1 MKKVRRAFAL
11 LLSAALLLGILEP
24 AAIAAGPVTGA
35 NLQTTIQTPRSIEP
49 QSGTCGDNT
58 TWSISAEGVLTISGT
73 GAIGDYTENDAPW
86 QSLRADI
93 TAIVIE
99 KGITRIGNYAFH
111 DCWVATSA
119 VLPEGLVEI
128 GENAFRSCGAL
139 EEIDLPP
146 ELTTIGIGAFYY
158 TSALTSITI
167 PGSVETFLDAFND
180 SGLETVTI
188 ENGVDE
194 VDSYAFCNCYH
205 LKSVTLPDSI
215 QSIGN
220 YAFSGCQQLEEL
232 DLPDGI
238 TSFGEY
244 AFANTAISEFEFP
257 EGASINAGVLQ
268 NTSITSIV
276 IPQGVTTIGQ
286 NAFYG
291 CENLATVT
299 FPSTLTRIEGGA
311 FSYTALTSLHLPDG
325 VEFIGHSAF
334 RECNV
339 LETVTMT
346 DSVTTMDDN
355 AFDHCDILR
364 SVTLSDQIETI
375 GLQTFSQCK
384 KLETIHLPA
393 SLKTIGNDAFQYCE
407 SLRSL
412 TLPDGTESIGS
423 LAFRGCSVLEA
434 VVIPASVTSIDS
446 GWNNNSVFAY
456 CGVLTLYVTPDSHA
470 EKYAKERGITYEYLA
485 EGKTVW
491 LDVVGEDGNPLDE
504 EDYSIRWYEN
514 GERLSASGGSI
525 GVDGD
530 TQALTYEVALGEE
543 LAFQYQTPG
552 VQTVELTDTVTTLE
566 CQLQPLPQVTLTGA
580 VTDAEGEPLKQAS
593 VTISQ
598 SAGIYEKTQRE
609 NLPVDSDGSFSIQLP
624 VLETTVTAEMDGYY
638 TRSRTVPLLDG
649 EGTSNNVGDI
659 ALPAIPEA
667 RVELSF
673 TVESAVAADEASVTT
688 KLQTGNG
695 ITVSAYNVT
704 TGKELTNAVFQYPYL
719 VLGDNNA
726 KSGDE
731 VRITATDTWGKMT
744 AKPVTVKLT
753 DDPWTAAITFTEN
766 GAVSALL
773 SGDFPKRAA
782 VFDAGGNLVQTATV
796 DGQLF
801 TSQPLPAGNYQ
812 VAFLEKTS
820 QISAIPTLG
829 YLTTLGLVQGEN
841 YVLRSFSVENGKI
854 TTLGTVTV
862 PELEMSYLAAESTSV
877 SVNKAKA
884 PAGQYVT
891 VRAAYELDEKVSST
905 GQTLVVDLPED
916 CSLVSGSVTVDG
928 VSANYS
934 SPDDGR
940 TVRIPTSKEKATVLF
955 YVTPTSSGEFSVT
968 CSLEF
973 TPAGTDEKVTQ
984 PLGSGF
990 FSATA
995 MQLCVLGKTSKK
1007 TVLVSGKA
1015 APNGTVEIY
1024 DGSRL
1029 AAETTANAAGTW
1041 FAEVDLQPRYQFEV
1055 HDLQAKVT
1063 AGGTETLSDVARVTY
1078 DANYIDLAS
1087 ITMINTAHPPTNLNP
1102 MEYVTEMVAA
1112 KYQGKSFYYRWDPNH
1127 PVFTF
1132 TVEFDENDTERL
1144 SGVTVV
1150 ATNAQGEETLLSCQY
1165 QESAGAWTTSGTFDT
1180 VESLPVSLSVR
1191 YSCDGVPS
1199 VFGGGEEAVDAMMTA
1214 IVEDTQ
1220 EYQEAVEQV
1229 MEQESAKLSLGT
1241 VTAREG
1247 GAFSM
1252 PLLYDEE
1259 QIGTYAAEEVNYTQF
1274 DLNAWREQSTVIEYT
1289 LEDGSCYYTRREL
1302 SGGEGT
1308 VTITQWTAY
1317 PADKVLTKE
1326 TITLR
1331 GTVSPVLRLS
1341 QGERL
1346 AASRSAQTLS
1356 SPRLAADWSDLFEI
1370 TNTIAQLLPSWAGSL
1385 ASGINTISDLNIIRM
1400 GVDSNMSIFELDY
1413 NNVLELLDEKCDDGT
1428 PRVPSEQRASFLKQ
1442 LDELNHMVLDY
1453 PSLVFMAFAM
1463 SYFADYMVG
1472 KAIGDLVPE
1481 EISDLADS
1489 ENINTIYSSL
1499 EGFQRLMMKLGKKDS
1514 VKLSGRGVDMVVGV
1528 TTGLVEFDTNFV
1540 TSMVSDATKN
1550 VLQLNLD
1557 AHEYMDRRFQEI
1569 HGDFQDLMKEIQMSY
1584 RQCKDDEEDD
1594 GKEDGGNGDGGDGRN
1609 GANSLAFDMTAGLDP
1624 SGYVCEAVPSNVLEG
1639 VTVTLYKMGDGG
1651 TEEEWDA
1658 ANYDQT
1664 NPVTTNADGV
1674 YAWDVPEG
1682 KWKVKFEKEGYET
1695 DCSDWLAVPPPQTNV
1710 NVSLVSEASPEI
1722 ASVSAY
1728 PEGVRVEFSQYMDI
1742 ESVKE
1747 KLSVTTNGNKITGS
1761 VEAEN
1766 AEGSLNNPEIEY
1778 ASVFF
1783 FTFTN
1788 GPESG
1793 EVTVSAAGAK
1803 NYAENIVQE
1812 TAGSKTATIEV
1823 EPTGIA
1829 VCETASVGCDGT
1841 VTLELR
1847 VEPPA
1852 AGANKTIQVASST
1865 SYLFEVKQN
1874 NATVTQVT
1882 TDEEGKA
1889 TLTLS
1894 GKLPGVGQ
1902 LTFSLD
1908 GTSLTAATQVA
1919 VGDTTEVLSACAEVT
1934 ANPVPGSVAP
1944 GKEVTL
1950 QTETAGAVI
1959 YYTLNKTCP
1968 CDLDNEAR
1976 KEYTGPIEITE
1987 DTYIIAYAV
1996 KEGYED
2002 SKTSHFSYTV
2012 KEENP
2017 PVVEPGPGGST
2028 PSRKPTVTV
2037 SGTGGTAVAQS
2048 SGVVVITPATGYKIA
2063 KVLVNGQEVAIPADG
2078 KLTGLQPSD
2087 KVTVTFEKISE
2098 SIDLPFT
2105 DLAEETWYSGAVEYV
2120 YAHGLMRGMSETV
2133 FSPNT
2138 SLTRAQAVQILYNLE
2153 DQPVVS
2159 GAATFT
2165 DAEHWAK
2172 TPIAW
2177 AQQTGV
2183 VDGYEDNSFRP
2194 ENPISRQEFAQMMY
2208 NYAKYKGYD
2217 LAAKGNLDAFPDADK
2232 MGAWAEPALAWAN
2245 GNNLINGHDDGTL
2258 DPGGTTIRAQ
2268 AASILMRF
2276 DLNIVK

>member
-1 MKKVRRAFAL
+1 M
-11 LLSAALLLGILEP
+11 
-24 AAIAAGPVTGA
+24 
-35 NLQTTIQTPRSIEP
+35 
-49 QSGTCGDNT
+49 
-58 TWSISAEGVLTISGT
+58 
-73 GAIGDYTENDAPW
+73 
-86 QSLRADI
+86 
-93 TAIVIE
+93 
-99 KGITRIGNYAFH
+99 
-111 DCWVATSA
+111 
-119 VLPEGLVEI
+119 
-128 GENAFRSCGAL
+128 
-139 EEIDLPP
+139 
-146 ELTTIGIGAFYY
+146 
-158 TSALTSITI
+158 
-167 PGSVETFLDAFND
+167 
-180 SGLETVTI
+180 
-188 ENGVDE
+188 
-194 VDSYAFCNCYH
+194 
-205 LKSVTLPDSI
+205 
-215 QSIGN
+215 
-220 YAFSGCQQLEEL
+220 
-232 DLPDGI
+232 
-238 TSFGEY
+238 
-244 AFANTAISEFEFP
+244 
-257 EGASINAGVLQ
+257 
-268 NTSITSIV
+268 
-276 IPQGVTTIGQ
+276 
-286 NAFYG
+286 
-291 CENLATVT
+291 
-299 FPSTLTRIEGGA
+299 
-311 FSYTALTSLHLPDG
+311 
-325 VEFIGHSAF
+325 
-334 RECNV
+334 
-339 LETVTMT
+339 
-346 DSVTTMDDN
+346 
-355 AFDHCDILR
+355 
-364 SVTLSDQIETI
+364 
-375 GLQTFSQCK
+375 
-384 KLETIHLPA
+384 
-393 SLKTIGNDAFQYCE
+393 
-407 SLRSL
+407 
-412 TLPDGTESIGS
+412 
-423 LAFRGCSVLEA
+423 
-434 VVIPASVTSIDS
+434 
-446 GWNNNSVFAY
+446 
-456 CGVLTLYVTPDSHA
+456 
-470 EKYAKERGITYEYLA
+470 
-485 EGKTVW
+485 
-491 LDVVGEDGNPLDE
+491 
-504 EDYSIRWYEN
+504 
-514 GERLSASGGSI
+514 
-525 GVDGD
+525 
-530 TQALTYEVALGEE
+530 
-543 LAFQYQTPG
+543 
-552 VQTVELTDTVTTLE
+552 
-566 CQLQPLPQVTLTGA
+566 
-580 VTDAEGEPLKQAS
+580 
-593 VTISQ
+593 
-598 SAGIYEKTQRE
+598 
-609 NLPVDSDGSFSIQLP
+609 
-624 VLETTVTAEMDGYY
+624 
-638 TRSRTVPLLDG
+638 
-649 EGTSNNVGDI
+649 
-659 ALPAIPEA
+659 
-667 RVELSF
+667 
-673 TVESAVAADEASVTT
+673 
-688 KLQTGNG
+688 
-695 ITVSAYNVT
+695 
-704 TGKELTNAVFQYPYL
+704 
-719 VLGDNNA
+719 
-726 KSGDE
+726 
-731 VRITATDTWGKMT
+731 
-744 AKPVTVKLT
+744 
-753 DDPWTAAITFTEN
+753 
-766 GAVSALL
+766 
-773 SGDFPKRAA
+773 
-782 VFDAGGNLVQTATV
+782 
-796 DGQLF
+796 
-801 TSQPLPAGNYQ
+801 
-812 VAFLEKTS
+812 
-820 QISAIPTLG
+820 
-829 YLTTLGLVQGEN
+829 
-841 YVLRSFSVENGKI
+841 
-854 TTLGTVTV
+854 
-862 PELEMSYLAAESTSV
+862 
-877 SVNKAKA
+877 
-884 PAGQYVT
+884 
-891 VRAAYELDEKVSST
+891 
-905 GQTLVVDLPED
+905 
-916 CSLVSGSVTVDG
+916 
-928 VSANYS
+928 
-934 SPDDGR
+934 
-940 TVRIPTSKEKATVLF
+940 
-955 YVTPTSSGEFSVT
+955 
-968 CSLEF
+968 
-973 TPAGTDEKVTQ
+973 TQ

-995 MQLCVLGKTSKK
+995 MELRVLDKTSKK
-1007 TVLVSGKA
+1007 TVRVSGKA

-1029 AAETTANAAGTW
+1029 AETATANAAGTW
-1041 FAEVDLQPRYQFEV
+1041 FAIVDLQPRYQFEV

-1063 AGGTETLSDVARVTY
+1063 TEGTETLSDVVRVTY

-1112 KYQGKSFYYRWDPNH
+1112 KYQGKSFYYRWDPNN

-1132 TVEFDENDTERL
+1132 TVKFDENDTERL

-1150 ATNAQGEETLLSCQY
+1150 AANAQGEETLLPCQY
-1165 QESAGAWTTSGTFDT
+1165 QASAGAWTTSGTFDT

-1229 MEQESAKLSLGT
+1229 MEQESAKLSLGN
-1241 VTAREG
+1241 VTAGGG

-1259 QIGTYAAEEVNYTQF
+1259 QIGTYAAEEVDYTQF
-1274 DLNAWREQSTVIEYT
+1274 DLDAWREQGTVIEYT

-1326 TITLR
+1326 TITLS

-1557 AHEYMDRRFQEI
+1557 AQEYMDRRFQEI

-1639 VTVTLYKMGDGG
+1639 VTVTLYKKDDDKEVQWIA
-1651 TEEEWDA
+1651 TD
-1658 ANYDQT
+1658 YDQT

-1674 YAWDVPEG
+1674 YAWDVPAG
-1682 KWKVKFEKEGYET
+1682 QWKVKFEKEDYKPAET
-1695 DCSDWLAVPPPQTNV
+1695 GWLTVPPPQTDV
-1710 NVSLVSEASPEI
+1710 NVSLVSQESPEI

-1747 KLSVTTNGNKITGS
+1747 KLSVTTNENLITGS

-1766 AEGSLNNPEIEY
+1766 AEGSLDNPEIKY

-1783 FTFTN
+1783 FTF
-1788 GPESG
+1788 GESVESG
-1793 EVTVSAAGAK
+1793 TVTVSAAGAE
-1803 NYAENIVQE
+1803 NYAENTVQE
-1812 TAGSKTATIEV
+1812 TAESKTATIEV
-1823 EPTGIA
+1823 KPTGIA
-1829 VCETASVGCDGT
+1829 VQETASVGCDGT
-1841 VTLELR
+1841 VTLQLQVQPSE
-1847 VEPPA
+1847 
-1852 AGANKTIQVASST
+1852 AGAHKTIQVASST
-1865 SYLFEVKQN
+1865 SHLFNVPTSVE
-1874 NATVTQVT
+1874 
-1882 TDEEGKA
+1882 TDENGKA

-1894 GKLPGVGQ
+1894 GKLPGAGQ

-2078 KLTGLQPSD
+2078 NLTGLQPSD

-2098 SIDLPFT
+2098 SVDLPFT
-2105 DLAEETWYSGAVEYV
+2105 DLAEDAWYSGAVEYV
-2120 YAHGLMRGMSETV
+2120 YAHGLMRGMSEIV

-2153 DQPVVS
+2153 GQPVVS

-2194 ENPISRQEFAQMMY
+2194 ENPISRQEFAQIMY

-2217 LAAKGNLDAFPDADK
+2217 LTAKGNLDAFPDADK

-2245 GNNLINGHDDGTL
+2245 GNKLINGHDDGTL
-2258 DPGGTTIRAQ
+2258 DPGGITIRAQ

>member
-11 LLSAALLLGILEP
+11 LLSATLLLGVLEP
-24 AAIAAGPVTGA
+24 AAIAASPVTGA
-35 NLQTTIQTPRSIEP
+35 NQQTTIQTPRSVEP
-49 QSGTCGDNT
+49 KSGTCGESA

-566 CQLQPLPQVTLTGA
+566 CQLQPLPQVTVTGA
-580 VTDAEGEPLKQAS
+580 VTDAEGKPLPGAS

-649 EGTSNNVGDI
+649 EGTSNNVGNI
-659 ALPAIPEA
+659 ALPTIPEA

-673 TVESAVAADEASVTT
+673 TVESAVAADETPVTT

-704 TGKELTNAVFQYPYL
+704 TEKELTNAVFQYPYL

-744 AKPVTVKLT
+744 AEPVTVKLT
-753 DDPWTAAITFTEN
+753 DDPSTAAITFTEN

-782 VFDAGGNLVQTATV
+782 VFDGDGNLVQTATV

-801 TSQPLPAGNYQ
+801 TSQPLPAGSYQ

-829 YLTTLGLVQGEN
+829 YLTTLGLIQGED
-841 YVLRSFSVENGKI
+841 YVLRSITVENGKI
-854 TTLGTVTV
+854 ATLGTVTV
-862 PELEMSYLAAESTSV
+862 PQLEMSYLVVENTSV
-877 SVNKAKA
+877 SVNKAA
-884 PAGQYVT
+884 VPAGQYVT

-905 GQTLVVDLPED
+905 GQTLVVDLPEG
-916 CSLVSGSVTVDG
+916 CELVDGSVTVDG
-928 VSANYS
+928 GRANYS
-934 SPDDGR
+934 SSDDG
-940 TVRIPTSKEKATVLF
+940 TVSIPTNKEKATVLF
-955 YVTPTSSGEFSVT
+955 YVTAQGSGEFSVT

-995 MQLCVLGKTSKK
+995 MQLHVLDKTSKE
-1007 TVLVSGKA
+1007 TVRVSGKA

-1041 FAEVDLQPRYQFEV
+1041 FAEVGLQPRYQFEV

-1112 KYQGKSFYYRWDPNH
+1112 DYQGKSFYYRWDPNH

-1132 TVEFDENDTERL
+1132 TVEFDENDPERL

-1150 ATNAQGEETLLSCQY
+1150 AANAQGEETLLSCQY
-1165 QESAGAWTTSGTFDT
+1165 QESAGAWTTSGIFDT

-1199 VFGGGEEAVDAMMTA
+1199 VFGGGEQAVNAMMTA

-1229 MEQESAKLSLGT
+1229 MEQESAKLSLGN
-1241 VTAREG
+1241 VTAGGG

-1252 PLLYDEE
+1252 SLLYDEE
-1259 QIGTYAAEEVNYTQF
+1259 QIGTYAAEEVDYTQF
-1274 DLNAWREQSTVIEYT
+1274 DLDAWREQGTVIEYT
-1289 LEDGSCYYTRREL
+1289 LEDGSCYFTRREL

-1308 VTITQWTAY
+1308 VTISQWTAY
-1317 PADKVLTKE
+1317 PADTVLTKE
-1326 TITLR
+1326 TITLSEP
-1331 GTVSPVLRLS
+1331 TSPVLRLS

-1370 TNTIAQLLPSWAGSL
+1370 TNTIAQCLPGWAGSL
-1385 ASGINTISDLNIIRM
+1385 ASGINTISDVNILRM

-1428 PRVPSEQRASFLKQ
+1428 PRVSSKQRTIFLEQ
-1442 LDELNHMVLDY
+1442 LDELNDTVLEYPGMVFTAY
-1453 PSLVFMAFAM
+1453 AM
-1463 SYFADYMVG
+1463 SYFADYVVG
-1472 KAIGDLVPE
+1472 KTIGDLVPE

-1499 EGFQRLMMKLGKKDS
+1499 EGFQRLMMKLGKKDG

-1528 TTGLVEFDTNFV
+1528 TTGLVEFDTNVV

-1557 AHEYMDRRFQEI
+1557 AQEYMDRRFQEI
-1569 HGDFQDLMKEIQMSY
+1569 HGDFQDLMKQIQLSY
-1584 RQCKDDEEDD
+1584 GECKDDEEED

-1609 GANSLAFDMTAGLDP
+1609 GANSLSFDMTAGLDP

-1747 KLSVTTNGNKITGS
+1747 ELSVTTNGNAITGS

-1766 AEGSLNNPEIEY
+1766 AEGSLDNPEIKY

-1783 FTFTN
+1783 FTF
-1788 GPESG
+1788 GESVESG
-1793 EVTVSAAGAK
+1793 TVTVSAAGAE
-1803 NYAENIVQE
+1803 NYAENTVQE
-1812 TAGSKTATIEV
+1812 TAESKTATIEV
-1823 EPTGIA
+1823 KPTGIA
-1829 VCETASVGCDGT
+1829 VQETASVGCDGT
-1841 VTLELR
+1841 VTLQLQVQPSE
-1847 VEPPA
+1847 
-1852 AGANKTIQVASST
+1852 AGAHKTIQVASST
-1865 SYLFEVKQN
+1865 SHLFNVPTSVE
-1874 NATVTQVT
+1874 
-1882 TDEEGKA
+1882 TDENGKA
-1889 TLTLS
+1889 ALTLS
-1894 GKLPGVGQ
+1894 GKLPGAGQ

-1919 VGDTTEVLSACAEVT
+1919 VGDTTKDLPVCEAVT

-1987 DTYIIAYAV
+1987 DTYIIAYTV

-2017 PVVEPGPGGST
+2017 PVVEPDPGGST

-2078 KLTGLQPSD
+2078 NLTGLQPSD

-2098 SIDLPFT
+2098 SVDLPFT
-2105 DLAEETWYSGAVEYV
+2105 DLAEDAWYSGAVEYV
-2120 YAHGLMRGMSETV
+2120 YAHGLMRGMSETA
-2133 FSPNT
+2133 FAPNT

-2153 DQPVVS
+2153 GQPVVS
-2159 GAATFT
+2159 GTATFT

-2172 TPIAW
+2172 SPIVW

-2194 ENPISRQEFAQMMY
+2194 ENPISRQEFAQIMY

-2217 LAAKGNLDAFPDADK
+2217 LTAKGNLDAFPDTDK

-2245 GNNLINGHDDGTL
+2245 GNKLINGHDDGTL

>member
-1 MKKVRRAFAL
+1 MKKAKRGFAFILSIFL
-11 LLSAALLLGILEP
+11 LVGCVEP
-24 AAIAAGPVTGA
+24 AASAAAFSQLKSSGEPVVYGIA
-35 NLQTTIQTPRSIEP
+35 
-49 QSGTCGDNT
+49 QSGTCGET
-58 TWSISAEGVLTISGT
+58 ATWELSDEGVLTISGS
-73 GAIGDYTENDAPW
+73 GAISDTGEHDMPW
-86 QSLRADI
+86 KDLRNDI
-93 TAIVIE
+93 TSIVIDE
-99 KGITRIGNYAFH
+99 GITRIGNWVFH
-111 DCWVATSA
+111 SCTEAISVS
-119 VLPEGLVEI
+119 LPSTLKEI
-128 GENAFRSCGAL
+128 GEQSFRSCSEITQVMLPSGL
-139 EEIDLPP
+139 ES
-146 ELTTIGIGAFYY
+146 IGGGAFYY
-158 TSALTSITI
+158 CDSLTSLTI
-167 PGSVETFLDAFND
+167 PSGVENFTDAFGS
-180 SGLETVTI
+180 SGLRTLVLEEGI
-188 ENGVDE
+188 DSVD
-194 VDSYAFCNCYH
+194 DYAFNGCRY
-205 LKSVTLPDSI
+205 LKNVTLPSTVKR
-215 QSIGN
+215 IGK
-220 YAFSGCQQLEEL
+220 YAFSNCFSLANLDIPADVTEL
-232 DLPDGI
+232 
-238 TSFGEY
+238 GEGALSY
-244 AFANTAISEFEFP
+244 TALSEFEFP
-257 EGASINAGVLQ
+257 EGVNSVEPYVLSG
-268 NTSITSIV
+268 TDITSIV
-276 IPQGVTTIGQ
+276 IPDRFTEIGDY
-286 NAFYG
+286 AFLN
-291 CENLATVT
+291 CTQLKNITLSKNLTDIG
-299 FPSTLTRIEGGA
+299 TRA
-311 FSYTALTSLHLPDG
+311 FAYTALTQVDLPDG
-325 VEFIGHSAF
+325 LETLGDSAF
-334 RECNV
+334 YDCNE
-339 LETVTMT
+339 LTSVTMT
-346 DSVTTMDDN
+346 DSVQVMEKGVFSDCDN
-355 AFDHCDILR
+355 LR
-364 SVTLSDQIETI
+364 SVVLSDYITEI
-375 GLQTFSQCK
+375 GHQTFSLCK
-384 KLETIHLPA
+384 KLESVNIPA

-407 SLRSL
+407 SLRSV
-412 TLPDGTESIGS
+412 TLPEGVERIGS
-423 LAFRGCSVLEA
+423 LAFRGCGALEA
-434 VVIPASVTSIDS
+434 VVLPASVKEIS
-446 GWNNNSVFAY
+446 GGYGNDAAFNS
-456 CGVLTLYVTPDSHA
+456 CGNVTLYVKAGS
-470 EKYAKERGITYEYLA
+470 YAQQYAINGNLRYELLA
-485 EGKTVW
+485 EGKRVT
-491 LDVVGEDGNPLDE
+491 LDVLDSSGTLLE
-504 EDYSIRWYEN
+504 KGYSVRWYQEN
-514 GERLSASGGSI
+514 RLIATGNSVV
-525 GVDGD
+525 VDLD
-530 TQALTYEVALGEE
+530 TQVLTYEVVLDEHM
-543 LAFQYQTPG
+543 LFQYQVPAM
-552 VQTVELTDTVTTLE
+552 QQVELVENITQAD
-566 CQLQPLPQVTLTGA
+566 CQLQALPVVTLTGA
-580 VTDAEGEPLKQAS
+580 VTDAEGEPLPQAS

-673 TVESAVAADEASVTT
+673 AVKSAVAADEASVTT

-854 TTLGTVTV
+854 TTLDNVTV
-862 PELEMSYLAAESTSV
+862 PPLEMSYLVAENTSV

-905 GQTLVVDLPED
+905 GQTLVVDLPEG
-916 CSLVSGSVTVDG
+916 CELVEGSVTVDR
-928 VSANYS
+928 VSATYS
-934 SPDDGR
+934 SSDDG
-940 TVRIPTSKEKATVLF
+940 TVNIPTNKEKATVLF

-968 CSLEF
+968 CSLAF
-973 TPAGTDEKVTQ
+973 TPEGTEQAVTQ

-995 MQLCVLGKTSKK
+995 MELRVLDKTSKK
-1007 TVLVSGKA
+1007 TVRVSGKA

-1063 AGGTETLSDVARVTY
+1063 TGVTETLSDVARVTY

-1132 TVEFDENDTERL
+1132 TVKFDENDTERL

-1165 QESAGAWTTSGTFDT
+1165 QESAGAWATSGTFDT

-1229 MEQESAKLSLGT
+1229 MEQESAKLSLGD
-1241 VTAREG
+1241 VTAGEG

-1252 PLLYDEE
+1252 PLLYDEK

-1326 TITLR
+1326 TITLS

-1499 EGFQRLMMKLGKKDS
+1499 EGFQRLMMKLGKKDG

-1557 AHEYMDRRFQEI
+1557 AQEYMDRRFQEI

-1624 SGYVCEAVPSNVLEG
+1624 SGYVCEAVPSNVLES

-1651 TEEEWDA
+1651 KEEEWDA
-1658 ANYDQT
+1658 ADYDQT

-1674 YAWDVPEG
+1674 YAWDVPKG
-1682 KWKVKFEKEGYET
+1682 KWKVKFEKKGYQTAET
-1695 DCSDWLAVPPPQTNV
+1695 DWLTVPPPQTDV

-1742 ESVKE
+1742 GSVME
-1747 KLSVTTNGNKITGS
+1747 KLSVSSAGQSIAGTVK
-1761 VEAEN
+1761 AEN
-1766 AEGSLNNPEIEY
+1766 AEASLEDPDVQY

-1793 EVTVSAAGAK
+1793 EVTVSATDAK
-1803 NYAENIVQE
+1803 NYAENTVQE
-1812 TAGSKTATIEV
+1812 TVESKTATIEA

-1829 VCETASVGCDGT
+1829 VRETASVGCDGI
-1841 VTLELR
+1841 VTLELQ

-1852 AGANKTIQVASST
+1852 AGANKTIRVASST
-1865 SYLFEVKQN
+1865 SRLFEVKQN

-1894 GKLPGVGQ
+1894 GKLPGAGQ

-1919 VGDTTEVLSACAEVT
+1919 VGDTTEDPPVCEAVT
-1934 ANPVPGSVAP
+1934 ASPG
-1944 GKEVTL
+1944 
-1950 QTETAGAVI
+1950 AGAVPSGTKVVLSTETEGASI
-1959 YYTLNKTCP
+1959 YYTLDKTCP
-1968 CDLDNEAR
+1968 CDESNGAR
-1976 KEYTGPIEITE
+1976 TRYTEPIEITE
-1987 DTYIIAYAV
+1987 DTYIIAYAIRD
-1996 KEGYED
+1996 GYED
-2002 SKTSHFSYTV
+2002 SATSHFSYTV

-2078 KLTGLQPSD
+2078 NLTGLQPSD

-2098 SIDLPFT
+2098 SVDLPFT
-2105 DLAEETWYSGAVEYV
+2105 DLAENAWYSGAVEYV
-2120 YAHGLMRGMSETV
+2120 YAHGLMRGMSEIV

-2153 DQPVVS
+2153 GQPVVS

-2217 LAAKGNLDAFPDADK
+2217 LTAKGNLDAFPDADK
-2232 MGAWAEPALAWAN
+2232 MGAWAEPSLAWAN
-2245 GNNLINGHDDGTL
+2245 GNKLINGHDDGTL
-2258 DPGGTTIRAQ
+2258 DPGGITIRAQ

>member
-1 MKKVRRAFAL
+1 MKKVIRAFAL
-11 LLSAALLLGILEP
+11 LLSATLLLGVLEP
-24 AAIAAGPVTGA
+24 AAIAASPVTGA
-35 NLQTTIQTPRSIEP
+35 NQQTTIQTPRSVEP
-49 QSGTCGDNT
+49 KSGTCGESA

-119 VLPEGLVEI
+119 ALPEGLVEI

-434 VVIPASVTSIDS
+434 VVIPASVTSIDG

-485 EGKTVW
+485 EGKTVR

-504 EDYSIRWYEN
+504 KDYSIRWYEN

-525 GVDGD
+525 GVDAD
-530 TQALTYEVALGEE
+530 TQALTYEIALGEE

-566 CQLQPLPQVTLTGA
+566 CQLQPLPQVTVTGA
-580 VTDAEGEPLKQAS
+580 VTDAEGKPLPGAS

-638 TRSRTVPLLDG
+638 TRSRTITPSAAVADLG
-649 EGTSNNVGDI
+649 NI
-659 ALPAIPEA
+659 ALPTIPEA

-673 TVESAVAADEASVTT
+673 TVESAVAADETPVTT

-801 TSQPLPAGNYQ
+801 TSQPLPAGSYQ

-829 YLTTLGLVQGEN
+829 YLTTLGLIQGED
-841 YVLRSFSVENGKI
+841 YVLRSITVENGKI
-854 TTLGTVTV
+854 ATLGTVTV
-862 PELEMSYLAAESTSV
+862 PQLEMSYLVVENTSV
-877 SVNKAKA
+877 SVNKAA
-884 PAGQYVT
+884 VPAGQYVT

-905 GQTLVVDLPED
+905 GQTLVVDLPEG
-916 CSLVSGSVTVDG
+916 CELVDGSVTVDG
-928 VSANYS
+928 GRANYS
-934 SPDDGR
+934 SSDDG
-940 TVRIPTSKEKATVLF
+940 TVSIPTNKEKATVLF
-955 YVTPTSSGEFSVT
+955 YVTAQGSGEFSVT

-995 MQLCVLGKTSKK
+995 MQLHVLDKTSKE
-1007 TVLVSGKA
+1007 TVRVSGKA

-1029 AAETTANAAGTW
+1029 AETTANAAGTW
-1041 FAEVDLQPRYQFEV
+1041 FAEVGLQPRYQFEV

-1112 KYQGKSFYYRWDPNH
+1112 DYQGKSFYYRWDPNH

-1132 TVEFDENDTERL
+1132 TVKFDENDTERL

-1165 QESAGAWTTSGTFDT
+1165 QESAGAWTTSGIFDT

-1199 VFGGGEEAVDAMMTA
+1199 VFGG
-1214 IVEDTQ
+1214 
-1220 EYQEAVEQV
+1220 
-1229 MEQESAKLSLGT
+1229 
-1241 VTAREG
+1241 
-1247 GAFSM
+1247 
-1252 PLLYDEE
+1252 
-1259 QIGTYAAEEVNYTQF
+1259 
-1274 DLNAWREQSTVIEYT
+1274 
-1289 LEDGSCYYTRREL
+1289 
-1302 SGGEGT
+1302 
-1308 VTITQWTAY
+1308 
-1317 PADKVLTKE
+1317 
-1326 TITLR
+1326 
-1331 GTVSPVLRLS
+1331 VSRL
-1341 QGERL
+1341 
-1346 AASRSAQTLS
+1346 
-1356 SPRLAADWSDLFEI
+1356 
-1370 TNTIAQLLPSWAGSL
+1370 
-1385 ASGINTISDLNIIRM
+1385 
-1400 GVDSNMSIFELDY
+1400 
-1413 NNVLELLDEKCDDGT
+1413 
-1428 PRVPSEQRASFLKQ
+1428 
-1442 LDELNHMVLDY
+1442 
-1453 PSLVFMAFAM
+1453 
-1463 SYFADYMVG
+1463 
-1472 KAIGDLVPE
+1472 
-1481 EISDLADS
+1481 
-1489 ENINTIYSSL
+1489 
-1499 EGFQRLMMKLGKKDS
+1499 
-1514 VKLSGRGVDMVVGV
+1514 
-1528 TTGLVEFDTNFV
+1528 
-1540 TSMVSDATKN
+1540 
-1550 VLQLNLD
+1550 
-1557 AHEYMDRRFQEI
+1557 
-1569 HGDFQDLMKEIQMSY
+1569 
-1584 RQCKDDEEDD
+1584 
-1594 GKEDGGNGDGGDGRN
+1594 
-1609 GANSLAFDMTAGLDP
+1609 
-1624 SGYVCEAVPSNVLEG
+1624 
-1639 VTVTLYKMGDGG
+1639 
-1651 TEEEWDA
+1651 
-1658 ANYDQT
+1658 
-1664 NPVTTNADGV
+1664 
-1674 YAWDVPEG
+1674 
-1682 KWKVKFEKEGYET
+1682 
-1695 DCSDWLAVPPPQTNV
+1695 
-1710 NVSLVSEASPEI
+1710 
-1722 ASVSAY
+1722 
-1728 PEGVRVEFSQYMDI
+1728 
-1742 ESVKE
+1742 
-1747 KLSVTTNGNKITGS
+1747 
-1761 VEAEN
+1761 
-1766 AEGSLNNPEIEY
+1766 
-1778 ASVFF
+1778 
-1783 FTFTN
+1783 
-1788 GPESG
+1788 
-1793 EVTVSAAGAK
+1793 
-1803 NYAENIVQE
+1803 
-1812 TAGSKTATIEV
+1812 
-1823 EPTGIA
+1823 
-1829 VCETASVGCDGT
+1829 
-1841 VTLELR
+1841 
-1847 VEPPA
+1847 
-1852 AGANKTIQVASST
+1852 
-1865 SYLFEVKQN
+1865 
-1874 NATVTQVT
+1874 
-1882 TDEEGKA
+1882 
-1889 TLTLS
+1889 
-1894 GKLPGVGQ
+1894 
-1902 LTFSLD
+1902 
-1908 GTSLTAATQVA
+1908 
-1919 VGDTTEVLSACAEVT
+1919 
-1934 ANPVPGSVAP
+1934 
-1944 GKEVTL
+1944 
-1950 QTETAGAVI
+1950 
-1959 YYTLNKTCP
+1959 
-1968 CDLDNEAR
+1968 
-1976 KEYTGPIEITE
+1976 
-1987 DTYIIAYAV
+1987 
-1996 KEGYED
+1996 
-2002 SKTSHFSYTV
+2002 
-2012 KEENP
+2012 
-2017 PVVEPGPGGST
+2017 
-2028 PSRKPTVTV
+2028 
-2037 SGTGGTAVAQS
+2037 
-2048 SGVVVITPATGYKIA
+2048 
-2063 KVLVNGQEVAIPADG
+2063 
-2078 KLTGLQPSD
+2078 
-2087 KVTVTFEKISE
+2087 
-2098 SIDLPFT
+2098 
-2105 DLAEETWYSGAVEYV
+2105 
-2120 YAHGLMRGMSETV
+2120 
-2133 FSPNT
+2133 
-2138 SLTRAQAVQILYNLE
+2138 
-2153 DQPVVS
+2153 
-2159 GAATFT
+2159 
-2165 DAEHWAK
+2165 
-2172 TPIAW
+2172 
-2177 AQQTGV
+2177 
-2183 VDGYEDNSFRP
+2183 
-2194 ENPISRQEFAQMMY
+2194 
-2208 NYAKYKGYD
+2208 
-2217 LAAKGNLDAFPDADK
+2217 
-2232 MGAWAEPALAWAN
+2232 
-2245 GNNLINGHDDGTL
+2245 
-2258 DPGGTTIRAQ
+2258 
-2268 AASILMRF
+2268 
-2276 DLNIVK
+2276 

>member
-11 LLSAALLLGILEP
+11 LLSATLLLGVLEP
-24 AAIAAGPVTGA
+24 AAIAASPVTGA
-35 NLQTTIQTPRSIEP
+35 NQQTTIQTPRSVEP
-49 QSGTCGDNT
+49 KSGTCGESA

-167 PGSVETFLDAFND
+167 PGSVETFSDAFND

-188 ENGVDE
+188 EHGVDE

-205 LKSVTLPDSI
+205 LKSVNLPDSI

-220 YAFSGCQQLEEL
+220 YAFNGCQQLEEL
-232 DLPDGI
+232 DLPEGI

-276 IPQGVTTIGQ
+276 IPQGVATIGQ

-311 FSYTALTSLHLPDG
+311 FSYTALTSLNLPDG
-325 VEFIGHSAF
+325 VTHIGHSAF
-334 RECNV
+334 RECNA

-355 AFDHCDILR
+355 AFDDCDILR

-456 CGVLTLYVTPDSHA
+456 CGVLTLYVTPGSHA
-470 EKYAKERGITYEYLA
+470 ETYAKERGITYEYLA
-485 EGKTVW
+485 EGKTVR
-491 LDVVGEDGNPLDE
+491 LDVVDEDGKPLDE
-504 EDYSIRWYEN
+504 VDYSIRWYEN
-514 GERLSASGGSI
+514 GERLNASGGSI
-525 GVDGD
+525 GVDAE

-552 VQTVELTDTVTTLE
+552 AQTVELTDTVTTLE
-566 CQLQPLPQVTLTGA
+566 CQLQPLPQVTVIGA
-580 VTDAEGEPLKQAS
+580 VTDAEGKLLPGAS

-598 SAGIYEKTQRE
+598 SAGIYEKTQQE
-609 NLPVDSDGSFSIQLP
+609 NLPVESDGSFSIQLP

-638 TRSRTVPLLDG
+638 TRSRTITPSAAVADLG
-649 EGTSNNVGDI
+649 NI
-659 ALPAIPEA
+659 ALPTIPEA

-673 TVESAVAADEASVTT
+673 TVESAVAADETPVTT

-704 TGKELTNAVFQYPYL
+704 TEKELTNAVFQYPYL

-744 AKPVTVKLT
+744 AEPVTVKLT
-753 DDPWTAAITFTEN
+753 DDPSTAAITFTEN

-782 VFDAGGNLVQTATV
+782 VFDGDGNLVQTATV
-796 DGQLF
+796 EGQLF
-801 TSQPLPAGNYQ
+801 TSQPLPAGSYQ

-820 QISAIPTLG
+820 QISAIPALG
-829 YLTTLGLVQGEN
+829 YLTTLGLIQGED
-841 YVLRSFSVENGKI
+841 YVLRSITVENGKI
-854 TTLGTVTV
+854 ATLGTVTV
-862 PELEMSYLAAESTSV
+862 PQLEMSYLVVENTSV
-877 SVNKAKA
+877 SVNKAA
-884 PAGQYVT
+884 VPAGQYVT

-905 GQTLVVDLPED
+905 GQTLVVDLPEG
-916 CSLVSGSVTVDG
+916 CELVDGSVTVDG
-928 VSANYS
+928 GRANYS
-934 SPDDGR
+934 SSDDG
-940 TVRIPTSKEKATVLF
+940 TVSIPTNKEKATVLF
-955 YVTPTSSGEFSVT
+955 YVTAQGSGEFSVT

-995 MQLCVLGKTSKK
+995 MQLHVLDKTSKE
-1007 TVLVSGKA
+1007 TVRVSGKA

-1041 FAEVDLQPRYQFEV
+1041 FAEVGLQPRYQFEV

-1112 KYQGKSFYYRWDPNH
+1112 DYQGKSFYYRWDPNH

-1132 TVEFDENDTERL
+1132 TVKFDENDTERL

-1165 QESAGAWTTSGTFDT
+1165 QESAGAWTTSGIFDT

-1199 VFGGGEEAVDAMMTA
+1199 VFGGGEQAVNAMMTA

-1229 MEQESAKLSLGT
+1229 MEQESAKLSLGN
-1241 VTAREG
+1241 VTAGGG

-1252 PLLYDEE
+1252 SLLYDEE
-1259 QIGTYAAEEVNYTQF
+1259 QIGTYAAEEVDYTQF
-1274 DLNAWREQSTVIEYT
+1274 DLDAWREQGTVIEYT
-1289 LEDGSCYYTRREL
+1289 LEDGSCYFTRREL

-1308 VTITQWTAY
+1308 VTISQWTAY
-1317 PADKVLTKE
+1317 PADTVLTKE
-1326 TITLR
+1326 TITLSEP
-1331 GTVSPVLRLS
+1331 TSPVLRLS

-1370 TNTIAQLLPSWAGSL
+1370 TNTIAQCLPGWAGSL
-1385 ASGINTISDLNIIRM
+1385 ASGINTISDVNILRM

-1557 AHEYMDRRFQEI
+1557 AQEYMDRRFQEI

-1609 GANSLAFDMTAGLDP
+1609 GANSLSFDMTAGLDP

-1639 VTVTLYKMGDGG
+1639 VTVTLYKMDDDKEVQWIA
-1651 TEEEWDA
+1651 TD
-1658 ANYDQT
+1658 YDQT

-1674 YAWDVPEG
+1674 YAWDVPAG
-1682 KWKVKFEKEGYET
+1682 QWKVKFEKEGYET

-1747 KLSVTTNGNKITGS
+1747 ELSVTTNGNAITGS

-1766 AEGSLNNPEIEY
+1766 AEGSLDNPEIKY

-1783 FTFTN
+1783 FTF
-1788 GPESG
+1788 GESVESG
-1793 EVTVSAAGAK
+1793 TVTVSAAGAE
-1803 NYAENIVQE
+1803 NYAENTVQE
-1812 TAGSKTATIEV
+1812 TAESKTATIEV
-1823 EPTGIA
+1823 KPTGIA
-1829 VCETASVGCDGT
+1829 VQETASVGCDGT
-1841 VTLELR
+1841 VTLQLQVQPSE
-1847 VEPPA
+1847 
-1852 AGANKTIQVASST
+1852 AGTHKTIQVASST
-1865 SYLFEVKQN
+1865 SHLFNVPTSVE
-1874 NATVTQVT
+1874 
-1882 TDEEGKA
+1882 TDENGKA

-1894 GKLPGVGQ
+1894 GKLPGAGQ

-2078 KLTGLQPSD
+2078 NLTGLQPSD

-2098 SIDLPFT
+2098 SVDLPFT
-2105 DLAEETWYSGAVEYV
+2105 DLAEDAWYSGAVEYV

-2194 ENPISRQEFAQMMY
+2194 ENPISRQEFAQIMY

-2217 LAAKGNLDAFPDADK
+2217 LTAKGNLDAFPDADK

-2245 GNNLINGHDDGTL
+2245 GNKLINGHDDGTL
-2258 DPGGTTIRAQ
+2258 DPGGITIRAQ

>member
-1 MKKVRRAFAL
+1 M
-11 LLSAALLLGILEP
+11 
-24 AAIAAGPVTGA
+24 
-35 NLQTTIQTPRSIEP
+35 TTR
-49 QSGTCGDNT
+49 
-58 TWSISAEGVLTISGT
+58 
-73 GAIGDYTENDAPW
+73 
-86 QSLRADI
+86 
-93 TAIVIE
+93 
-99 KGITRIGNYAFH
+99 
-111 DCWVATSA
+111 
-119 VLPEGLVEI
+119 
-128 GENAFRSCGAL
+128 
-139 EEIDLPP
+139 
-146 ELTTIGIGAFYY
+146 
-158 TSALTSITI
+158 
-167 PGSVETFLDAFND
+167 
-180 SGLETVTI
+180 
-188 ENGVDE
+188 
-194 VDSYAFCNCYH
+194 
-205 LKSVTLPDSI
+205 
-215 QSIGN
+215 
-220 YAFSGCQQLEEL
+220 
-232 DLPDGI
+232 
-238 TSFGEY
+238 
-244 AFANTAISEFEFP
+244 
-257 EGASINAGVLQ
+257 Q
-268 NTSITSIV
+268 N
-276 IPQGVTTIGQ
+276 
-286 NAFYG
+286 
-291 CENLATVT
+291 
-299 FPSTLTRIEGGA
+299 
-311 FSYTALTSLHLPDG
+311 
-325 VEFIGHSAF
+325 
-334 RECNV
+334 
-339 LETVTMT
+339 
-346 DSVTTMDDN
+346 
-355 AFDHCDILR
+355 
-364 SVTLSDQIETI
+364 
-375 GLQTFSQCK
+375 
-384 KLETIHLPA
+384 
-393 SLKTIGNDAFQYCE
+393 
-407 SLRSL
+407 
-412 TLPDGTESIGS
+412 
-423 LAFRGCSVLEA
+423 
-434 VVIPASVTSIDS
+434 
-446 GWNNNSVFAY
+446 
-456 CGVLTLYVTPDSHA
+456 
-470 EKYAKERGITYEYLA
+470 
-485 EGKTVW
+485 
-491 LDVVGEDGNPLDE
+491 
-504 EDYSIRWYEN
+504 
-514 GERLSASGGSI
+514 
-525 GVDGD
+525 
-530 TQALTYEVALGEE
+530 
-543 LAFQYQTPG
+543 
-552 VQTVELTDTVTTLE
+552 
-566 CQLQPLPQVTLTGA
+566 LTG
-580 VTDAEGEPLKQAS
+580 T
-593 VTISQ
+593 
-598 SAGIYEKTQRE
+598 
-609 NLPVDSDGSFSIQLP
+609 
-624 VLETTVTAEMDGYY
+624 
-638 TRSRTVPLLDG
+638 
-649 EGTSNNVGDI
+649 
-659 ALPAIPEA
+659 
-667 RVELSF
+667 
-673 TVESAVAADEASVTT
+673 
-688 KLQTGNG
+688 
-695 ITVSAYNVT
+695 
-704 TGKELTNAVFQYPYL
+704 VFQYPYL
-719 VLGDNNA
+719 MLGDNNA

-731 VRITATDTWGKMT
+731 VRITATDTRGKMT

-829 YLTTLGLVQGEN
+829 YLDTLGLTKGKD
-841 YVLRSFSVENGKI
+841 YVLWSFTVENGEI
-854 TTLGTVTV
+854 TTLDNVTV
-862 PELEMSYLAAESTSV
+862 PPLEMSYLVAENTSV
-877 SVNKAKA
+877 SVNKATV

-905 GQTLVVDLPED
+905 GQTLVVDLPEG
-916 CSLVSGSVTVDG
+916 CELVEGSVTVDR
-928 VSANYS
+928 VSATYS
-934 SPDDGR
+934 SSDDG
-940 TVRIPTSKEKATVLF
+940 TVNIPTNKEKATVLF

-968 CSLEF
+968 CSLAF
-973 TPAGTDEKVTQ
+973 TPEGTEQAVTQ

-995 MQLCVLGKTSKK
+995 MELRVLDKTSKK
-1007 TVLVSGKA
+1007 TVRVSGKA

-1029 AAETTANAAGTW
+1029 AAVTTANAAGTW
-1041 FAEVDLQPRYQFEV
+1041 FAIVDLQPRYQFEV

-1063 AGGTETLSDVARVTY
+1063 TEGTETLSDVARVTY

-1112 KYQGKSFYYRWDPNH
+1112 DYQGKSFYYRWDPNH

-1165 QESAGAWTTSGTFDT
+1165 QESAGAWTTSGIFDT

-1229 MEQESAKLSLGT
+1229 MEQESAKLSLGN
-1241 VTAREG
+1241 VTAGGG

-1259 QIGTYAAEEVNYTQF
+1259 QIGTYAAEEVDYTQF
-1274 DLNAWREQSTVIEYT
+1274 DLDAWREQGTVIEYT

-1326 TITLR
+1326 TITLS

-1557 AHEYMDRRFQEI
+1557 AQEYMDRRFQEI

-1639 VTVTLYKMGDGG
+1639 VTVTLYKKDDDKEVQWIA
-1651 TEEEWDA
+1651 TD
-1658 ANYDQT
+1658 YDQT

-1674 YAWDVPEG
+1674 YAWDVPAG
-1682 KWKVKFEKEGYET
+1682 QWKVKFEKEDYKPAET
-1695 DCSDWLAVPPPQTNV
+1695 GWLTVPPPQTDV
-1710 NVSLVSEASPEI
+1710 NVSLVSQESPEI

-1747 KLSVTTNGNKITGS
+1747 KLSVTTNENLITGS

-1766 AEGSLNNPEIEY
+1766 AEGSLDNPEIKY

-1783 FTFTN
+1783 FTF
-1788 GPESG
+1788 GESVESG
-1793 EVTVSAAGAK
+1793 TVTVSAAGAE
-1803 NYAENIVQE
+1803 NYAENTVQE
-1812 TAGSKTATIEV
+1812 TAESKTATIEV
-1823 EPTGIA
+1823 KPTGIA
-1829 VCETASVGCDGT
+1829 VQETASVGCDGT
-1841 VTLELR
+1841 VTLQLQVQPSE
-1847 VEPPA
+1847 
-1852 AGANKTIQVASST
+1852 AGAHKTIQVASST
-1865 SYLFEVKQN
+1865 SHLFNVPTSVE
-1874 NATVTQVT
+1874 
-1882 TDEEGKA
+1882 TDENGKA

-1894 GKLPGVGQ
+1894 GKLPGAGQ

-2078 KLTGLQPSD
+2078 NLTGLQPSD

-2098 SIDLPFT
+2098 SVDLPFT
-2105 DLAEETWYSGAVEYV
+2105 DLAEDAWYSGAVEYV
-2120 YAHGLMRGMSETV
+2120 YAHGLMRGMSEIV

-2153 DQPVVS
+2153 GQPVVS

-2194 ENPISRQEFAQMMY
+2194 ENPISRQEFAQIMY

-2217 LAAKGNLDAFPDADK
+2217 LTAKGNLDAFPDADK

-2245 GNNLINGHDDGTL
+2245 GNKLINGHDDGTL
-2258 DPGGTTIRAQ
+2258 DPGGITIRAQ

>member
-11 LLSAALLLGILEP
+11 LLSATLLLGVLEP
-24 AAIAAGPVTGA
+24 AAIAASPVTGA
-35 NLQTTIQTPRSIEP
+35 NQQTTIQTPRSVEP
-49 QSGTCGDNT
+49 KSGTCGESA

-73 GAIGDYTENDAPW
+73 GAIGDYSENDAPW

-111 DCWVATSA
+111 DCRVATSA
-119 VLPEGLVEI
+119 ALPEGLVEI

-139 EEIDLPP
+139 EGINLPP

-167 PGSVETFLDAFND
+167 PGSVETFSDAFND

-188 ENGVDE
+188 EHGVDE

-205 LKSVTLPDSI
+205 LKSVNLPDSI

-220 YAFSGCQQLEEL
+220 YAFNGCQQLEEL
-232 DLPDGI
+232 DLPEGI

-276 IPQGVTTIGQ
+276 IPQGVATIGQ

-311 FSYTALTSLHLPDG
+311 FSYTALTSLNLPDG
-325 VEFIGHSAF
+325 VTHIGHSAF
-334 RECNV
+334 RECNA

-355 AFDHCDILR
+355 AFDDCDILR

-375 GLQTFSQCK
+375 GHQTFSLCK
-384 KLETIHLPA
+384 KLESVNIPA

-407 SLRSL
+407 SLRSV
-412 TLPDGTESIGS
+412 TLPEGVERIGS
-423 LAFRGCSVLEA
+423 LAFRGCGALEA
-434 VVIPASVTSIDS
+434 VVLPASVKEIS
-446 GWNNNSVFAY
+446 GGYGNDAAFNS
-456 CGVLTLYVTPDSHA
+456 CGNVTLYVKAGS
-470 EKYAKERGITYEYLA
+470 YAQQYAIDGNLRYELLA
-485 EGKTVW
+485 EGKRVT
-491 LDVVGEDGNPLDE
+491 LDVLDSSGTPLE
-504 EDYSIRWYEN
+504 KGYSVRWYEN

-525 GVDGD
+525 GVDAE

-552 VQTVELTDTVTTLE
+552 AQTVELTDTVTTLE
-566 CQLQPLPQVTLTGA
+566 CQLQPLPQVTVTGA
-580 VTDAEGEPLKQAS
+580 VTDAEGKLLPGAS

-598 SAGIYEKTQRE
+598 SAGIYEKTQQE
-609 NLPVDSDGSFSIQLP
+609 NLPVESDGSFSIQLP

-638 TRSRTVPLLDG
+638 TRSRTITPSAAVADLG
-649 EGTSNNVGDI
+649 NI
-659 ALPAIPEA
+659 ALPTIPEA

-673 TVESAVAADEASVTT
+673 TVESAVAADETPVTT

-704 TGKELTNAVFQYPYL
+704 TEKELTNAVFQYPYL

-744 AKPVTVKLT
+744 AEPVTVKLT
-753 DDPWTAAITFTEN
+753 DDPSTAAITFTEN

-782 VFDAGGNLVQTATV
+782 VFDGDGNLVQTATV
-796 DGQLF
+796 EGQLF
-801 TSQPLPAGNYQ
+801 TSQPLPAGSYQ

-820 QISAIPTLG
+820 QISAIPALG
-829 YLTTLGLVQGEN
+829 YLTTLGLIQGED
-841 YVLRSFSVENGKI
+841 YVLRSITVENGKI
-854 TTLGTVTV
+854 ATLGTVTV
-862 PELEMSYLAAESTSV
+862 PQLEMSYLVVENTSV
-877 SVNKAKA
+877 SVNKAA
-884 PAGQYVT
+884 VPAGQYVT

-905 GQTLVVDLPED
+905 GQTLVVDLPEG
-916 CSLVSGSVTVDG
+916 CELVDGSVTVDG
-928 VSANYS
+928 GRANYS
-934 SPDDGR
+934 SSDDG
-940 TVRIPTSKEKATVLF
+940 TVSIPTNKEKATVLF
-955 YVTPTSSGEFSVT
+955 YVTAQGSGEFSVT

-995 MQLCVLGKTSKK
+995 MQLRVLDKTSKDE
-1007 TVLVSGKA
+1007 VRVSGKA

-1029 AAETTANAAGTW
+1029 AGTATANAAGTW

-1063 AGGTETLSDVARVTY
+1063 SGGTETLSDVARVTY

-1112 KYQGKSFYYRWDPNH
+1112 KYQGKSFYYRWDPNN

-1132 TVEFDENDTERL
+1132 TVKFDENDTERL

-1150 ATNAQGEETLLSCQY
+1150 AANAQGEETLLPCQY
-1165 QESAGAWTTSGTFDT
+1165 QASAGAWTTSGTFDT

-1241 VTAREG
+1241 VTAEEG

-1252 PLLYDEE
+1252 PLLYDEK
-1259 QIGTYAAEEVNYTQF
+1259 QIGTYAAEEVDYTQF
-1274 DLNAWREQSTVIEYT
+1274 DLNEWREQGTVIEYT
-1289 LEDGSCYYTRREL
+1289 LEDDSCYYTRREL

-1308 VTITQWTAY
+1308 VTISQWTAY
-1317 PADKVLTKE
+1317 PADTVLTKE
-1326 TITLR
+1326 TITLSEP
-1331 GTVSPVLRLS
+1331 TSPVLRLS

-1370 TNTIAQLLPSWAGSL
+1370 TNTIAQCLPGWAGSL
-1385 ASGINTISDLNIIRM
+1385 ASGINTISDVNILRM

-1428 PRVPSEQRASFLKQ
+1428 PRVSSKQRTIFLEQ
-1442 LDELNHMVLDY
+1442 LDELNDTVLDY
-1453 PSLVFMAFAM
+1453 PGMVFTAYAM
-1463 SYFADYMVG
+1463 SYFADYVVG
-1472 KAIGDLVPE
+1472 KTIGDLVPE

-1499 EGFQRLMMKLGKKDS
+1499 EGFQRLMMKLGKKDG

-1528 TTGLVEFDTNFV
+1528 TTGLVEFDTNVV

-1557 AHEYMDRRFQEI
+1557 AQEYMDRRFQEI
-1569 HGDFQDLMKEIQMSY
+1569 HGDFQDLMKQIQLSY
-1584 RQCKDDEEDD
+1584 GECKDDEEED

-1609 GANSLAFDMTAGLDP
+1609 GANSLSFDMTAGLDP

-1742 ESVKE
+1742 GSVME
-1747 KLSVTTNGNKITGS
+1747 KLSVSSAGQSIAGTVK
-1761 VEAEN
+1761 AEN
-1766 AEGSLNNPEIEY
+1766 AEASLEDPDVQY

-1793 EVTVSAAGAK
+1793 EVTVSATDAK
-1803 NYAENIVQE
+1803 NYAENTVQE
-1812 TAGSKTATIEV
+1812 TVESKTATIEA

-1829 VCETASVGCDGT
+1829 VRETASVGCDGI
-1841 VTLELR
+1841 VTLELQ

-1852 AGANKTIQVASST
+1852 AGANKTIRVASST
-1865 SYLFEVKQN
+1865 SRLFEVKQN

-1894 GKLPGVGQ
+1894 GKLPGAGQ

-1919 VGDTTEVLSACAEVT
+1919 VGDTTEALSVCADVEADYPTNSVLDVGTKIVLST
-1934 ANPVPGSVAP
+1934 D
-1944 GKEVTL
+1944 
-1950 QTETAGAVI
+1950 TEGAKI
-1959 YYTLNKTCP
+1959 FYTLDRTCP
-1968 CDLDNEAR
+1968 CDPNNETR

-2037 SGTGGTAVAQS
+2037 SGTGGTAIAQS

-2063 KVLVNGQEVAIPADG
+2063 KVLVNGQEVTIPADG
-2078 KLTGLQPSD
+2078 NLTGLQPSD

-2098 SIDLPFT
+2098 SVDLPFT
-2105 DLAEETWYSGAVEYV
+2105 DLAEDAWYSGAVEYV
-2120 YAHGLMRGMSETV
+2120 YAHGLMRGMSETA
-2133 FSPNT
+2133 FAPNT

-2153 DQPVVS
+2153 GQPVVS

>member
-11 LLSAALLLGILEP
+11 LLSATLLLGVLEP
-24 AAIAAGPVTGA
+24 AAIAASPVTGA
-35 NLQTTIQTPRSIEP
+35 NQQTTIQTPRSVEP
-49 QSGTCGDNT
+49 KSGTCGESA

-566 CQLQPLPQVTLTGA
+566 CQLQPLPQVTVTGA
-580 VTDAEGEPLKQAS
+580 VTDAEGKPLPGAS

-649 EGTSNNVGDI
+649 EGTSNNVGNI
-659 ALPAIPEA
+659 ALPTIPEA

-673 TVESAVAADEASVTT
+673 TVESAVAADETPVTT

-704 TGKELTNAVFQYPYL
+704 TEKELTNAVFQYPYL

-744 AKPVTVKLT
+744 AEPVTVKLT

-854 TTLGTVTV
+854 ATLGTVTV

-916 CSLVSGSVTVDG
+916 CSLVSGSVTADG

-934 SPDDGR
+934 SSDDG
-940 TVRIPTSKEKATVLF
+940 TVSIPTNKEKATVLF
-955 YVTPTSSGEFSVT
+955 YVTAQGSGEFSVT

-995 MQLCVLGKTSKK
+995 MQLHVLDKTSKE
-1007 TVLVSGKA
+1007 TVRVSGKA

-1041 FAEVDLQPRYQFEV
+1041 FAIVDLQPRYQFEV

-1112 KYQGKSFYYRWDPNH
+1112 DYQGKSFYYRWDPNH

-1132 TVEFDENDTERL
+1132 TVKFDENDTERL

-1199 VFGGGEEAVDAMMTA
+1199 VFGGGEQAVNAMMTA

-1229 MEQESAKLSLGT
+1229 MEQESAKLSLGN
-1241 VTAREG
+1241 VTAGGG

-1252 PLLYDEE
+1252 SLLYDEE
-1259 QIGTYAAEEVNYTQF
+1259 QIGTYAAEEVDYTQF
-1274 DLNAWREQSTVIEYT
+1274 DLNEWREQGTVIEYT
-1289 LEDGSCYYTRREL
+1289 LEDDSCYYTRREL

-1326 TITLR
+1326 TITLS

-1557 AHEYMDRRFQEI
+1557 AQEYMDRRFQEI

-1609 GANSLAFDMTAGLDP
+1609 GANSLSFDMTAGLDP

-1639 VTVTLYKMGDGG
+1639 VTVTLYKMDDDKEVQWIA
-1651 TEEEWDA
+1651 TD
-1658 ANYDQT
+1658 YDQT

-1674 YAWDVPEG
+1674 YAWDVPAG
-1682 KWKVKFEKEGYET
+1682 QWKVKFEKEDYKPAET
-1695 DCSDWLAVPPPQTNV
+1695 DWLTVPPPRTDV
-1710 NVSLVSEASPEI
+1710 NVSLVSQESPEI

-1742 ESVKE
+1742 ESVKGE
-1747 KLSVTTNGNKITGS
+1747 LSVTTNGNAITGS

-1766 AEGSLNNPEIEY
+1766 AEGSLDNPEIKY

-1783 FTFTN
+1783 FTF
-1788 GPESG
+1788 GESVESG
-1793 EVTVSAAGAK
+1793 TVTVSAAGAE
-1803 NYAENIVQE
+1803 NYAENTVQE
-1812 TAGSKTATIEV
+1812 TAESKTATIEV
-1823 EPTGIA
+1823 KPTGIA

-1894 GKLPGVGQ
+1894 GKLPGAGQ

-1919 VGDTTEVLSACAEVT
+1919 VGDTTEDPPVCEAVT
-1934 ANPVPGSVAP
+1934 ASPG
-1944 GKEVTL
+1944 
-1950 QTETAGAVI
+1950 AGAVPSGTKIVLSTETEGASI
-1959 YYTLNKTCP
+1959 YYTLDKTCP
-1968 CDLDNEAR
+1968 CDESNGAR
-1976 KEYTGPIEITE
+1976 TRYTEPIEITE
-1987 DTYIIAYAV
+1987 DTYIIAYAIRD
-1996 KEGYED
+1996 GNED
-2002 SKTSHFSYTV
+2002 SATSHFSYTV

-2048 SGVVVITPATGYKIA
+2048 NGVVVITPATGYKIA

-2078 KLTGLQPSD
+2078 NLTGLQPSD

-2098 SIDLPFT
+2098 SVDLPFT
-2105 DLAEETWYSGAVEYV
+2105 DLAEEAWYSGAVEYV

-2153 DQPVVS
+2153 GQPVVS

-2217 LAAKGNLDAFPDADK
+2217 LTAKGNLDAFPDADK
-2232 MGAWAEPALAWAN
+2232 MGAWAEPSLAWAN
-2245 GNNLINGHDDGTL
+2245 GNKLINGHDDGTL
-2258 DPGGTTIRAQ
+2258 DPGGITIRAQ

>member
-11 LLSAALLLGILEP
+11 LLSATLLLGVLEP

-49 QSGTCGDNT
+49 QSGTCGDNA

-220 YAFSGCQQLEEL
+220 YAFNGCQQLEEL
-232 DLPDGI
+232 DLPEGI

-456 CGVLTLYVTPDSHA
+456 CGVLTLYVTPGSHA
-470 EKYAKERGITYEYLA
+470 ETYAKERGITYEYLA
-485 EGKTVW
+485 EGKTVR
-491 LDVVGEDGNPLDE
+491 LDVVDEDGKPLDE
-504 EDYSIRWYEN
+504 VDYSIRWYEN
-514 GERLSASGGSI
+514 GERLNASGGSI
-525 GVDGD
+525 GVDAE

-552 VQTVELTDTVTTLE
+552 AQTVELTDTVTTLE
-566 CQLQPLPQVTLTGA
+566 CQLQPLPQVTVTGA
-580 VTDAEGEPLKQAS
+580 VTDAEGKPLPGAS

-649 EGTSNNVGDI
+649 EGTSNNVGNI
-659 ALPAIPEA
+659 ALPTIPEA

-673 TVESAVAADEASVTT
+673 TVESAVAADETPVTT

-704 TGKELTNAVFQYPYL
+704 TEKELTNAVFQYPYL

-744 AKPVTVKLT
+744 AEPVTVKLT

-854 TTLGTVTV
+854 ATLGTVTV

-934 SPDDGR
+934 SSDDG
-940 TVRIPTSKEKATVLF
+940 TVSIPTNKEKATVLF
-955 YVTPTSSGEFSVT
+955 YVTAQGSGEFSVT

-995 MQLCVLGKTSKK
+995 MQLHVLDKTSKE
-1007 TVLVSGKA
+1007 TVRVSGKA

-1041 FAEVDLQPRYQFEV
+1041 FAIVDLQPRYQFEV

-1112 KYQGKSFYYRWDPNH
+1112 DYQGKSFYYRWDPNH

-1132 TVEFDENDTERL
+1132 TVKFDENDTERL

-1199 VFGGGEEAVDAMMTA
+1199 VFGGGEQAVNAMMTA

-1229 MEQESAKLSLGT
+1229 MEQESAKLSLGN
-1241 VTAREG
+1241 VTAGGG

-1252 PLLYDEE
+1252 SLLYDEE
-1259 QIGTYAAEEVNYTQF
+1259 QIGTYAAEEVDYTQF
-1274 DLNAWREQSTVIEYT
+1274 DLNEWREQGTVIEYT
-1289 LEDGSCYYTRREL
+1289 LEDDSCYYTRREL

-1326 TITLR
+1326 TITLS

-1557 AHEYMDRRFQEI
+1557 AQEYMDRRFQEI

-1609 GANSLAFDMTAGLDP
+1609 GANSLSFDMTAGLDP

-1639 VTVTLYKMGDGG
+1639 VTVTLYKMDDDKEVQWIA
-1651 TEEEWDA
+1651 TD
-1658 ANYDQT
+1658 YDQT

-1674 YAWDVPEG
+1674 YAWDVPAG
-1682 KWKVKFEKEGYET
+1682 QWKVKFEKEDYKPAET
-1695 DCSDWLAVPPPQTNV
+1695 DWLTVPPPRTDV
-1710 NVSLVSEASPEI
+1710 NVSLVSQESPEI

-1742 ESVKE
+1742 ESVKGE
-1747 KLSVTTNGNKITGS
+1747 LSVTTNGNAITGS

-1766 AEGSLNNPEIEY
+1766 AEGSLDNPEIKY

-1783 FTFTN
+1783 FTF
-1788 GPESG
+1788 GESVESG
-1793 EVTVSAAGAK
+1793 TVTVSAAGAE
-1803 NYAENIVQE
+1803 NYAENTVQE
-1812 TAGSKTATIEV
+1812 TAESKTATIEV
-1823 EPTGIA
+1823 KPTGIA

-1894 GKLPGVGQ
+1894 GKLPGAGQ

-1919 VGDTTEVLSACAEVT
+1919 VGDTTEDPPVCEAVT
-1934 ANPVPGSVAP
+1934 ASPG
-1944 GKEVTL
+1944 
-1950 QTETAGAVI
+1950 AGAVPSGTKIVLSTETEGASI
-1959 YYTLNKTCP
+1959 YYTLDKTCP
-1968 CDLDNEAR
+1968 CDESNGAR
-1976 KEYTGPIEITE
+1976 TRYTEPIEITE
-1987 DTYIIAYAV
+1987 DTYIIAYAIRD
-1996 KEGYED
+1996 GNED
-2002 SKTSHFSYTV
+2002 SATSHFSYTV

-2048 SGVVVITPATGYKIA
+2048 NGVVVITPATGYKIA

-2078 KLTGLQPSD
+2078 NLTGLQPSD

-2098 SIDLPFT
+2098 SVDLPFT
-2105 DLAEETWYSGAVEYV
+2105 DLAEEAWYSGAVEYV

-2153 DQPVVS
+2153 GQPVVS

-2217 LAAKGNLDAFPDADK
+2217 LTAKGNLDAFPDADK
-2232 MGAWAEPALAWAN
+2232 MGAWAEPSLAWAN
-2245 GNNLINGHDDGTL
+2245 GNKLINGHDDGTL
-2258 DPGGTTIRAQ
+2258 DPGGITIRAQ

>member
-11 LLSAALLLGILEP
+11 LLSATLLLGVLEP
-24 AAIAAGPVTGA
+24 AAIAASPVTGA
-35 NLQTTIQTPRSIEP
+35 NQQTTIQTPRSVEP
-49 QSGTCGDNT
+49 KSGTCGESA

-139 EEIDLPP
+139 EEINLPP

-514 GERLSASGGSI
+514 GERLNASGGSI
-525 GVDGD
+525 GVDAE

-552 VQTVELTDTVTTLE
+552 AQTVELTDTVTTLE
-566 CQLQPLPQVTLTGA
+566 CQLQPLPQVTVIGA
-580 VTDAEGEPLKQAS
+580 VTDAEGKLLPGAS

-598 SAGIYEKTQRE
+598 SAGIYEKTQQE
-609 NLPVDSDGSFSIQLP
+609 NLPVESDGSFSIQLP

-638 TRSRTVPLLDG
+638 TRSRTITPSAAVADLG
-649 EGTSNNVGDI
+649 NI
-659 ALPAIPEA
+659 ALPTIPEA

-673 TVESAVAADEASVTT
+673 TVESAVAADETPVTT

-704 TGKELTNAVFQYPYL
+704 TEKELTNAVFQYPYL

-744 AKPVTVKLT
+744 AEPVTVKLT
-753 DDPWTAAITFTEN
+753 DDPSTAAITFTEN

-782 VFDAGGNLVQTATV
+782 VFDGDGNLVQTATV

-801 TSQPLPAGNYQ
+801 TSQPLPAGSYQ

-829 YLTTLGLVQGEN
+829 YLTTLGLIQGED
-841 YVLRSFSVENGKI
+841 YVLRSITVENGKI
-854 TTLGTVTV
+854 TTLDTVTV
-862 PELEMSYLAAESTSV
+862 PPLEMSYLVAENTSV
-877 SVNKAKA
+877 SVNKATV

-891 VRAAYELDEKVSST
+891 VRAAYELEEKVSST
-905 GQTLVVDLPED
+905 GQTLVVDLPEG
-916 CSLVSGSVTVDG
+916 CSLVKNSVTVDG

-934 SPDDGR
+934 SSDDG
-940 TVRIPTSKEKATVLF
+940 TVNIPTNKEKATVLF
-955 YVTPTSSGEFSVT
+955 YVTAQGSGEFSVT
-968 CSLEF
+968 CSLAV
-973 TPAGTDEKVTQ
+973 TPKGTGQAVTQ

-995 MQLCVLGKTSKK
+995 MQLRVLDKTSKDE
-1007 TVLVSGKA
+1007 VRVSGKA

-1029 AAETTANAAGTW
+1029 AGTATANAAGTW

-1063 AGGTETLSDVARVTY
+1063 SGGTETLSDVARVTY
-1078 DANYIDLAS
+1078 DANYIDFKS
-1087 ITMINTAHPPTNLNP
+1087 VTMINTAHPPTNLNP

-1112 KYQGKSFYYRWDPNH
+1112 EYQGKSFYYRWDPNH

-1132 TVEFDENDTERL
+1132 TVEFDENDPERL

-1150 ATNAQGEETLLSCQY
+1150 AANAQGEETLLPCQY
-1165 QESAGAWTTSGTFDT
+1165 QASAGAWTTSGTFDT

-1199 VFGGGEEAVDAMMTA
+1199 VFGWDEAGLEAL
-1214 IVEDTQ
+1214 IEDTQ
-1220 EYQEAVEQV
+1220 EYVELV
-1229 MEQESAKLSLGT
+1229 DESLEQNLENLSLGE
-1241 VTAREG
+1241 VTLDGEML
-1247 GAFSM
+1247 SM
-1252 PLLYDEE
+1252 PLLYTEGETEE
-1259 QIGTYAAEEVNYTQF
+1259 GNVIGTFTAGQVAYDQFNKEEWEELDCLHVTM
-1274 DLNAWREQSTVIEYT
+1274 
-1289 LEDGSCYYTRREL
+1289 EDGTEYYTRSIMEL
-1302 SGGEGT
+1302 VGT
-1308 VTITQWTAY
+1308 DVVITRWTAF
-1317 PADKVLTKE
+1317 PNDQILTKDVIILQRKSNE
-1326 TITLR
+1326 
-1331 GTVSPVLRLS
+1331 SSQAS
-1341 QGERL
+1341 QGMRL
-1346 AASRSAQTLS
+1346 TANQSFQSSNSRGISVDYSDFLEINNTLAQC
-1356 SPRLAADWSDLFEI
+1356 
-1370 TNTIAQLLPSWAGSL
+1370 LPGWAGTL
-1385 ASGINTISDLNIIRM
+1385 ASGINTLGEWNILRSGIA
-1400 GVDSNMSIFELDY
+1400 SYMSVFEIDH
-1413 NNVLELLDEKCDDGT
+1413 NTTEKLLDAKCDDGT
-1428 PRVPSEQRASFLKQ
+1428 PRLSSAQRSQFA
-1442 LDELNHMVLDY
+1442 ELLAVLDGMVEDY
-1453 PSLVFMAFAM
+1453 PRTVYMMFAG
-1463 SYFADYMVG
+1463 SFFADYLMG
-1472 KAIGDLVPE
+1472 KVTDK
-1481 EISDLADS
+1481 
-1489 ENINTIYSSL
+1489 
-1499 EGFQRLMMKLGKKDS
+1499 M
-1514 VKLSGRGVDMVVGV
+1514 V
-1528 TTGLVEFDTNFV
+1528 TTKGPQSPNPSGDSDMMEAYKQYLKQQGNKQTVTLTGKDKFALGLLEFDVNALK
-1540 TSMVSDATKN
+1540 SAASDTIMNA
-1550 VLQLNLD
+1550 LSLNLD
-1557 AHEYMDRRFQEI
+1557 AQEYMHSQFEQI
-1569 HGDFQDLMKEIQMSY
+1569 HQNFEELQKQIQMSY

-1639 VTVTLYKMGDGG
+1639 VTVTLYKQDDEKGVQWNATD
-1651 TEEEWDA
+1651 
-1658 ANYDQT
+1658 YDQT

-1674 YAWDVPEG
+1674 YAWDVPAG
-1682 KWKVKFEKEGYET
+1682 QWKVKFEKESYKT
-1695 DCSDWLAVPPPQTNV
+1695 ACSEWLVVPPPRTDV
-1710 NVSLVSEASPEI
+1710 NVSLVSEELPEI
-1722 ASVSAY
+1722 ASISAY
-1728 PEGVRVEFSQYMDI
+1728 QKGVRVEFSQYMDI

-1747 KLSVTTNGNKITGS
+1747 KLSVTTNGNTITGS

-1766 AEGSLNNPEIEY
+1766 AEGSLDNPEIKY

-1783 FTFTN
+1783 FTF
-1788 GPESG
+1788 GESVESG
-1793 EVTVSAAGAK
+1793 TVTVSAAGAE
-1803 NYAENIVQE
+1803 NYAENTVQE
-1812 TAGSKTATIEV
+1812 TAESKTATIEV
-1823 EPTGIA
+1823 KPTGIA
-1829 VCETASVGCDGT
+1829 VQETASVGCDGT

-1852 AGANKTIQVASST
+1852 AGANKTIRVASST
-1865 SYLFEVKQN
+1865 SRLFEVKQS

-1882 TDEEGKA
+1882 TDEKGKA
-1889 TLTLS
+1889 TITLS

-1919 VGDTTEVLSACAEVT
+1919 VGDTTEDPPVCEAVT
-1934 ANPVPGSVAP
+1934 ASPG
-1944 GKEVTL
+1944 
-1950 QTETAGAVI
+1950 AGAVPSGTKVVLSTETEGASI
-1959 YYTLNKTCP
+1959 YYTLDKTCP
-1968 CDLDNEAR
+1968 CDESNGAR
-1976 KEYTGPIEITE
+1976 TRYTEPIEITE
-1987 DTYIIAYAV
+1987 DTYIIAYAIRD
-1996 KEGYED
+1996 GYED
-2002 SKTSHFSYTV
+2002 SATSHFSYTV

-2078 KLTGLQPSD
+2078 NLTGLQPSD

-2098 SIDLPFT
+2098 SVDLPFT
-2105 DLAEETWYSGAVEYV
+2105 DLAEDAWYSGAVEYV
-2120 YAHGLMRGMSETV
+2120 YAHGLMRGMSETA
-2133 FSPNT
+2133 FAPNT

-2153 DQPVVS
+2153 GQPVVS

-2217 LAAKGNLDAFPDADK
+2217 LTAKGNLDAFPDADK

-2245 GNNLINGHDDGTL
+2245 GNKLINGHDDGTL
-2258 DPGGTTIRAQ
+2258 DPRGITIRAQ

>member
-1 MKKVRRAFAL
+1 M
-11 LLSAALLLGILEP
+11 
-24 AAIAAGPVTGA
+24 
-35 NLQTTIQTPRSIEP
+35 
-49 QSGTCGDNT
+49 
-58 TWSISAEGVLTISGT
+58 
-73 GAIGDYTENDAPW
+73 
-86 QSLRADI
+86 
-93 TAIVIE
+93 
-99 KGITRIGNYAFH
+99 
-111 DCWVATSA
+111 
-119 VLPEGLVEI
+119 
-128 GENAFRSCGAL
+128 
-139 EEIDLPP
+139 
-146 ELTTIGIGAFYY
+146 
-158 TSALTSITI
+158 
-167 PGSVETFLDAFND
+167 
-180 SGLETVTI
+180 
-188 ENGVDE
+188 
-194 VDSYAFCNCYH
+194 
-205 LKSVTLPDSI
+205 
-215 QSIGN
+215 
-220 YAFSGCQQLEEL
+220 
-232 DLPDGI
+232 
-238 TSFGEY
+238 
-244 AFANTAISEFEFP
+244 
-257 EGASINAGVLQ
+257 
-268 NTSITSIV
+268 
-276 IPQGVTTIGQ
+276 
-286 NAFYG
+286 
-291 CENLATVT
+291 
-299 FPSTLTRIEGGA
+299 
-311 FSYTALTSLHLPDG
+311 
-325 VEFIGHSAF
+325 
-334 RECNV
+334 
-339 LETVTMT
+339 
-346 DSVTTMDDN
+346 
-355 AFDHCDILR
+355 
-364 SVTLSDQIETI
+364 
-375 GLQTFSQCK
+375 
-384 KLETIHLPA
+384 
-393 SLKTIGNDAFQYCE
+393 
-407 SLRSL
+407 
-412 TLPDGTESIGS
+412 
-423 LAFRGCSVLEA
+423 
-434 VVIPASVTSIDS
+434 
-446 GWNNNSVFAY
+446 
-456 CGVLTLYVTPDSHA
+456 
-470 EKYAKERGITYEYLA
+470 
-485 EGKTVW
+485 
-491 LDVVGEDGNPLDE
+491 
-504 EDYSIRWYEN
+504 
-514 GERLSASGGSI
+514 
-525 GVDGD
+525 
-530 TQALTYEVALGEE
+530 
-543 LAFQYQTPG
+543 
-552 VQTVELTDTVTTLE
+552 
-566 CQLQPLPQVTLTGA
+566 
-580 VTDAEGEPLKQAS
+580 
-593 VTISQ
+593 
-598 SAGIYEKTQRE
+598 
-609 NLPVDSDGSFSIQLP
+609 
-624 VLETTVTAEMDGYY
+624 
-638 TRSRTVPLLDG
+638 
-649 EGTSNNVGDI
+649 
-659 ALPAIPEA
+659 
-667 RVELSF
+667 
-673 TVESAVAADEASVTT
+673 
-688 KLQTGNG
+688 
-695 ITVSAYNVT
+695 
-704 TGKELTNAVFQYPYL
+704 
-719 VLGDNNA
+719 
-726 KSGDE
+726 
-731 VRITATDTWGKMT
+731 
-744 AKPVTVKLT
+744 
-753 DDPWTAAITFTEN
+753 
-766 GAVSALL
+766 
-773 SGDFPKRAA
+773 
-782 VFDAGGNLVQTATV
+782 
-796 DGQLF
+796 
-801 TSQPLPAGNYQ
+801 
-812 VAFLEKTS
+812 
-820 QISAIPTLG
+820 
-829 YLTTLGLVQGEN
+829 
-841 YVLRSFSVENGKI
+841 
-854 TTLGTVTV
+854 
-862 PELEMSYLAAESTSV
+862 
-877 SVNKAKA
+877 
-884 PAGQYVT
+884 
-891 VRAAYELDEKVSST
+891 
-905 GQTLVVDLPED
+905 
-916 CSLVSGSVTVDG
+916 
-928 VSANYS
+928 
-934 SPDDGR
+934 
-940 TVRIPTSKEKATVLF
+940 
-955 YVTPTSSGEFSVT
+955 
-968 CSLEF
+968 
-973 TPAGTDEKVTQ
+973 TQ

-1063 AGGTETLSDVARVTY
+1063 TGVTETLSDVARVTY

-1132 TVEFDENDTERL
+1132 TVKFDENDTERL

-1165 QESAGAWTTSGTFDT
+1165 QESAGAWATSGTFDT

-1229 MEQESAKLSLGT
+1229 MEQESAKLSLGD
-1241 VTAREG
+1241 VTAGEG

-1252 PLLYDEE
+1252 PLLYDEK

-1317 PADKVLTKE
+1317 PADTVLTKE
-1326 TITLR
+1326 TITLSEP
-1331 GTVSPVLRLS
+1331 TSPVLRLS

-1370 TNTIAQLLPSWAGSL
+1370 TNTIAQCLPGWAGSL
-1385 ASGINTISDLNIIRM
+1385 ASGINTISDVNILRM

-1428 PRVPSEQRASFLKQ
+1428 PRVSSKQRTIFLEQ
-1442 LDELNHMVLDY
+1442 LDELNDTVLEYPGMVFTAY
-1453 PSLVFMAFAM
+1453 AM
-1463 SYFADYMVG
+1463 SYFADYVVG
-1472 KAIGDLVPE
+1472 KTIGDLVPE

-1499 EGFQRLMMKLGKKDS
+1499 EGFQRLMMKLGKKDG

-1528 TTGLVEFDTNFV
+1528 TTGLVEFDTNVV

-1557 AHEYMDRRFQEI
+1557 AQEYMDRRFQEI
-1569 HGDFQDLMKEIQMSY
+1569 HGDFQDLMKQIQLSY
-1584 RQCKDDEEDD
+1584 GECKDDEEED

-1609 GANSLAFDMTAGLDP
+1609 GANSLSFDMTAGLDP

-1639 VTVTLYKMGDGG
+1639 VTVTLYKQDDDKEVQWNA
-1651 TEEEWDA
+1651 TY
-1658 ANYDQT
+1658 YDQT

-1682 KWKVKFEKEGYET
+1682 QWKVKFEKESYKT
-1695 DCSDWLAVPPPQTNV
+1695 ACSDLLAVPPPQTNV

-1747 KLSVTTNGNKITGS
+1747 ELSVTTNGNAITGS

-1766 AEGSLNNPEIEY
+1766 AEGSLDNPEIKY

-1783 FTFTN
+1783 FTF
-1788 GPESG
+1788 GESVESG
-1793 EVTVSAAGAK
+1793 TVTVSAAGAE
-1803 NYAENIVQE
+1803 NYAENTVQE
-1812 TAGSKTATIEV
+1812 TAESKTATIEV
-1823 EPTGIA
+1823 KPTGIA
-1829 VCETASVGCDGT
+1829 VQETASVGCDGT
-1841 VTLELR
+1841 VTLQLQVQPSE
-1847 VEPPA
+1847 
-1852 AGANKTIQVASST
+1852 AGAHKTIQVASST
-1865 SYLFEVKQN
+1865 SHLFNVPTSVE
-1874 NATVTQVT
+1874 
-1882 TDEEGKA
+1882 TDENGKA

-1894 GKLPGVGQ
+1894 GKLPGAGQ

-1919 VGDTTEVLSACAEVT
+1919 VGDTTKDLPVCEAVTASPGAGVVPSGTKVVLS
-1934 ANPVPGSVAP
+1934 
-1944 GKEVTL
+1944 
-1950 QTETAGAVI
+1950 TETEGASI

-1968 CDLDNEAR
+1968 CDESNVAR

-1987 DTYIIAYAV
+1987 DTYIIAYTV

-2002 SKTSHFSYTV
+2002 SKTSHFPYTV

-2017 PVVEPGPGGST
+2017 PVVEPDPGGST

-2098 SIDLPFT
+2098 SVDLPFT
-2105 DLAEETWYSGAVEYV
+2105 DLAEEAWYSGAVEYV

-2153 DQPVVS
+2153 GQPVVS

-2217 LAAKGNLDAFPDADK
+2217 LTAKGNLDAFPDADK

-2245 GNNLINGHDDGTL
+2245 GNKLINGHDDGTL
-2258 DPGGTTIRAQ
+2258 DPGGITIRAQ

>member
-11 LLSAALLLGILEP
+11 LLSATLLLGVLEP
-24 AAIAAGPVTGA
+24 AAIAASPVTGA
-35 NLQTTIQTPRSIEP
+35 NHQTTIQTPRSVEP
-49 QSGTCGDNT
+49 KSGTCGESA

-543 LAFQYQTPG
+543 LAFQYQTPAA
-552 VQTVELTDTVTTLE
+552 QTVELTGTVTTLE
-566 CQLQPLPQVTLTGA
+566 CQLQPLPQVTVTGA
-580 VTDAEGEPLKQAS
+580 VTDAEGKPLPGAS

-649 EGTSNNVGDI
+649 EGTSNNVGNI
-659 ALPAIPEA
+659 ALPTIPEA

-704 TGKELTNAVFQYPYL
+704 TRQNLTGTVFQYPYL

-829 YLTTLGLVQGEN
+829 YLTTLGLIQGED
-841 YVLRSFSVENGKI
+841 YVLRSITVENGKI
-854 TTLGTVTV
+854 ATLGTVTV
-862 PELEMSYLAAESTSV
+862 PQLEMSYLVVENTSV
-877 SVNKAKA
+877 SVNKAA
-884 PAGQYVT
+884 VPAGQYVT

-905 GQTLVVDLPED
+905 GQTLVVDLPEG
-916 CSLVSGSVTVDG
+916 CELVDGSVTVDG
-928 VSANYS
+928 GRANYS
-934 SPDDGR
+934 SSDDG
-940 TVRIPTSKEKATVLF
+940 TVSIPTNKEKATVLF
-955 YVTPTSSGEFSVT
+955 YVTAQGSGEFSVT

-995 MQLCVLGKTSKK
+995 MQLHVLDKTSKE
-1007 TVLVSGKA
+1007 TVRVSGKA
-1015 APNGTVEIY
+1015 APNGRVEIY

-1041 FAEVDLQPRYQFEV
+1041 FAEVGLQPRYQFEV

-1112 KYQGKSFYYRWDPNH
+1112 DYQGKSFYYRWDPNH

-1132 TVEFDENDTERL
+1132 TVKFDENDTERL

-1165 QESAGAWTTSGTFDT
+1165 QESAGAWTTSGIFDT

-1199 VFGGGEEAVDAMMTA
+1199 VFGGGEQAVNAMMTA

-1229 MEQESAKLSLGT
+1229 MEQESAKLSLGN
-1241 VTAREG
+1241 VTAGGG

-1252 PLLYDEE
+1252 SLLYDEE
-1259 QIGTYAAEEVNYTQF
+1259 QIGTYAAEEVDYTQF
-1274 DLNAWREQSTVIEYT
+1274 DLDAWREQGTVIEYT
-1289 LEDGSCYYTRREL
+1289 LEDGSCYFTRREL

-1308 VTITQWTAY
+1308 VTISQWTAY
-1317 PADKVLTKE
+1317 PADTVLTKE
-1326 TITLR
+1326 TITLSEP
-1331 GTVSPVLRLS
+1331 TSPVLRLS

-1370 TNTIAQLLPSWAGSL
+1370 TNTIAQCLPGWAGSL
-1385 ASGINTISDLNIIRM
+1385 ASGINTISDVNILRM

-1428 PRVPSEQRASFLKQ
+1428 PRVSSKQRTIFLEQ
-1442 LDELNHMVLDY
+1442 LDELNDTVLEYPGMVFTAY
-1453 PSLVFMAFAM
+1453 AM
-1463 SYFADYMVG
+1463 SYFADYVVG
-1472 KAIGDLVPE
+1472 KTIGDLVPE

-1499 EGFQRLMMKLGKKDS
+1499 EGFQRLMMKLGKKDG

-1528 TTGLVEFDTNFV
+1528 TTGLVEFDTNVV

-1557 AHEYMDRRFQEI
+1557 AQEYMDRRFQEI
-1569 HGDFQDLMKEIQMSY
+1569 HGDFQDLMKQIQLSY
-1584 RQCKDDEEDD
+1584 GECKDDEEED

-1609 GANSLAFDMTAGLDP
+1609 GANSLSFDMTAGLDP

-1674 YAWDVPEG
+1674 YAWDVPAG
-1682 KWKVKFEKEGYET
+1682 QWKVKFEKEDYKPAET
-1695 DCSDWLAVPPPQTNV
+1695 GWLTVPPPQTDV
-1710 NVSLVSEASPEI
+1710 NVSLVSQESPEI

-2078 KLTGLQPSD
+2078 NLTGLQPSD

-2098 SIDLPFT
+2098 SVDLPFT
-2105 DLAEETWYSGAVEYV
+2105 DLAEDAWYSGAVEYV
-2120 YAHGLMRGMSETV
+2120 YAHGLMRGMSETA
-2133 FSPNT
+2133 FAPNT

-2153 DQPVVS
+2153 GQPVVS
-2159 GAATFT
+2159 GTATFT

-2172 TPIAW
+2172 SPIVW

-2194 ENPISRQEFAQMMY
+2194 ENPISRQEFAQIMY

-2217 LAAKGNLDAFPDADK
+2217 LTAKGNLDAFPDADK

-2245 GNNLINGHDDGTL
+2245 GNKLINGHDDGTL
-2258 DPGGTTIRAQ
+2258 DPGGITIRAQ

>member
-11 LLSAALLLGILEP
+11 LLSAALLLGVLEP

-49 QSGTCGDNT
+49 QSGTCGDNA

-485 EGKTVW
+485 EGKTVR

-504 EDYSIRWYEN
+504 KDYSIRWYEN

-673 TVESAVAADEASVTT
+673 AVKSAVAAGETPVTT

-704 TGKELTNAVFQYPYL
+704 TEKELTNAVFQYPYL

-744 AKPVTVKLT
+744 AEPVTVKLT

-854 TTLGTVTV
+854 ATLGTVTV
-862 PELEMSYLAAESTSV
+862 PQLEMSYLVVENTSV
-877 SVNKAKA
+877 SVNKAA
-884 PAGQYVT
+884 VPAGQYVT

-905 GQTLVVDLPED
+905 GQTLVVDLPEG
-916 CSLVSGSVTVDG
+916 CELVDGSVTVDG
-928 VSANYS
+928 GRANYS
-934 SPDDGR
+934 SSDDG
-940 TVRIPTSKEKATVLF
+940 TVSIPTNKEKATVLF
-955 YVTPTSSGEFSVT
+955 YVTAQGSGEFSVT

-995 MQLCVLGKTSKK
+995 MQLHVLDKTSKE
-1007 TVLVSGKA
+1007 TVRVSGKA

-1041 FAEVDLQPRYQFEV
+1041 FAEVGLQPRYQFEV

-1112 KYQGKSFYYRWDPNH
+1112 DYQGKSFYYRWDPNH

-1132 TVEFDENDTERL
+1132 TVKFDENDTERL

-1165 QESAGAWTTSGTFDT
+1165 QESAGAWTTSGIFDT

-1199 VFGGGEEAVDAMMTA
+1199 VFGGGEQAVNAMMTA

-1229 MEQESAKLSLGT
+1229 MEQESAKLSLGN
-1241 VTAREG
+1241 VTAGGG

-1252 PLLYDEE
+1252 PLLYDEKR
-1259 QIGTYAAEEVNYTQF
+1259 IGTYAAEEVNYTQF

-1289 LEDGSCYYTRREL
+1289 LEDGSCYFTRREL

-1308 VTITQWTAY
+1308 VTISQWTAY
-1317 PADKVLTKE
+1317 PADTVLTKE
-1326 TITLR
+1326 TITLSEP
-1331 GTVSPVLRLS
+1331 TSPVLRLS

-1370 TNTIAQLLPSWAGSL
+1370 TNTIAQCLPGWAGSL
-1385 ASGINTISDLNIIRM
+1385 ASGINTISDVNILRM

-1428 PRVPSEQRASFLKQ
+1428 PRVSSKQRTIFLEQ
-1442 LDELNHMVLDY
+1442 LDELNDTVLEYPGMVFTAY
-1453 PSLVFMAFAM
+1453 AM
-1463 SYFADYMVG
+1463 SYFADYVVG
-1472 KAIGDLVPE
+1472 KTIGDLVPE

-1499 EGFQRLMMKLGKKDS
+1499 EGFQRLMMKLGKKDG

-1528 TTGLVEFDTNFV
+1528 TTGLVEFDTNVV

-1557 AHEYMDRRFQEI
+1557 AQEYMDRRFQEI
-1569 HGDFQDLMKEIQMSY
+1569 HGDFQDLMKQIQLSY
-1584 RQCKDDEEDD
+1584 GECKDDEEED

-1609 GANSLAFDMTAGLDP
+1609 GANSLSFDMTAGLDP

-1674 YAWDVPEG
+1674 YAWDVPAG
-1682 KWKVKFEKEGYET
+1682 QWKVKFEKEDYKPAET
-1695 DCSDWLAVPPPQTNV
+1695 DWLTVPPPRTDV
-1710 NVSLVSEASPEI
+1710 NVSLVSQESPEI

-1742 ESVKE
+1742 KSVKE

-1783 FTFTN
+1783 FTF
-1788 GPESG
+1788 GESVESG
-1793 EVTVSAAGAK
+1793 TVTVSAAGAE
-1803 NYAENIVQE
+1803 NYAENTVQE
-1812 TAGSKTATIEV
+1812 TAESKTATIEV
-1823 EPTGIA
+1823 KPTGIA
-1829 VCETASVGCDGT
+1829 VQETASVGCDGT
-1841 VTLELR
+1841 VTLQLQVQPSE
-1847 VEPPA
+1847 
-1852 AGANKTIQVASST
+1852 AGAHKTIQVASST
-1865 SYLFEVKQN
+1865 SHLFNVPTSVE
-1874 NATVTQVT
+1874 
-1882 TDEEGKA
+1882 TDENGKA

-1894 GKLPGVGQ
+1894 GKLPGAGQ

-1919 VGDTTEVLSACAEVT
+1919 VGDTTKDLPVCEAVT

-2078 KLTGLQPSD
+2078 NLTGLQPSD

-2098 SIDLPFT
+2098 SVDLPFT
-2105 DLAEETWYSGAVEYV
+2105 DLAEDAWYSGAVEYV
-2120 YAHGLMRGMSETV
+2120 YAHGLMRGMSETA
-2133 FSPNT
+2133 FAPNT

-2153 DQPVVS
+2153 GQPVVS
-2159 GAATFT
+2159 GTATFT

-2172 TPIAW
+2172 SPIVW

-2194 ENPISRQEFAQMMY
+2194 ENPISRQEFAQIMY

-2217 LAAKGNLDAFPDADK
+2217 LTAKGNLDAFPDADK

-2245 GNNLINGHDDGTL
+2245 GNKLINGHDDGTL
-2258 DPGGTTIRAQ
+2258 DPGGTAIRAQ

>member
-1 MKKVRRAFAL
+1 M
-11 LLSAALLLGILEP
+11 
-24 AAIAAGPVTGA
+24 
-35 NLQTTIQTPRSIEP
+35 
-49 QSGTCGDNT
+49 
-58 TWSISAEGVLTISGT
+58 
-73 GAIGDYTENDAPW
+73 
-86 QSLRADI
+86 
-93 TAIVIE
+93 
-99 KGITRIGNYAFH
+99 
-111 DCWVATSA
+111 
-119 VLPEGLVEI
+119 
-128 GENAFRSCGAL
+128 
-139 EEIDLPP
+139 
-146 ELTTIGIGAFYY
+146 
-158 TSALTSITI
+158 
-167 PGSVETFLDAFND
+167 
-180 SGLETVTI
+180 
-188 ENGVDE
+188 
-194 VDSYAFCNCYH
+194 
-205 LKSVTLPDSI
+205 
-215 QSIGN
+215 
-220 YAFSGCQQLEEL
+220 
-232 DLPDGI
+232 
-238 TSFGEY
+238 
-244 AFANTAISEFEFP
+244 
-257 EGASINAGVLQ
+257 Q

-566 CQLQPLPQVTLTGA
+566 CQLQPLPQVTVTGA
-580 VTDAEGEPLKQAS
+580 VTDAEGKPLPGAS

-598 SAGIYEKTQRE
+598 SAGIYEKTQQE
-609 NLPVDSDGSFSIQLP
+609 NLPVESDGSFSIQLP

-638 TRSRTVPLLDG
+638 TRSRTITPSAAVADLG
-649 EGTSNNVGDI
+649 NI
-659 ALPAIPEA
+659 ALPTIPEA

-673 TVESAVAADEASVTT
+673 TVESAVAADETPVTT

-704 TGKELTNAVFQYPYL
+704 TEKELTNAVFQYPYL

-744 AKPVTVKLT
+744 AEPVTVKLT

-968 CSLEF
+968 CSLAF
-973 TPAGTDEKVTQ
+973 TPEGTEQAVTQ

-995 MQLCVLGKTSKK
+995 MELRVLDKTSKK
-1007 TVLVSGKA
+1007 TVRVSGKA

-1029 AAETTANAAGTW
+1029 AETATANAAGTW
-1041 FAEVDLQPRYQFEV
+1041 FAIVDLQPRYQFEV

-1063 AGGTETLSDVARVTY
+1063 TGGTETLSDVARVTY

-1112 KYQGKSFYYRWDPNH
+1112 DYQGKSFYYRWDPNH

-1132 TVEFDENDTERL
+1132 TVKFDENDTERL
-1144 SGVTVV
+1144 SGVTVM
-1150 ATNAQGEETLLSCQY
+1150 AANAQGEETLLPCQY
-1165 QESAGAWTTSGTFDT
+1165 QASAGAWTTSGTFDT

-1199 VFGGGEEAVDAMMTA
+1199 VFGGGEEAVNAMMTA

-1229 MEQESAKLSLGT
+1229 MEQESAKLSLGD
-1241 VTAREG
+1241 VTAGGG

-1252 PLLYDEE
+1252 SLLYDEE
-1259 QIGTYAAEEVNYTQF
+1259 QIGTYAAEEVDYTQF

-1326 TITLR
+1326 TITLS

-1442 LDELNHMVLDY
+1442 LDELNHTVLEYPGMVFTAY
-1453 PSLVFMAFAM
+1453 AM
-1463 SYFADYMVG
+1463 SYFADYVVG
-1472 KAIGDLVPE
+1472 KTIGDLVPE

-1499 EGFQRLMMKLGKKDS
+1499 EGFQRLMMKLGKKDG

-1528 TTGLVEFDTNFV
+1528 TTGLVEFDTNVV

-1557 AHEYMDRRFQEI
+1557 AQEYMDRRFQEI

-1594 GKEDGGNGDGGDGRN
+1594 GKEDGGSGDGGDGRN

-1639 VTVTLYKMGDGG
+1639 VTVTLYKMDDDKEVQWIA
-1651 TEEEWDA
+1651 TD
-1658 ANYDQT
+1658 YDQT

-1674 YAWDVPEG
+1674 YAWDVPAG
-1682 KWKVKFEKEGYET
+1682 QWKVKFEKEDYESAET
-1695 DCSDWLAVPPPQTNV
+1695 GWLTVPPPRTDV
-1710 NVSLVSEASPEI
+1710 NVSLVSQESPEI

-1742 ESVKE
+1742 KSVKDE
-1747 KLSVTTNGNKITGS
+1747 LSVTTNGNPITGS

-1766 AEGSLNNPEIEY
+1766 AEESLDDPETEY

-1783 FTFTN
+1783 FTFNEPTK
-1788 GPESG
+1788 SG
-1793 EVTVSAAGAK
+1793 KVTVSAAGAE
-1803 NYAENIVQE
+1803 NYARKTVKE

-1829 VCETASVGCDGT
+1829 VQETASVDCDGT

-1852 AGANKTIQVASST
+1852 AGANKTIRVASST
-1865 SYLFEVKQN
+1865 SRLFEVKQN

-1894 GKLPGVGQ
+1894 GKLPGAGQ

-1919 VGDTTEVLSACAEVT
+1919 VGDTTEDPPVCEAVT
-1934 ANPVPGSVAP
+1934 ASPG
-1944 GKEVTL
+1944 
-1950 QTETAGAVI
+1950 AGAVPSGTKIVLSTETEGASI
-1959 YYTLNKTCP
+1959 YYTLDKTCP
-1968 CDLDNEAR
+1968 CDESNGAR
-1976 KEYTGPIEITE
+1976 TRYTEPIEITE
-1987 DTYIIAYAV
+1987 DTYIIAYAIRD
-1996 KEGYED
+1996 GYED
-2002 SKTSHFSYTV
+2002 SATSHFSYTV

-2048 SGVVVITPATGYKIA
+2048 NGVVVITPATGYKIA

>member
-1 MKKVRRAFAL
+1 M
-11 LLSAALLLGILEP
+11 
-24 AAIAAGPVTGA
+24 
-35 NLQTTIQTPRSIEP
+35 TTR
-49 QSGTCGDNT
+49 
-58 TWSISAEGVLTISGT
+58 
-73 GAIGDYTENDAPW
+73 
-86 QSLRADI
+86 
-93 TAIVIE
+93 
-99 KGITRIGNYAFH
+99 
-111 DCWVATSA
+111 
-119 VLPEGLVEI
+119 
-128 GENAFRSCGAL
+128 
-139 EEIDLPP
+139 
-146 ELTTIGIGAFYY
+146 
-158 TSALTSITI
+158 
-167 PGSVETFLDAFND
+167 
-180 SGLETVTI
+180 
-188 ENGVDE
+188 
-194 VDSYAFCNCYH
+194 
-205 LKSVTLPDSI
+205 
-215 QSIGN
+215 
-220 YAFSGCQQLEEL
+220 
-232 DLPDGI
+232 
-238 TSFGEY
+238 
-244 AFANTAISEFEFP
+244 
-257 EGASINAGVLQ
+257 Q
-268 NTSITSIV
+268 N
-276 IPQGVTTIGQ
+276 
-286 NAFYG
+286 
-291 CENLATVT
+291 
-299 FPSTLTRIEGGA
+299 
-311 FSYTALTSLHLPDG
+311 
-325 VEFIGHSAF
+325 
-334 RECNV
+334 
-339 LETVTMT
+339 
-346 DSVTTMDDN
+346 
-355 AFDHCDILR
+355 
-364 SVTLSDQIETI
+364 
-375 GLQTFSQCK
+375 
-384 KLETIHLPA
+384 
-393 SLKTIGNDAFQYCE
+393 
-407 SLRSL
+407 
-412 TLPDGTESIGS
+412 
-423 LAFRGCSVLEA
+423 
-434 VVIPASVTSIDS
+434 
-446 GWNNNSVFAY
+446 
-456 CGVLTLYVTPDSHA
+456 
-470 EKYAKERGITYEYLA
+470 
-485 EGKTVW
+485 
-491 LDVVGEDGNPLDE
+491 
-504 EDYSIRWYEN
+504 
-514 GERLSASGGSI
+514 
-525 GVDGD
+525 
-530 TQALTYEVALGEE
+530 
-543 LAFQYQTPG
+543 
-552 VQTVELTDTVTTLE
+552 
-566 CQLQPLPQVTLTGA
+566 LTG
-580 VTDAEGEPLKQAS
+580 T
-593 VTISQ
+593 
-598 SAGIYEKTQRE
+598 
-609 NLPVDSDGSFSIQLP
+609 
-624 VLETTVTAEMDGYY
+624 
-638 TRSRTVPLLDG
+638 
-649 EGTSNNVGDI
+649 
-659 ALPAIPEA
+659 
-667 RVELSF
+667 
-673 TVESAVAADEASVTT
+673 
-688 KLQTGNG
+688 
-695 ITVSAYNVT
+695 
-704 TGKELTNAVFQYPYL
+704 VFQYPYL
-719 VLGDNNA
+719 MLGDNNA

-731 VRITATDTWGKMT
+731 VRITATDTRGKMT

-905 GQTLVVDLPED
+905 GQTLVVDLPEG
-916 CSLVSGSVTVDG
+916 CELVEGSVTVDR
-928 VSANYS
+928 VSATYS
-934 SPDDGR
+934 SSDDG
-940 TVRIPTSKEKATVLF
+940 TVNIPTNKEKATVLF

-968 CSLEF
+968 CSLAF
-973 TPAGTDEKVTQ
+973 TPEGTEQAVTQ

-995 MQLCVLGKTSKK
+995 MQLHVLDKTSKE
-1007 TVLVSGKA
+1007 TVRVSGKA

-1041 FAEVDLQPRYQFEV
+1041 FAIVDLQPRYQFEV

-1112 KYQGKSFYYRWDPNH
+1112 DYQGKSFYYRWDPNH

-1132 TVEFDENDTERL
+1132 TVKFDENDTERL

-1199 VFGGGEEAVDAMMTA
+1199 VFGGGEQAVNAMMTA

-1229 MEQESAKLSLGT
+1229 MEQESAKLSLGN
-1241 VTAREG
+1241 VTAGGG

-1252 PLLYDEE
+1252 SLLYDEE
-1259 QIGTYAAEEVNYTQF
+1259 QIGTYAAEEVDYTQF
-1274 DLNAWREQSTVIEYT
+1274 DLNEWREQGTVIEYT
-1289 LEDGSCYYTRREL
+1289 LEDDSCYYTRREL

-1326 TITLR
+1326 TITLS

-1557 AHEYMDRRFQEI
+1557 AQEYMDRRFQEI

-1609 GANSLAFDMTAGLDP
+1609 GANSLSFDMTAGLDP

-1639 VTVTLYKMGDGG
+1639 VTVTLYKMDDDKEVQWIA
-1651 TEEEWDA
+1651 TD
-1658 ANYDQT
+1658 YDQT

-1674 YAWDVPEG
+1674 YAWDVPAG
-1682 KWKVKFEKEGYET
+1682 QWKVKFEKEDYKPAET
-1695 DCSDWLAVPPPQTNV
+1695 DWLTVPPPRTDV
-1710 NVSLVSEASPEI
+1710 NVSLVSQESPEI

-1742 ESVKE
+1742 ESVKGE
-1747 KLSVTTNGNKITGS
+1747 LSVTTNGNAITGS

-1766 AEGSLNNPEIEY
+1766 AEGSLDNPEIKY

-1783 FTFTN
+1783 FTF
-1788 GPESG
+1788 GESVESG
-1793 EVTVSAAGAK
+1793 TVTVSAAGAE
-1803 NYAENIVQE
+1803 NYAENTVQE
-1812 TAGSKTATIEV
+1812 TAESKTATIEV
-1823 EPTGIA
+1823 KPTGIA
-1829 VCETASVGCDGT
+1829 VCETASVGCDGI
-1841 VTLELR
+1841 VTLELQ

-1852 AGANKTIQVASST
+1852 AGANKTIRVASST
-1865 SYLFEVKQN
+1865 SRLFEVKQN

-1894 GKLPGVGQ
+1894 GKLPGAGQ

-1919 VGDTTEVLSACAEVT
+1919 VGDTTEALPVCTDVEADYPTNSVLDVGTKIVLST
-1934 ANPVPGSVAP
+1934 D
-1944 GKEVTL
+1944 
-1950 QTETAGAVI
+1950 TEGAKI
-1959 YYTLNKTCP
+1959 FYTLDRTCP
-1968 CDLDNEAR
+1968 CDPNNETR
-1976 KEYTGPIEITE
+1976 KEYMGPIEITE
-1987 DTYIIAYAV
+1987 DTYIIAYTV

-2002 SKTSHFSYTV
+2002 SKTSHFPYTV

-2078 KLTGLQPSD
+2078 NLTGLQPSD

-2098 SIDLPFT
+2098 SVDLPFT
-2105 DLAEETWYSGAVEYV
+2105 DLAEDAWYSGAVEYV

>member
-1 MKKVRRAFAL
+1 M
-11 LLSAALLLGILEP
+11 
-24 AAIAAGPVTGA
+24 TGA
-35 NLQTTIQTPRSIEP
+35 NQQTTIQTPRSVEP
-49 QSGTCGDNT
+49 KSGTCGESA

-73 GAIGDYTENDAPW
+73 GAIGDYSENDAPW

-111 DCWVATSA
+111 DCRVATSA
-119 VLPEGLVEI
+119 ALPEGLVEI

-139 EEIDLPP
+139 EGINLPP

-311 FSYTALTSLHLPDG
+311 FSYTALTSLNLPDG
-325 VEFIGHSAF
+325 VTHIGHSAF

-485 EGKTVW
+485 EGKTVR

-525 GVDGD
+525 GVDAD
-530 TQALTYEVALGEE
+530 TQALTYEIALGEE
-543 LAFQYQTPG
+543 LAFQYQTPAA
-552 VQTVELTDTVTTLE
+552 QTVELTGTVTALE

-580 VTDAEGEPLKQAS
+580 VTDAEGEPLPQAS

-609 NLPVDSDGSFSIQLP
+609 NLPVNSDGSFSIQLP

-638 TRSRTVPLLDG
+638 TRSRTITPSAAVADL
-649 EGTSNNVGDI
+649 GDI
-659 ALPAIPEA
+659 ALPTIPEA

-820 QISAIPTLG
+820 QISAIPALG
-829 YLTTLGLVQGEN
+829 YLTTLGLIQGED
-841 YVLRSFSVENGKI
+841 YVLRSITVENGKI
-854 TTLGTVTV
+854 ATLGTVTV
-862 PELEMSYLAAESTSV
+862 PQLEMSYLVVENTSV
-877 SVNKAKA
+877 SVNKAA
-884 PAGQYVT
+884 VPAGQYVT

-940 TVRIPTSKEKATVLF
+940 TVRIPTNKEKATVLF

-968 CSLEF
+968 CSLAF
-973 TPAGTDEKVTQ
+973 TPEGTEQAVTQ

-995 MQLCVLGKTSKK
+995 MELRVLDKTSKK
-1007 TVLVSGKA
+1007 TVRVSGKA

-1029 AAETTANAAGTW
+1029 AETATANAAGTW
-1041 FAEVDLQPRYQFEV
+1041 FAIVDLQPRYQFEV

-1063 AGGTETLSDVARVTY
+1063 TGGTETLSDVARVTY

-1112 KYQGKSFYYRWDPNH
+1112 DYQGKSFYYRWDPNH

-1132 TVEFDENDTERL
+1132 TVEFDENDPERL

-1150 ATNAQGEETLLSCQY
+1150 AANAQGEETLLPCQY
-1165 QESAGAWTTSGTFDT
+1165 QASAGAWTTSGTFDT

-1199 VFGGGEEAVDAMMTA
+1199 VFGGGEEAVNAMMTA

-1229 MEQESAKLSLGT
+1229 MEQESAKLSLGN
-1241 VTAREG
+1241 VTAGGG

-1252 PLLYDEE
+1252 SLLYDEE
-1259 QIGTYAAEEVNYTQF
+1259 QIGTYAAEEVDYTQF
-1274 DLNAWREQSTVIEYT
+1274 DLDAWREQGTVIEYT

-1326 TITLR
+1326 TITLS

-1385 ASGINTISDLNIIRM
+1385 ASGINTISDVNIIRM

-1442 LDELNHMVLDY
+1442 LDELNNMVLDY

-1499 EGFQRLMMKLGKKDS
+1499 EGFQRLMMKLGKKDG

-1557 AHEYMDRRFQEI
+1557 AQEYMDRRFQEI
-1569 HGDFQDLMKEIQMSY
+1569 HGDFQDLMKQIQLSY
-1584 RQCKDDEEDD
+1584 GECKDDEEED

-1609 GANSLAFDMTAGLDP
+1609 GANSLSFDMTAGLDP
-1624 SGYVCEAVPSNVLEG
+1624 SGYVCGAVPSNVLEG
-1639 VTVTLYKMGDGG
+1639 VTVTLYKQDDDKEVQWNA
-1651 TEEEWDA
+1651 TY
-1658 ANYDQT
+1658 YDQT

-1682 KWKVKFEKEGYET
+1682 QWKVKFEKESYKT
-1695 DCSDWLAVPPPQTNV
+1695 ACSDLLAVPPPQTDV
-1710 NVSLVSEASPEI
+1710 NVSLVSEELPEI
-1722 ASVSAY
+1722 ASISAY
-1728 PEGVRVEFSQYMDI
+1728 QKGVRVEFSQYMDI

-1747 KLSVTTNGNKITGS
+1747 KLSVTTNGNTITGS

-1766 AEGSLNNPEIEY
+1766 AEGSLDNPEIKY

-1783 FTFTN
+1783 FTF
-1788 GPESG
+1788 GESVESG
-1793 EVTVSAAGAK
+1793 TVTVSAAGAE
-1803 NYAENIVQE
+1803 NYAENTVQE
-1812 TAGSKTATIEV
+1812 TAESKTATIEV
-1823 EPTGIA
+1823 KPTGIA
-1829 VCETASVGCDGT
+1829 VQETASVGCDST

-1852 AGANKTIQVASST
+1852 AGANKTIRVASST
-1865 SYLFEVKQN
+1865 SRLFEVKQN

-1894 GKLPGVGQ
+1894 GKLPGAGQ

-1919 VGDTTEVLSACAEVT
+1919 VGDTTEDPPVCEAVT

-2078 KLTGLQPSD
+2078 NLTGLQPSD

-2098 SIDLPFT
+2098 SVDLPFT
-2105 DLAEETWYSGAVEYV
+2105 DLAEDAWYSGAVEYV
-2120 YAHGLMRGMSETV
+2120 YAHGLMRGMSEIV

-2153 DQPVVS
+2153 GQPVVS

-2217 LAAKGNLDAFPDADK
+2217 LTAKGNLDAFPDADK
-2232 MGAWAEPALAWAN
+2232 MGAWAEPSLAWAN
-2245 GNNLINGHDDGTL
+2245 GNKLINGHDDGTL
-2258 DPGGTTIRAQ
+2258 DPGGITIRAQ

>member
-11 LLSAALLLGILEP
+11 LLSAALLLGVLEP

-49 QSGTCGDNT
+49 QSGTCGDNA

-188 ENGVDE
+188 EHGVDE

-205 LKSVTLPDSI
+205 LKSVNLPDSI

-220 YAFSGCQQLEEL
+220 YAFNGCQQLEEL
-232 DLPDGI
+232 DLPEGI

-276 IPQGVTTIGQ
+276 IPQGVATIGQ

-311 FSYTALTSLHLPDG
+311 FSYTALTSLNLPDG
-325 VEFIGHSAF
+325 VTHIGHSAF
-334 RECNV
+334 RECNA

-485 EGKTVW
+485 EGKTVR

-504 EDYSIRWYEN
+504 KDYSIRWYEN

-638 TRSRTVPLLDG
+638 TRSRTITPSAAVADLG
-649 EGTSNNVGDI
+649 NI
-659 ALPAIPEA
+659 ALPTIPEA

-673 TVESAVAADEASVTT
+673 AVKSAVAAGETPATT

-704 TGKELTNAVFQYPYL
+704 TEKELTNAVFQYPYL

-782 VFDAGGNLVQTATV
+782 VFDGDGNLVQTATV

-905 GQTLVVDLPED
+905 GQTLVVDLPEG
-916 CSLVSGSVTVDG
+916 CELVDGSVTVDG
-928 VSANYS
+928 GRANYS
-934 SPDDGR
+934 SSDDG
-940 TVRIPTSKEKATVLF
+940 TVSIPTNKEKATVLF
-955 YVTPTSSGEFSVT
+955 YVTAQGSGEFSVT
-968 CSLEF
+968 CSLAV

-995 MQLCVLGKTSKK
+995 MQLHVLDKTSKE
-1007 TVLVSGKA
+1007 TVRVSGKA

-1041 FAEVDLQPRYQFEV
+1041 FAIVDLQPRYQFEV

-1112 KYQGKSFYYRWDPNH
+1112 DYQGKSFYYRWDPNH

-1132 TVEFDENDTERL
+1132 TVKFDENDTERL

-1165 QESAGAWTTSGTFDT
+1165 QESAGAWTTSGIFDT

-1199 VFGGGEEAVDAMMTA
+1199 VFGGGEQAVNAMMTA

-1229 MEQESAKLSLGT
+1229 MEQESAKLSLGN
-1241 VTAREG
+1241 VTAGGG

-1252 PLLYDEE
+1252 SLLYDKE
-1259 QIGTYAAEEVNYTQF
+1259 QIGTYAAEEVDYTQF
-1274 DLNAWREQSTVIEYT
+1274 DLDAWREQGTVIEYT
-1289 LEDGSCYYTRREL
+1289 LEDGSCYFTRREL

-1308 VTITQWTAY
+1308 VTISQWTAY
-1317 PADKVLTKE
+1317 PADTVLTKE
-1326 TITLR
+1326 TITLSEP
-1331 GTVSPVLRLS
+1331 TSPVLRLS

-1370 TNTIAQLLPSWAGSL
+1370 TNTIAQCLPGWAGSL
-1385 ASGINTISDLNIIRM
+1385 ASGINTISDVNILRM

-1428 PRVPSEQRASFLKQ
+1428 PRVSSKQRTIFLEQ
-1442 LDELNHMVLDY
+1442 LDELNDTVLEYPGMVFTAY
-1453 PSLVFMAFAM
+1453 AM
-1463 SYFADYMVG
+1463 SYFADYVVG
-1472 KAIGDLVPE
+1472 KTIGDLVPE

-1499 EGFQRLMMKLGKKDS
+1499 EGFQRLMMKLGKKDG

-1528 TTGLVEFDTNFV
+1528 TTGLVEFDTNVV

-1557 AHEYMDRRFQEI
+1557 AQEYMDRRFQEI
-1569 HGDFQDLMKEIQMSY
+1569 HGDFQDLMKQIQLSY
-1584 RQCKDDEEDD
+1584 GECKDDEEED

-1609 GANSLAFDMTAGLDP
+1609 GANSLSFDMTAGLDP

-1651 TEEEWDA
+1651 KEEEWDA

-1674 YAWDVPEG
+1674 YAWDVPKG
-1682 KWKVKFEKEGYET
+1682 KWKVKFEKKGYQTAET
-1695 DCSDWLAVPPPQTNV
+1695 DWLTVPPPQTDV

-1742 ESVKE
+1742 GSVME
-1747 KLSVTTNGNKITGS
+1747 KLSVSSAGQSIAGTVK
-1761 VEAEN
+1761 AEN
-1766 AEGSLNNPEIEY
+1766 AEASLEDPDVQY

-1793 EVTVSAAGAK
+1793 EVTVSATDAK
-1803 NYAENIVQE
+1803 NYAENTVQE
-1812 TAGSKTATIEV
+1812 TVESKTATIEA

-1829 VCETASVGCDGT
+1829 VQETASVGCDGT
-1841 VTLELR
+1841 VTLELQ

-1852 AGANKTIQVASST
+1852 AGANKTIRVASST

-2063 KVLVNGQEVAIPADG
+2063 KVLVNGQEVTIPADG
-2078 KLTGLQPSD
+2078 NLTGLQPSD

-2098 SIDLPFT
+2098 SVDLPFT
-2105 DLAEETWYSGAVEYV
+2105 DLAEDAWYSGAVEYV
-2120 YAHGLMRGMSETV
+2120 YAHGLMRGMSEIV

-2153 DQPVVS
+2153 GQPVVS

-2194 ENPISRQEFAQMMY
+2194 ENPISRQEFAQIMY

-2217 LAAKGNLDAFPDADK
+2217 LTAKGNLDAFPDADK

-2245 GNNLINGHDDGTL
+2245 GNKLINGHDDGTL
-2258 DPGGTTIRAQ
+2258 DPGGITIRAQ

>member
-11 LLSAALLLGILEP
+11 LLSAALLLGVLEP

-49 QSGTCGDNT
+49 QSGTCGDNA

-485 EGKTVW
+485 EGKTVR

-673 TVESAVAADEASVTT
+673 AVKSAVAAGETPATT

-704 TGKELTNAVFQYPYL
+704 TRQNLTGTVFQYPYL
-719 VLGDNNA
+719 MLGDNNA

-731 VRITATDTWGKMT
+731 VRITATDTRGKMT

-934 SPDDGR
+934 SSDDG
-940 TVRIPTSKEKATVLF
+940 TVSIPTNKEKATVLF
-955 YVTPTSSGEFSVT
+955 YVTAQGSGEFSVT

-995 MQLCVLGKTSKK
+995 MQLHVLDKTSKE
-1007 TVLVSGKA
+1007 TVRVSGKA

-1041 FAEVDLQPRYQFEV
+1041 FAEVGLQPRYQFEV

-1112 KYQGKSFYYRWDPNH
+1112 DYQGKSFYYRWDPNH

-1132 TVEFDENDTERL
+1132 TVKFDENDTERL

-1165 QESAGAWTTSGTFDT
+1165 RGERGAWTTSGIFDT

-1199 VFGGGEEAVDAMMTA
+1199 VFGGGEQAVNAMMTA

-1229 MEQESAKLSLGT
+1229 MEQESAKLSLGN
-1241 VTAREG
+1241 VTAGGG

-1252 PLLYDEE
+1252 SLLYDEE
-1259 QIGTYAAEEVNYTQF
+1259 QIGTYAAEEVDYTQF
-1274 DLNAWREQSTVIEYT
+1274 DLDAWREQGTVIEYT
-1289 LEDGSCYYTRREL
+1289 LEDGSCYFTRREL

-1308 VTITQWTAY
+1308 VTISQWTAY
-1317 PADKVLTKE
+1317 PADTVLTKE
-1326 TITLR
+1326 TITLSEP
-1331 GTVSPVLRLS
+1331 TSPVLRLS

-1370 TNTIAQLLPSWAGSL
+1370 TNTIAQCLPGWAGSL
-1385 ASGINTISDLNIIRM
+1385 ASGINTISDVNILRM

-1428 PRVPSEQRASFLKQ
+1428 PRVSSKQRTIFLEQ
-1442 LDELNHMVLDY
+1442 LDELNDTVLEYPGMVFTAY
-1453 PSLVFMAFAM
+1453 AM
-1463 SYFADYMVG
+1463 SYFADYVVG
-1472 KAIGDLVPE
+1472 KTIGDLVPE

-1499 EGFQRLMMKLGKKDS
+1499 EGFQRLMMKLGKKDG

-1557 AHEYMDRRFQEI
+1557 AQEYMDRRFQEI
-1569 HGDFQDLMKEIQMSY
+1569 HGDFQDLMKQIQLSY
-1584 RQCKDDEEDD
+1584 GECKDDEEED

-1609 GANSLAFDMTAGLDP
+1609 GANSLSFDMTAGLDP
-1624 SGYVCEAVPSNVLEG
+1624 SGYVCEAVPSNVLES

-1651 TEEEWDA
+1651 KEEEWDA
-1658 ANYDQT
+1658 ADYDQT

-1674 YAWDVPEG
+1674 YAWDVPKG
-1682 KWKVKFEKEGYET
+1682 KWKVKFEKKGYQTAET
-1695 DCSDWLAVPPPQTNV
+1695 DWLTVPPPQTDV

-1742 ESVKE
+1742 GSVME
-1747 KLSVTTNGNKITGS
+1747 KLSVSSAGQSIAGTVK
-1761 VEAEN
+1761 AEN
-1766 AEGSLNNPEIEY
+1766 AEASLEDPDVQY

-1793 EVTVSAAGAK
+1793 EVTVSATDAK
-1803 NYAENIVQE
+1803 NYAENTVQE
-1812 TAGSKTATIEV
+1812 TVESKTATIEA

-1829 VCETASVGCDGT
+1829 VRETASVGCDGI
-1841 VTLELR
+1841 VTLELQ

-1852 AGANKTIQVASST
+1852 AGANKTIRVASST
-1865 SYLFEVKQN
+1865 SRLFEVKQN

-1894 GKLPGVGQ
+1894 GKLPGAGQ

-1919 VGDTTEVLSACAEVT
+1919 VGDTTEALPVCTDVEADYPTNSVLDVGTKIVLST
-1934 ANPVPGSVAP
+1934 D
-1944 GKEVTL
+1944 
-1950 QTETAGAVI
+1950 TEGAKI
-1959 YYTLNKTCP
+1959 FYTLDRTCP
-1968 CDLDNEAR
+1968 CDPNNETR
-1976 KEYTGPIEITE
+1976 KEYMGPIEITE

-1996 KEGYED
+1996 RKVMRTVRPATSLIQSKRKIPGWWSQVLEGARLL
-2002 SKTSHFSYTV
+2002 
-2012 KEENP
+2012 ENP
-2017 PVVEPGPGGST
+2017 
-2028 PSRKPTVTV
+2028 
-2037 SGTGGTAVAQS
+2037 Q
-2048 SGVVVITPATGYKIA
+2048 
-2063 KVLVNGQEVAIPADG
+2063 
-2078 KLTGLQPSD
+2078 
-2087 KVTVTFEKISE
+2087 
-2098 SIDLPFT
+2098 
-2105 DLAEETWYSGAVEYV
+2105 
-2120 YAHGLMRGMSETV
+2120 
-2133 FSPNT
+2133 
-2138 SLTRAQAVQILYNLE
+2138 
-2153 DQPVVS
+2153 
-2159 GAATFT
+2159 
-2165 DAEHWAK
+2165 
-2172 TPIAW
+2172 
-2177 AQQTGV
+2177 
-2183 VDGYEDNSFRP
+2183 
-2194 ENPISRQEFAQMMY
+2194 
-2208 NYAKYKGYD
+2208 
-2217 LAAKGNLDAFPDADK
+2217 
-2232 MGAWAEPALAWAN
+2232 
-2245 GNNLINGHDDGTL
+2245 
-2258 DPGGTTIRAQ
+2258 
-2268 AASILMRF
+2268 
-2276 DLNIVK
+2276 

>member
-11 LLSAALLLGILEP
+11 LLSAALLLGVLEP
-24 AAIAAGPVTGA
+24 AAIAASPVTGA
-35 NLQTTIQTPRSIEP
+35 NQQTTIQTPRSVEP
-49 QSGTCGDNT
+49 QSGTCGESA

-73 GAIGDYTENDAPW
+73 GAIGDYSENDAPW

-111 DCWVATSA
+111 DCRVATSA
-119 VLPEGLVEI
+119 ALPEGLVEI

-139 EEIDLPP
+139 EGINLPP

-167 PGSVETFLDAFND
+167 PGSVETFSDAFND

-188 ENGVDE
+188 EHGVDE

-205 LKSVTLPDSI
+205 LKSVNLPDSI

-220 YAFSGCQQLEEL
+220 YAFNGCQQLEEL
-232 DLPDGI
+232 DLPEGI

-276 IPQGVTTIGQ
+276 IPQGVATIGQ

-311 FSYTALTSLHLPDG
+311 FSYTALTSLNLPDG
-325 VEFIGHSAF
+325 VTHIGHSAF
-334 RECNV
+334 RECNA

-355 AFDHCDILR
+355 AFDDCDILR

-485 EGKTVW
+485 EGKTVR

-514 GERLSASGGSI
+514 GERLGASGGSI
-525 GVDGD
+525 GVDAD
-530 TQALTYEVALGEE
+530 TQALTYEIALGEE

-638 TRSRTVPLLDG
+638 TRSRTITPSAAVADL
-649 EGTSNNVGDI
+649 GDI
-659 ALPAIPEA
+659 ALPTIPEA

-905 GQTLVVDLPED
+905 GQTLVVDLPEG
-916 CSLVSGSVTVDG
+916 CELVEGSVTVDR
-928 VSANYS
+928 VSATYS
-934 SPDDGR
+934 SSDDG
-940 TVRIPTSKEKATVLF
+940 TVNIPTNKEKATVLF

-968 CSLEF
+968 CSLAF
-973 TPAGTDEKVTQ
+973 TPEGTEQAVTQ

-995 MQLCVLGKTSKK
+995 MELRVLDKTSKK
-1007 TVLVSGKA
+1007 TVRVSGKA

-1029 AAETTANAAGTW
+1029 AETATANAAGTW
-1041 FAEVDLQPRYQFEV
+1041 FAIVDLQPRYQFEV

-1063 AGGTETLSDVARVTY
+1063 SGGTETLSDVARVTY
-1078 DANYIDLAS
+1078 DANYIDFKS
-1087 ITMINTAHPPTNLNP
+1087 VTMINTAHPPTNLNP

-1112 KYQGKSFYYRWDPNH
+1112 EYQGKSFYYRWDPNH

-1132 TVEFDENDTERL
+1132 TVEFDENDPERL

-1150 ATNAQGEETLLSCQY
+1150 AANAQGEETLLSCQY
-1165 QESAGAWTTSGTFDT
+1165 QESAGAWTTSGIFDT

-1199 VFGGGEEAVDAMMTA
+1199 VFGGGEQAVNAMMTA

-1229 MEQESAKLSLGT
+1229 MEQESAKLSLGN
-1241 VTAREG
+1241 VTAGGG

-1252 PLLYDEE
+1252 SLLYDEE
-1259 QIGTYAAEEVNYTQF
+1259 QIGTYAAEEVDYTQF
-1274 DLNAWREQSTVIEYT
+1274 DLDAWREQGTVIEYT
-1289 LEDGSCYYTRREL
+1289 LEDGSCYFTRREL

-1308 VTITQWTAY
+1308 VTISQWTAY
-1317 PADKVLTKE
+1317 PADTVLTKE
-1326 TITLR
+1326 TITLSEP
-1331 GTVSPVLRLS
+1331 TSPVLRLS

-1370 TNTIAQLLPSWAGSL
+1370 TNTIAQCLPGWAGSL
-1385 ASGINTISDLNIIRM
+1385 ASGINTISDVNILRM

-1428 PRVPSEQRASFLKQ
+1428 PRVSSKQRTIFLEQ
-1442 LDELNHMVLDY
+1442 LDELNDTVLEYPGMVFTAY
-1453 PSLVFMAFAM
+1453 AM
-1463 SYFADYMVG
+1463 SYFAD
-1472 KAIGDLVPE
+1472 
-1481 EISDLADS
+1481 
-1489 ENINTIYSSL
+1489 
-1499 EGFQRLMMKLGKKDS
+1499 
-1514 VKLSGRGVDMVVGV
+1514 
-1528 TTGLVEFDTNFV
+1528 
-1540 TSMVSDATKN
+1540 
-1550 VLQLNLD
+1550 
-1557 AHEYMDRRFQEI
+1557 
-1569 HGDFQDLMKEIQMSY
+1569 
-1584 RQCKDDEEDD
+1584 
-1594 GKEDGGNGDGGDGRN
+1594 
-1609 GANSLAFDMTAGLDP
+1609 
-1624 SGYVCEAVPSNVLEG
+1624 
-1639 VTVTLYKMGDGG
+1639 
-1651 TEEEWDA
+1651 
-1658 ANYDQT
+1658 
-1664 NPVTTNADGV
+1664 
-1674 YAWDVPEG
+1674 
-1682 KWKVKFEKEGYET
+1682 
-1695 DCSDWLAVPPPQTNV
+1695 
-1710 NVSLVSEASPEI
+1710 
-1722 ASVSAY
+1722 
-1728 PEGVRVEFSQYMDI
+1728 
-1742 ESVKE
+1742 
-1747 KLSVTTNGNKITGS
+1747 
-1761 VEAEN
+1761 
-1766 AEGSLNNPEIEY
+1766 
-1778 ASVFF
+1778 
-1783 FTFTN
+1783 
-1788 GPESG
+1788 
-1793 EVTVSAAGAK
+1793 
-1803 NYAENIVQE
+1803 
-1812 TAGSKTATIEV
+1812 
-1823 EPTGIA
+1823 
-1829 VCETASVGCDGT
+1829 
-1841 VTLELR
+1841 
-1847 VEPPA
+1847 
-1852 AGANKTIQVASST
+1852 
-1865 SYLFEVKQN
+1865 
-1874 NATVTQVT
+1874 
-1882 TDEEGKA
+1882 
-1889 TLTLS
+1889 
-1894 GKLPGVGQ
+1894 
-1902 LTFSLD
+1902 
-1908 GTSLTAATQVA
+1908 
-1919 VGDTTEVLSACAEVT
+1919 
-1934 ANPVPGSVAP
+1934 
-1944 GKEVTL
+1944 
-1950 QTETAGAVI
+1950 
-1959 YYTLNKTCP
+1959 
-1968 CDLDNEAR
+1968 
-1976 KEYTGPIEITE
+1976 
-1987 DTYIIAYAV
+1987 
-1996 KEGYED
+1996 
-2002 SKTSHFSYTV
+2002 
-2012 KEENP
+2012 
-2017 PVVEPGPGGST
+2017 
-2028 PSRKPTVTV
+2028 
-2037 SGTGGTAVAQS
+2037 
-2048 SGVVVITPATGYKIA
+2048 
-2063 KVLVNGQEVAIPADG
+2063 
-2078 KLTGLQPSD
+2078 
-2087 KVTVTFEKISE
+2087 
-2098 SIDLPFT
+2098 
-2105 DLAEETWYSGAVEYV
+2105 
-2120 YAHGLMRGMSETV
+2120 
-2133 FSPNT
+2133 
-2138 SLTRAQAVQILYNLE
+2138 
-2153 DQPVVS
+2153 
-2159 GAATFT
+2159 
-2165 DAEHWAK
+2165 
-2172 TPIAW
+2172 
-2177 AQQTGV
+2177 
-2183 VDGYEDNSFRP
+2183 
-2194 ENPISRQEFAQMMY
+2194 
-2208 NYAKYKGYD
+2208 
-2217 LAAKGNLDAFPDADK
+2217 
-2232 MGAWAEPALAWAN
+2232 
-2245 GNNLINGHDDGTL
+2245 
-2258 DPGGTTIRAQ
+2258 
-2268 AASILMRF
+2268 
-2276 DLNIVK
+2276 

>member
-1 MKKVRRAFAL
+1 MKKAKRGFAFILSIFL
-11 LLSAALLLGILEP
+11 LVGCVEP
-24 AAIAAGPVTGA
+24 AASAAAFSQLKSSGEPVVYGIA
-35 NLQTTIQTPRSIEP
+35 
-49 QSGTCGDNT
+49 QSGTCGET
-58 TWSISAEGVLTISGT
+58 ATWELSDEGVLTISGSGAISDT
-73 GAIGDYTENDAPW
+73 GAHDMPW
-86 QSLRADI
+86 KDLRNDI
-93 TAIVIE
+93 TSIVIDE
-99 KGITRIGNYAFH
+99 GITRIGNWVFH
-111 DCWVATSA
+111 SCTEAISVS
-119 VLPEGLVEI
+119 LPSTLKEI
-128 GENAFRSCGAL
+128 GEQSFLSCSK
-139 EEIDLPP
+139 ITQVMLPSG
-146 ELTTIGIGAFYY
+146 LKSIGGGAFYY
-158 TSALTSITI
+158 CYSLTSLTI
-167 PGSVETFLDAFND
+167 PGGVENFTDAFGF
-180 SGLETVTI
+180 SGLRTLVLEEGI
-188 ENGVDE
+188 DSVD
-194 VDSYAFCNCYH
+194 DYAFCGCYD
-205 LKSVTLPDSI
+205 LKNVTLPSTVKR
-215 QSIGN
+215 IGK
-220 YAFSGCQQLEEL
+220 YAFSNCSSLANLDIPADVTEL
-232 DLPDGI
+232 
-238 TSFGEY
+238 GEAALSY
-244 AFANTAISEFEFP
+244 TALSEFEFP
-257 EGASINAGVLQ
+257 EGVNSVEPYVLSG
-268 NTSITSIV
+268 TDITSIV
-276 IPQGVTTIGQ
+276 IPDRFTEIGD
-286 NAFYG
+286 Y
-291 CENLATVT
+291 
-299 FPSTLTRIEGGA
+299 A
-311 FSYTALTSLHLPDG
+311 FSNCKQLKNITLSKNLTDIGTRAFAYTALTQVDLPDG
-325 VEFIGHSAF
+325 LETLGDSAF
-334 RECNV
+334 YDCNE
-339 LETVTMT
+339 LTSVTMT
-346 DSVTTMDDN
+346 DSVQVMEKGVFSDCDN
-355 AFDHCDILR
+355 LR
-364 SVTLSDQIETI
+364 SVVLSDYITEI
-375 GLQTFSQCK
+375 GHQTFSLCK
-384 KLETIHLPA
+384 KLESVNIPA

-407 SLRSL
+407 SLRSV
-412 TLPDGTESIGS
+412 TLPEGVERIGS
-423 LAFRGCSVLEA
+423 LAFRGCGALEA
-434 VVIPASVTSIDS
+434 VVLPASVKEIS
-446 GWNNNSVFAY
+446 GGYGNDAAFNS
-456 CGVLTLYVTPDSHA
+456 CGNVTLYVKAGS
-470 EKYAKERGITYEYLA
+470 YAQQYAIDGNLRYELLA
-485 EGKTVW
+485 EGKRVT
-491 LDVVGEDGNPLDE
+491 LDVLDSSGTLLE
-504 EDYSIRWYEN
+504 KGYSVRWYQEN
-514 GERLSASGGSI
+514 RLIATGNSVV
-525 GVDGD
+525 VDLD
-530 TQALTYEVALGEE
+530 TQVLTYEVVLDEHM
-543 LAFQYQTPG
+543 LFQYQVPAM
-552 VQTVELTDTVTTLE
+552 QQVELVENITQAD
-566 CQLQPLPQVTLTGA
+566 CQLQALPVVTLTGA
-580 VTDAEGEPLKQAS
+580 VTDAEGEPLPQAS

-673 TVESAVAADEASVTT
+673 AVKSAVAADEASVTT

-862 PELEMSYLAAESTSV
+862 PELEMSYLVAENTSV

-905 GQTLVVDLPED
+905 GQTLVVDLPEG
-916 CSLVSGSVTVDG
+916 CELVEGSVTVDR
-928 VSANYS
+928 VSATYS
-934 SPDDGR
+934 SSDDG
-940 TVRIPTSKEKATVLF
+940 TVNIPTNKEKATVLF

-968 CSLEF
+968 CSLAF
-973 TPAGTDEKVTQ
+973 TPEGTEQAVTQ

-995 MQLCVLGKTSKK
+995 TELRVLDKTSKK
-1007 TVLVSGKA
+1007 TVRVSGKA

-1029 AAETTANAAGTW
+1029 AETATANAAGTW
-1041 FAEVDLQPRYQFEV
+1041 FAIMDLQPRYQFEV

-1063 AGGTETLSDVARVTY
+1063 TGGTETLSDVARVTY

-1112 KYQGKSFYYRWDPNH
+1112 DYQGKSFYYRWDPNH

-1132 TVEFDENDTERL
+1132 TVEFDENDPERL

-1150 ATNAQGEETLLSCQY
+1150 AANAQGEETLLPCQY
-1165 QESAGAWTTSGTFDT
+1165 QASAGAWTTSGTFDT

-1199 VFGGGEEAVDAMMTA
+1199 VFGGGEEAVNAMMTA

-1241 VTAREG
+1241 VTAGEG

-1252 PLLYDEE
+1252 PLLYDEKR
-1259 QIGTYAAEEVNYTQF
+1259 IGTYAAEEVNYTQF

-1326 TITLR
+1326 TITLSE
-1331 GTVSPVLRLS
+1331 TVSPVLRLS

-1499 EGFQRLMMKLGKKDS
+1499 EGFQRLMMKLGKKDG

-1528 TTGLVEFDTNFV
+1528 TTGLVEFDTNVV

-1557 AHEYMDRRFQEI
+1557 AQEYMDRRFQEI
-1569 HGDFQDLMKEIQMSY
+1569 HGDFQDLMKQIQLSY
-1584 RQCKDDEEDD
+1584 GECKDDEEED

-1609 GANSLAFDMTAGLDP
+1609 GANSLSFDMTAGLDP

-1747 KLSVTTNGNKITGS
+1747 ELSVTTNGNAITGS

-1766 AEGSLNNPEIEY
+1766 AEGSLDNPEIKY

-1783 FTFTN
+1783 FTF
-1788 GPESG
+1788 GESVESG
-1793 EVTVSAAGAK
+1793 TVTVSAAGAE
-1803 NYAENIVQE
+1803 NYAENTVQE
-1812 TAGSKTATIEV
+1812 TAESKTATIEV
-1823 EPTGIA
+1823 KPTGIA
-1829 VCETASVGCDGT
+1829 VQETASVGCDGT
-1841 VTLELR
+1841 VTLQLQVQPSE
-1847 VEPPA
+1847 
-1852 AGANKTIQVASST
+1852 AGAHKTIQVASST
-1865 SYLFEVKQN
+1865 SHLFNVPTSVE
-1874 NATVTQVT
+1874 
-1882 TDEEGKA
+1882 TDENGKA

-1894 GKLPGVGQ
+1894 GKLPGAGQ

-1919 VGDTTEVLSACAEVT
+1919 VGDTTKDLPVCEAVTASPGAGVVPSGTKVVLS
-1934 ANPVPGSVAP
+1934 
-1944 GKEVTL
+1944 
-1950 QTETAGAVI
+1950 TETEGASI

-1968 CDLDNEAR
+1968 CDESNVAR

-1987 DTYIIAYAV
+1987 DTYIIAYTV

-2002 SKTSHFSYTV
+2002 SKTSHFPYTV

-2017 PVVEPGPGGST
+2017 PVVEPDPGGST

-2153 DQPVVS
+2153 GQPVVS

-2217 LAAKGNLDAFPDADK
+2217 LTAKGNLDAFPDADK

-2245 GNNLINGHDDGTL
+2245 GNKLINGHDDGTL
-2258 DPGGTTIRAQ
+2258 DPRGITIRAQ

>member
-11 LLSAALLLGILEP
+11 LLSATLLLGVLEP
-24 AAIAAGPVTGA
+24 AAIAASPVTGA
-35 NLQTTIQTPRSIEP
+35 NQQTTIQTPRSVEP
-49 QSGTCGDNT
+49 KSGTCGESA

-311 FSYTALTSLHLPDG
+311 FSYTALTSLNLPDG
-325 VEFIGHSAF
+325 VTHIGHSAF
-334 RECNV
+334 RECNA

-355 AFDHCDILR
+355 AFDDCDILR

-407 SLRSL
+407 SLRSV
-412 TLPDGTESIGS
+412 TLPEGVERIGS
-423 LAFRGCSVLEA
+423 LAFRGCGALEA
-434 VVIPASVTSIDS
+434 VVLPASVKEIS
-446 GWNNNSVFAY
+446 GGYGNDAAFNS
-456 CGVLTLYVTPDSHA
+456 CGNVTLYVKAGS
-470 EKYAKERGITYEYLA
+470 YAQQYAIDGNLRYELLA
-485 EGKTVW
+485 EGKRVT
-491 LDVVGEDGNPLDE
+491 LDVLDSSGTPLE
-504 EDYSIRWYEN
+504 KGYSVRWYEN

-566 CQLQPLPQVTLTGA
+566 CQLQPLPQVTVTGA
-580 VTDAEGEPLKQAS
+580 VTDAEGKPLPGAS

-673 TVESAVAADEASVTT
+673 AVKSAVAAGETPATT

-704 TGKELTNAVFQYPYL
+704 TEQNLTDTVFQYPYL
-719 VLGDNNA
+719 MLGDNNA

-905 GQTLVVDLPED
+905 GQTLVVDLPEG
-916 CSLVSGSVTVDG
+916 CELVDGSVTVDG
-928 VSANYS
+928 GRANYS
-934 SPDDGR
+934 SSDDG
-940 TVRIPTSKEKATVLF
+940 TVSIPTNKEKATVLF
-955 YVTPTSSGEFSVT
+955 YVTAQGSGEFSVT

-995 MQLCVLGKTSKK
+995 MQLHVLDKTSKE
-1007 TVLVSGKA
+1007 TVRVSGKA

-1029 AAETTANAAGTW
+1029 AETATANAAGTW
-1041 FAEVDLQPRYQFEV
+1041 FATVDLQPRYQFEV

-1112 KYQGKSFYYRWDPNH
+1112 DYQGKSFYYRWDPNH

-1132 TVEFDENDTERL
+1132 TVKFDENDTERL

-1165 QESAGAWTTSGTFDT
+1165 QESAGAWTTSGIFDT

-1199 VFGGGEEAVDAMMTA
+1199 VFGGGEQAVNAMMTA

-1229 MEQESAKLSLGT
+1229 MEQESAKLSLGN
-1241 VTAREG
+1241 VTAGGG

-1252 PLLYDEE
+1252 SLLYDEE
-1259 QIGTYAAEEVNYTQF
+1259 QIGTYAAEEVDYTQF
-1274 DLNAWREQSTVIEYT
+1274 DLDAWREQGTVIEYT
-1289 LEDGSCYYTRREL
+1289 LEDGSCYFTRREL

-1308 VTITQWTAY
+1308 VTISQWTAY
-1317 PADKVLTKE
+1317 PADTVLTKE
-1326 TITLR
+1326 TITLSEP
-1331 GTVSPVLRLS
+1331 TSPVLRLS

-1370 TNTIAQLLPSWAGSL
+1370 TNTIAQCLPSWAGSL

-1557 AHEYMDRRFQEI
+1557 AQEYMDRRFQEI

-1609 GANSLAFDMTAGLDP
+1609 GANSLSFDMTAGLDP

-1674 YAWDVPEG
+1674 YAWDVPAG
-1682 KWKVKFEKEGYET
+1682 QWKVKFEKEDYKPAET
-1695 DCSDWLAVPPPQTNV
+1695 GWLTVPPPQTDV
-1710 NVSLVSEASPEI
+1710 NVSLVSQESPEI

-1747 KLSVTTNGNKITGS
+1747 KLSVTTNENLITGS

-2078 KLTGLQPSD
+2078 NLTGLQPSD

-2098 SIDLPFT
+2098 SVDLPFT
-2105 DLAEETWYSGAVEYV
+2105 DLAEEAWYSGAVEYV

-2153 DQPVVS
+2153 GQPVVS

-2217 LAAKGNLDAFPDADK
+2217 LTAKGNLDAFPDADK
-2232 MGAWAEPALAWAN
+2232 MGAWAEPSLAWAN
-2245 GNNLINGHDDGTL
+2245 GNKLINGHDDGTL
-2258 DPGGTTIRAQ
+2258 DPGGITIRAQ

>member
-1 MKKVRRAFAL
+1 M
-11 LLSAALLLGILEP
+11 
-24 AAIAAGPVTGA
+24 
-35 NLQTTIQTPRSIEP
+35 TTR
-49 QSGTCGDNT
+49 
-58 TWSISAEGVLTISGT
+58 
-73 GAIGDYTENDAPW
+73 
-86 QSLRADI
+86 
-93 TAIVIE
+93 
-99 KGITRIGNYAFH
+99 
-111 DCWVATSA
+111 
-119 VLPEGLVEI
+119 
-128 GENAFRSCGAL
+128 
-139 EEIDLPP
+139 
-146 ELTTIGIGAFYY
+146 
-158 TSALTSITI
+158 
-167 PGSVETFLDAFND
+167 
-180 SGLETVTI
+180 
-188 ENGVDE
+188 
-194 VDSYAFCNCYH
+194 
-205 LKSVTLPDSI
+205 
-215 QSIGN
+215 
-220 YAFSGCQQLEEL
+220 
-232 DLPDGI
+232 
-238 TSFGEY
+238 
-244 AFANTAISEFEFP
+244 
-257 EGASINAGVLQ
+257 Q
-268 NTSITSIV
+268 N
-276 IPQGVTTIGQ
+276 
-286 NAFYG
+286 
-291 CENLATVT
+291 
-299 FPSTLTRIEGGA
+299 
-311 FSYTALTSLHLPDG
+311 
-325 VEFIGHSAF
+325 
-334 RECNV
+334 
-339 LETVTMT
+339 
-346 DSVTTMDDN
+346 
-355 AFDHCDILR
+355 
-364 SVTLSDQIETI
+364 
-375 GLQTFSQCK
+375 
-384 KLETIHLPA
+384 
-393 SLKTIGNDAFQYCE
+393 
-407 SLRSL
+407 
-412 TLPDGTESIGS
+412 
-423 LAFRGCSVLEA
+423 
-434 VVIPASVTSIDS
+434 
-446 GWNNNSVFAY
+446 
-456 CGVLTLYVTPDSHA
+456 
-470 EKYAKERGITYEYLA
+470 
-485 EGKTVW
+485 
-491 LDVVGEDGNPLDE
+491 
-504 EDYSIRWYEN
+504 
-514 GERLSASGGSI
+514 
-525 GVDGD
+525 
-530 TQALTYEVALGEE
+530 
-543 LAFQYQTPG
+543 
-552 VQTVELTDTVTTLE
+552 
-566 CQLQPLPQVTLTGA
+566 LTG
-580 VTDAEGEPLKQAS
+580 T
-593 VTISQ
+593 
-598 SAGIYEKTQRE
+598 
-609 NLPVDSDGSFSIQLP
+609 
-624 VLETTVTAEMDGYY
+624 
-638 TRSRTVPLLDG
+638 
-649 EGTSNNVGDI
+649 
-659 ALPAIPEA
+659 
-667 RVELSF
+667 
-673 TVESAVAADEASVTT
+673 
-688 KLQTGNG
+688 
-695 ITVSAYNVT
+695 
-704 TGKELTNAVFQYPYL
+704 VFQYPYL
-719 VLGDNNA
+719 MLGDNNA

-731 VRITATDTWGKMT
+731 VRITATDTRGKMT

-862 PELEMSYLAAESTSV
+862 PQLEMSYLVVENTSV
-877 SVNKAKA
+877 SVNKAA
-884 PAGQYVT
+884 VPAGQYVT

-905 GQTLVVDLPED
+905 GQTLVVDLPEG
-916 CSLVSGSVTVDG
+916 CELVDGSVTVDG
-928 VSANYS
+928 GRANYS
-934 SPDDGR
+934 SSDDG
-940 TVRIPTSKEKATVLF
+940 TVSIPTNKEKATVLF
-955 YVTPTSSGEFSVT
+955 YVTAQGSGEFSVT

-995 MQLCVLGKTSKK
+995 MQLHVLDKTSKE
-1007 TVLVSGKA
+1007 TVRVSGKA

-1041 FAEVDLQPRYQFEV
+1041 FAEVGLQPRYQFEV

-1112 KYQGKSFYYRWDPNH
+1112 DYQGKSFYYRWDPNH

-1132 TVEFDENDTERL
+1132 TVKFDENDTERL

-1165 QESAGAWTTSGTFDT
+1165 QESAGAWTTSGIFDT

-1199 VFGGGEEAVDAMMTA
+1199 VFGGGEQAVNAMMTA

-1229 MEQESAKLSLGT
+1229 MEQESAKLSLGN
-1241 VTAREG
+1241 VTAGGG

-1252 PLLYDEE
+1252 SLLYDEE
-1259 QIGTYAAEEVNYTQF
+1259 QIGTYAAEEVDYTQF
-1274 DLNAWREQSTVIEYT
+1274 DLDAWREQGTVIEYT
-1289 LEDGSCYYTRREL
+1289 LEDGSCYFTRREL

-1308 VTITQWTAY
+1308 VTISQWTAY
-1317 PADKVLTKE
+1317 PADTVLTKE
-1326 TITLR
+1326 TITLSEP
-1331 GTVSPVLRLS
+1331 TSPVLRLS

-1370 TNTIAQLLPSWAGSL
+1370 TNTIAQCLPGWAGSL
-1385 ASGINTISDLNIIRM
+1385 ASGINTISDVNILRM

-1428 PRVPSEQRASFLKQ
+1428 PRVSSKQRTIFLEQ
-1442 LDELNHMVLDY
+1442 LDELNDTVLEYPGMVFTAY
-1453 PSLVFMAFAM
+1453 AM
-1463 SYFADYMVG
+1463 SYFADYVVG
-1472 KAIGDLVPE
+1472 KTIGDLVPE

-1499 EGFQRLMMKLGKKDS
+1499 EGFQRLMMKLGKKDG

-1528 TTGLVEFDTNFV
+1528 TTGLVEFDTNVV

-1557 AHEYMDRRFQEI
+1557 AQEYMDRRFQEI
-1569 HGDFQDLMKEIQMSY
+1569 HGDFQDLMKQIQLSY
-1584 RQCKDDEEDD
+1584 GECKDDEEED

-1609 GANSLAFDMTAGLDP
+1609 GANSLSFDMTAGLDP

-1747 KLSVTTNGNKITGS
+1747 ELSVTTNGNAITGS

-1766 AEGSLNNPEIEY
+1766 AEGSLDNPEIKY

-1783 FTFTN
+1783 FTF
-1788 GPESG
+1788 GESVESG
-1793 EVTVSAAGAK
+1793 TVTVSAAGAE
-1803 NYAENIVQE
+1803 NYAENTVQE
-1812 TAGSKTATIEV
+1812 TAESKTATIEV
-1823 EPTGIA
+1823 KPTGIA
-1829 VCETASVGCDGT
+1829 VQETASVGCDGT
-1841 VTLELR
+1841 VTLQLQVQPSE
-1847 VEPPA
+1847 
-1852 AGANKTIQVASST
+1852 AGANKTIRVASST
-1865 SYLFEVKQN
+1865 SRLFEVKQN

-1894 GKLPGVGQ
+1894 GKLPGAGQ

-1919 VGDTTEVLSACAEVT
+1919 VGDTTEALSVCADVEADYPTNSVLDVGTKIVLST
-1934 ANPVPGSVAP
+1934 D
-1944 GKEVTL
+1944 
-1950 QTETAGAVI
+1950 TEGAKI
-1959 YYTLNKTCP
+1959 FYTLDRTCP
-1968 CDLDNEAR
+1968 CDPNNETR

-2037 SGTGGTAVAQS
+2037 SGTGGTAIAQS

-2063 KVLVNGQEVAIPADG
+2063 KVLVNGQEVTIPADG
-2078 KLTGLQPSD
+2078 NLTGLQPSD

-2098 SIDLPFT
+2098 SVDLPFT
-2105 DLAEETWYSGAVEYV
+2105 DLAEDAWYSGAVEYV
-2120 YAHGLMRGMSETV
+2120 YAHGLMRGMSETA
-2133 FSPNT
+2133 FAPNT

-2153 DQPVVS
+2153 GQPVVS

-2217 LAAKGNLDAFPDADK
+2217 LTAKGNLDAFPDADK

-2245 GNNLINGHDDGTL
+2245 GNKLINGHDDGTL
-2258 DPGGTTIRAQ
+2258 DPRGITIRAQ

>member
-11 LLSAALLLGILEP
+11 LLSAALLLGVLEP

-49 QSGTCGDNT
+49 QSGTCGDNA

-514 GERLSASGGSI
+514 GERLNASGGSI
-525 GVDGD
+525 GVDAD

-543 LAFQYQTPG
+543 LAFQYQTPAA
-552 VQTVELTDTVTTLE
+552 QTVELTGTVTTLE

-598 SAGIYEKTQRE
+598 SAGIYEKTQQE
-609 NLPVDSDGSFSIQLP
+609 NLPVESDGSFSIQLP

-638 TRSRTVPLLDG
+638 TRSRTITPSAAVADLG
-649 EGTSNNVGDI
+649 NI
-659 ALPAIPEA
+659 ALPTIPEA

-673 TVESAVAADEASVTT
+673 TVESAVAADETPVTT

-704 TGKELTNAVFQYPYL
+704 TEKELTNAVFQYPYL

-744 AKPVTVKLT
+744 AEPVTVKLT
-753 DDPWTAAITFTEN
+753 DDPSTAAITFTEN

-782 VFDAGGNLVQTATV
+782 VFDGDGNLVQTATV
-796 DGQLF
+796 EGQLF
-801 TSQPLPAGNYQ
+801 TSQPLPAGSYQ

-829 YLTTLGLVQGEN
+829 YLTTLGLIQGED
-841 YVLRSFSVENGKI
+841 YVLRSITVENGKI
-854 TTLGTVTV
+854 ATLGTVTV
-862 PELEMSYLAAESTSV
+862 PQLEMSYLAAESTSV

-995 MQLCVLGKTSKK
+995 MQLHVLDKTSKE
-1007 TVLVSGKA
+1007 TVRVSGKA

-1041 FAEVDLQPRYQFEV
+1041 FAEVGLQPRYQFEV

-1112 KYQGKSFYYRWDPNH
+1112 DYQGKSFYYRWDPNH

-1132 TVEFDENDTERL
+1132 TVKFDENDTERL

-1165 QESAGAWTTSGTFDT
+1165 QESAGAWTTSGIFDT

-1199 VFGGGEEAVDAMMTA
+1199 VFGGGEQAVNAMMTA

-1229 MEQESAKLSLGT
+1229 MEQESAKLSLGN
-1241 VTAREG
+1241 VTAGGG

-1252 PLLYDEE
+1252 SLLYGEE
-1259 QIGTYAAEEVNYTQF
+1259 QIGTYAAEEVDYTQF
-1274 DLNAWREQSTVIEYT
+1274 DLDAWREQGTVIEYT
-1289 LEDGSCYYTRREL
+1289 LEDGSCYFTRREL

-1308 VTITQWTAY
+1308 VTISQWTAY
-1317 PADKVLTKE
+1317 PADTVLTKE
-1326 TITLR
+1326 TITLSEP
-1331 GTVSPVLRLS
+1331 TSPVLRLS

-1370 TNTIAQLLPSWAGSL
+1370 TNTIAQCLPGWAGSL
-1385 ASGINTISDLNIIRM
+1385 ASGINTISDVNILRM

-1428 PRVPSEQRASFLKQ
+1428 PRVSSKQRTIFLEQ
-1442 LDELNHMVLDY
+1442 LDELNDTVLEYPGMVFTAY
-1453 PSLVFMAFAM
+1453 AM
-1463 SYFADYMVG
+1463 SYFADYVVG
-1472 KAIGDLVPE
+1472 KTIGDLVPE

-1499 EGFQRLMMKLGKKDS
+1499 EGFQRLMMKLGKKDG

-1528 TTGLVEFDTNFV
+1528 TTGLVEFDTNVV

-1557 AHEYMDRRFQEI
+1557 AQEYMDRRFQEI
-1569 HGDFQDLMKEIQMSY
+1569 HGDFQDLMKQIQLSY
-1584 RQCKDDEEDD
+1584 GECKDDEEED

-1609 GANSLAFDMTAGLDP
+1609 GANSLSFDMTAGLDP

-1674 YAWDVPEG
+1674 YAWDVPAG
-1682 KWKVKFEKEGYET
+1682 QWKVKFEKEDYKPAET
-1695 DCSDWLAVPPPQTNV
+1695 GWLTVPPPQTDV
-1710 NVSLVSEASPEI
+1710 NVSLVSQESPEI

-1747 KLSVTTNGNKITGS
+1747 KLSVTTNENLITGS

-1766 AEGSLNNPEIEY
+1766 AEGSLDNPEIKY

-1783 FTFTN
+1783 FTF
-1788 GPESG
+1788 GESVESG
-1793 EVTVSAAGAK
+1793 TVTVSAAGAE
-1803 NYAENIVQE
+1803 NYAENTVQE

-2078 KLTGLQPSD
+2078 NLTGLQPSD

-2098 SIDLPFT
+2098 SVDLPFT
-2105 DLAEETWYSGAVEYV
+2105 DLAEDAWYSGAVEYV
-2120 YAHGLMRGMSETV
+2120 YAHGLMRGMSETA
-2133 FSPNT
+2133 FAPNT

-2153 DQPVVS
+2153 GQPVVS
-2159 GAATFT
+2159 GTATFT

-2172 TPIAW
+2172 SPIVW

-2194 ENPISRQEFAQMMY
+2194 ENPISRQEFAQIMY

-2217 LAAKGNLDAFPDADK
+2217 LTAKGNLDAFPDADK

-2245 GNNLINGHDDGTL
+2245 GNKLINGHDDGTL
-2258 DPGGTTIRAQ
+2258 DPGGITIRAQ

>member
-11 LLSAALLLGILEP
+11 LLSATLLLGVLEP
-24 AAIAAGPVTGA
+24 AAIAASPVTGA
-35 NLQTTIQTPRSIEP
+35 NQQTTIQTPRSVEP
-49 QSGTCGDNT
+49 KSGTCGESA

-73 GAIGDYTENDAPW
+73 GAIGDYSENDAPW

-111 DCWVATSA
+111 DCRVATSA
-119 VLPEGLVEI
+119 ALPEGLVEI

-220 YAFSGCQQLEEL
+220 YAFRGCQQLEEL

-470 EKYAKERGITYEYLA
+470 EKYAKERRITYEYLA
-485 EGKTVW
+485 EGKTVR
-491 LDVVGEDGNPLDE
+491 LDVVDEDGNPLDE

-530 TQALTYEVALGEE
+530 TQALTYEVSLGEE
-543 LAFQYQTPG
+543 LAFQYQTPAA
-552 VQTVELTDTVTTLE
+552 QTVELTDTVTTLE

-609 NLPVDSDGSFSIQLP
+609 NLPVESDGSFSIQLP

-638 TRSRTVPLLDG
+638 TRSRTITPSAAVADLG
-649 EGTSNNVGDI
+649 NI
-659 ALPAIPEA
+659 ALPTIPEA

-673 TVESAVAADEASVTT
+673 TVESAVAADETPVTT

-704 TGKELTNAVFQYPYL
+704 TEKELTNAVFQYPYL

-744 AKPVTVKLT
+744 AEPVTVKLT
-753 DDPWTAAITFTEN
+753 DDPSTAAITFTEN

-782 VFDAGGNLVQTATV
+782 VFDGDGNLVQTATV
-796 DGQLF
+796 EGQLF
-801 TSQPLPAGNYQ
+801 TSQPLPAGSYQ

-829 YLTTLGLVQGEN
+829 YLTTLGLIQGED
-841 YVLRSFSVENGKI
+841 YVLRSITVENGKI
-854 TTLGTVTV
+854 ATLGTVTV
-862 PELEMSYLAAESTSV
+862 PQLEMSYLVVENTSV
-877 SVNKAKA
+877 SVNKAA
-884 PAGQYVT
+884 VPAGQYVT

-905 GQTLVVDLPED
+905 GQTLVVDLPEG
-916 CSLVSGSVTVDG
+916 CELVEGSVTVDR
-928 VSANYS
+928 VSATYS
-934 SPDDGR
+934 SSDDG
-940 TVRIPTSKEKATVLF
+940 TVNIPTNKEKATVLF

-968 CSLEF
+968 CSLAF
-973 TPAGTDEKVTQ
+973 TPEGTEQAVTQ

-995 MQLCVLGKTSKK
+995 MELRVLDKTSKK
-1007 TVLVSGKA
+1007 TVRVSGKA

-1029 AAETTANAAGTW
+1029 AETATANAAGTW
-1041 FAEVDLQPRYQFEV
+1041 FAIVDLQPRYQFEV

-1063 AGGTETLSDVARVTY
+1063 TGGTETLSDVARVTY

-1112 KYQGKSFYYRWDPNH
+1112 DYQGKSFYYRWDPNH

-1132 TVEFDENDTERL
+1132 TVKFDENDTERL

-1199 VFGGGEEAVDAMMTA
+1199 VFGGGEEAVNAMMTA

-1241 VTAREG
+1241 VTAEEG

-1252 PLLYDEE
+1252 PLLYDEK
-1259 QIGTYAAEEVNYTQF
+1259 QIGTYAAEEVDYTQF
-1274 DLNAWREQSTVIEYT
+1274 DLNEWREQGTVIEYT
-1289 LEDGSCYYTRREL
+1289 LEDDSCYYTRREL

-1326 TITLR
+1326 TITLS

-1557 AHEYMDRRFQEI
+1557 AQEYMDRRFQEI

-1639 VTVTLYKMGDGG
+1639 VTVTLYKKDDDKEVQWIA
-1651 TEEEWDA
+1651 TD
-1658 ANYDQT
+1658 YDQT

-1674 YAWDVPEG
+1674 YAWDVPAG
-1682 KWKVKFEKEGYET
+1682 QWKVKFEKEDYKPAET
-1695 DCSDWLAVPPPQTNV
+1695 GWLTVPPPQTDV
-1710 NVSLVSEASPEI
+1710 NVSLVSQESPEI

-1747 KLSVTTNGNKITGS
+1747 KLSVTTNENLITGS

-2078 KLTGLQPSD
+2078 NLTGLQPSD

-2098 SIDLPFT
+2098 SVDLPFT
-2105 DLAEETWYSGAVEYV
+2105 DLAEDAWYSGAVEYV

>member
-1 MKKVRRAFAL
+1 
-11 LLSAALLLGILEP
+11 
-24 AAIAAGPVTGA
+24 
-35 NLQTTIQTPRSIEP
+35 
-49 QSGTCGDNT
+49 
-58 TWSISAEGVLTISGT
+58 
-73 GAIGDYTENDAPW
+73 
-86 QSLRADI
+86 
-93 TAIVIE
+93 
-99 KGITRIGNYAFH
+99 
-111 DCWVATSA
+111 
-119 VLPEGLVEI
+119 
-128 GENAFRSCGAL
+128 
-139 EEIDLPP
+139 
-146 ELTTIGIGAFYY
+146 
-158 TSALTSITI
+158 
-167 PGSVETFLDAFND
+167 
-180 SGLETVTI
+180 
-188 ENGVDE
+188 
-194 VDSYAFCNCYH
+194 
-205 LKSVTLPDSI
+205 
-215 QSIGN
+215 
-220 YAFSGCQQLEEL
+220 
-232 DLPDGI
+232 
-238 TSFGEY
+238 
-244 AFANTAISEFEFP
+244 
-257 EGASINAGVLQ
+257 
-268 NTSITSIV
+268 
-276 IPQGVTTIGQ
+276 
-286 NAFYG
+286 
-291 CENLATVT
+291 
-299 FPSTLTRIEGGA
+299 
-311 FSYTALTSLHLPDG
+311 
-325 VEFIGHSAF
+325 
-334 RECNV
+334 
-339 LETVTMT
+339 MT

-355 AFDHCDILR
+355 AFDDCDILR

-456 CGVLTLYVTPDSHA
+456 CGVLTLYVTPGSHA
-470 EKYAKERGITYEYLA
+470 ETYAKERGITYEYLA
-485 EGKTVW
+485 EGKTVR
-491 LDVVGEDGNPLDE
+491 LDVVDEDGKPLDE
-504 EDYSIRWYEN
+504 VDYSIRWYEN
-514 GERLSASGGSI
+514 GERLNASGGSI
-525 GVDGD
+525 GVDAE

-552 VQTVELTDTVTTLE
+552 AQTVELTDTVTTLE
-566 CQLQPLPQVTLTGA
+566 CQLQPLPQVTVIGA
-580 VTDAEGEPLKQAS
+580 VTDAEGKLLPGAS

-598 SAGIYEKTQRE
+598 SAGIYEKTQQE
-609 NLPVDSDGSFSIQLP
+609 NLPVESDGSFSIQLP

-638 TRSRTVPLLDG
+638 TRSRTITPSAAVADLG
-649 EGTSNNVGDI
+649 NI
-659 ALPAIPEA
+659 ALPTIPEA

-673 TVESAVAADEASVTT
+673 TVESAVAADETPVTT

-704 TGKELTNAVFQYPYL
+704 TEKELTNAVFQYPYL

-744 AKPVTVKLT
+744 AEPVTVKLT
-753 DDPWTAAITFTEN
+753 DDPSTAAITFTEN

-782 VFDAGGNLVQTATV
+782 VFDGDGNLVQTATV
-796 DGQLF
+796 EGQLF
-801 TSQPLPAGNYQ
+801 TSQPLPAGSYQ

-829 YLTTLGLVQGEN
+829 YLTTLGLIQGED
-841 YVLRSFSVENGKI
+841 YVLRSITVENGKI
-854 TTLGTVTV
+854 ATLGTVTV
-862 PELEMSYLAAESTSV
+862 PQLEMSYLVVENTSV
-877 SVNKAKA
+877 SVNKAA
-884 PAGQYVT
+884 VPAGQYVT

-905 GQTLVVDLPED
+905 GQTLVVDLPEG
-916 CSLVSGSVTVDG
+916 CELVEGSVTVDG
-928 VSANYS
+928 GRANYS
-934 SPDDGR
+934 SSDDG
-940 TVRIPTSKEKATVLF
+940 TVSIPTNKEKATVLF
-955 YVTPTSSGEFSVT
+955 YVTAQGSGEFSVT

-995 MQLCVLGKTSKK
+995 MQLHVLDKTSKE
-1007 TVLVSGKA
+1007 TVRVSGKA

-1041 FAEVDLQPRYQFEV
+1041 FAEVGLQPRYQFEV

-1112 KYQGKSFYYRWDPNH
+1112 DYQGKSFYYRWDPNH

-1132 TVEFDENDTERL
+1132 TVKFDENDTERL

-1165 QESAGAWTTSGTFDT
+1165 QESAGAWTTSGIFDT

-1199 VFGGGEEAVDAMMTA
+1199 VFGGGEQAVNAMMTA

-1241 VTAREG
+1241 VTAGEG

-1252 PLLYDEE
+1252 PLLYDEKR
-1259 QIGTYAAEEVNYTQF
+1259 IGTYAAEEVNYTQF

-1326 TITLR
+1326 TITLSE
-1331 GTVSPVLRLS
+1331 TVSPVLRLS

-1557 AHEYMDRRFQEI
+1557 AQEYMDRRFQEI

-1609 GANSLAFDMTAGLDP
+1609 GANSLSFDMTAGLDP

-1639 VTVTLYKMGDGG
+1639 VTVTLYKMDDDKEVQWIA
-1651 TEEEWDA
+1651 TD
-1658 ANYDQT
+1658 YDQT

-1674 YAWDVPEG
+1674 YAWDVPAG
-1682 KWKVKFEKEGYET
+1682 QWKVKFEKEDYKPAET
-1695 DCSDWLAVPPPQTNV
+1695 DWLTVPPPRTDV
-1710 NVSLVSEASPEI
+1710 NVSLVSQESPEI

-1747 KLSVTTNGNKITGS
+1747 ELSVTTNGNAITGS

-1766 AEGSLNNPEIEY
+1766 AEGSLDNPEIKY

-1783 FTFTN
+1783 FTF
-1788 GPESG
+1788 GESVESG
-1793 EVTVSAAGAK
+1793 TVTVSAAGAE
-1803 NYAENIVQE
+1803 NYAENTVQE
-1812 TAGSKTATIEV
+1812 TAESKTATIEV
-1823 EPTGIA
+1823 KPTGIA
-1829 VCETASVGCDGT
+1829 VQETASVGCDGT

-1852 AGANKTIQVASST
+1852 AGANKTIRVASST
-1865 SYLFEVKQN
+1865 SRLFEVKQN

-1894 GKLPGVGQ
+1894 GKLPGAGQ

-1919 VGDTTEVLSACAEVT
+1919 VGDTTEDPPVCEAVT
-1934 ANPVPGSVAP
+1934 ASPG
-1944 GKEVTL
+1944 
-1950 QTETAGAVI
+1950 AGAVPSGTKVVLSTETEGASI
-1959 YYTLNKTCP
+1959 YYTLDKTCP
-1968 CDLDNEAR
+1968 CDESNGAR
-1976 KEYTGPIEITE
+1976 TRYTGSIEITE

-2002 SKTSHFSYTV
+2002 SETSHFSYTV
-2012 KEENP
+2012 KEDNP

-2048 SGVVVITPATGYKIA
+2048 SGVVVITPATGYRIA

-2098 SIDLPFT
+2098 SVDLPFT
-2105 DLAEETWYSGAVEYV
+2105 DLAEEAWYSGAVEYV
-2120 YAHGLMRGMSETV
+2120 YAHGLMRGMSEIV

-2153 DQPVVS
+2153 GQPVVG

-2217 LAAKGNLDAFPDADK
+2217 LTAKGNLDAFPDADK
-2232 MGAWAEPALAWAN
+2232 MGAWAEPSLAWAN
-2245 GNNLINGHDDGTL
+2245 GNKLINGHDDGTL
-2258 DPGGTTIRAQ
+2258 DPGGITIRAQ

>member
-1 MKKVRRAFAL
+1 M
-11 LLSAALLLGILEP
+11 
-24 AAIAAGPVTGA
+24 
-35 NLQTTIQTPRSIEP
+35 TTR
-49 QSGTCGDNT
+49 
-58 TWSISAEGVLTISGT
+58 
-73 GAIGDYTENDAPW
+73 
-86 QSLRADI
+86 
-93 TAIVIE
+93 
-99 KGITRIGNYAFH
+99 
-111 DCWVATSA
+111 
-119 VLPEGLVEI
+119 
-128 GENAFRSCGAL
+128 
-139 EEIDLPP
+139 
-146 ELTTIGIGAFYY
+146 
-158 TSALTSITI
+158 
-167 PGSVETFLDAFND
+167 
-180 SGLETVTI
+180 
-188 ENGVDE
+188 
-194 VDSYAFCNCYH
+194 
-205 LKSVTLPDSI
+205 
-215 QSIGN
+215 
-220 YAFSGCQQLEEL
+220 
-232 DLPDGI
+232 
-238 TSFGEY
+238 
-244 AFANTAISEFEFP
+244 
-257 EGASINAGVLQ
+257 Q
-268 NTSITSIV
+268 N
-276 IPQGVTTIGQ
+276 
-286 NAFYG
+286 
-291 CENLATVT
+291 
-299 FPSTLTRIEGGA
+299 
-311 FSYTALTSLHLPDG
+311 
-325 VEFIGHSAF
+325 
-334 RECNV
+334 
-339 LETVTMT
+339 
-346 DSVTTMDDN
+346 
-355 AFDHCDILR
+355 
-364 SVTLSDQIETI
+364 
-375 GLQTFSQCK
+375 
-384 KLETIHLPA
+384 
-393 SLKTIGNDAFQYCE
+393 
-407 SLRSL
+407 
-412 TLPDGTESIGS
+412 
-423 LAFRGCSVLEA
+423 
-434 VVIPASVTSIDS
+434 
-446 GWNNNSVFAY
+446 
-456 CGVLTLYVTPDSHA
+456 
-470 EKYAKERGITYEYLA
+470 
-485 EGKTVW
+485 
-491 LDVVGEDGNPLDE
+491 
-504 EDYSIRWYEN
+504 
-514 GERLSASGGSI
+514 
-525 GVDGD
+525 
-530 TQALTYEVALGEE
+530 
-543 LAFQYQTPG
+543 
-552 VQTVELTDTVTTLE
+552 
-566 CQLQPLPQVTLTGA
+566 LTG
-580 VTDAEGEPLKQAS
+580 T
-593 VTISQ
+593 
-598 SAGIYEKTQRE
+598 
-609 NLPVDSDGSFSIQLP
+609 
-624 VLETTVTAEMDGYY
+624 
-638 TRSRTVPLLDG
+638 
-649 EGTSNNVGDI
+649 
-659 ALPAIPEA
+659 
-667 RVELSF
+667 
-673 TVESAVAADEASVTT
+673 
-688 KLQTGNG
+688 
-695 ITVSAYNVT
+695 
-704 TGKELTNAVFQYPYL
+704 VFQYPYL
-719 VLGDNNA
+719 MLGDNNA

-731 VRITATDTWGKMT
+731 VRITATDTRGKMT

-829 YLTTLGLVQGEN
+829 YLTTLGLIQGED
-841 YVLRSFSVENGKI
+841 YVLRSITVENGKI
-854 TTLGTVTV
+854 ATLGTVTV

-905 GQTLVVDLPED
+905 GQTLVVDLPEG
-916 CSLVSGSVTVDG
+916 CELVDGSVTVDG
-928 VSANYS
+928 GRANYS
-934 SPDDGR
+934 SSDDG
-940 TVRIPTSKEKATVLF
+940 TVSIPTNKEKATVLF
-955 YVTPTSSGEFSVT
+955 YVTAQGSGEFSVT

-995 MQLCVLGKTSKK
+995 MQLHVLDKTSKE
-1007 TVLVSGKA
+1007 TVRVSGKA

-1041 FAEVDLQPRYQFEV
+1041 FAEVGLQPRYQFEV

-1112 KYQGKSFYYRWDPNH
+1112 DYQGKSFYYRWDPNH

-1132 TVEFDENDTERL
+1132 TVKFDENDTERL

-1165 QESAGAWTTSGTFDT
+1165 QESAGAWTTSGIFDT

-1199 VFGGGEEAVDAMMTA
+1199 VFGGGEQAVNAMMTA

-1229 MEQESAKLSLGT
+1229 MEQESAKLSLGN
-1241 VTAREG
+1241 VTAGGG

-1252 PLLYDEE
+1252 PLLYDEK

-1326 TITLR
+1326 TITLS

-1442 LDELNHMVLDY
+1442 LDELNNMVLDY

-1499 EGFQRLMMKLGKKDS
+1499 EGFQRLMMKLGKKDG

-1557 AHEYMDRRFQEI
+1557 AQEYMDRRFQEI

-1624 SGYVCEAVPSNVLEG
+1624 SGYVCEAVPSNVLES

-1651 TEEEWDA
+1651 KEEEWDA
-1658 ANYDQT
+1658 ADYDQT

-1674 YAWDVPEG
+1674 YAWDVPAG
-1682 KWKVKFEKEGYET
+1682 QWKVKFEKESYKT
-1695 DCSDWLAVPPPQTNV
+1695 ACSDWLVVPPPQTDV

-1722 ASVSAY
+1722 ASASAY

-1747 KLSVTTNGNKITGS
+1747 KLSVTTNGNTITGS

-1766 AEGSLNNPEIEY
+1766 AEESLDDPETEY

-1783 FTFTN
+1783 FTFN
-1788 GPESG
+1788 EPMKSG
-1793 EVTVSAAGAK
+1793 KVTVSAAGAK
-1803 NYAENIVQE
+1803 NYAGKTVEE
-1812 TAGSKTATIEV
+1812 TAESKTATIEA

-1829 VCETASVGCDGT
+1829 VRETASVGCDGI
-1841 VTLELR
+1841 VTLELQ

-1852 AGANKTIQVASST
+1852 AGANKTIRVASST
-1865 SYLFEVKQN
+1865 SYLFEVKQS

-1882 TDEEGKA
+1882 TDEKGKA
-1889 TLTLS
+1889 TITLS

-1908 GTSLTAATQVA
+1908 GTSLTSATQVT
-1919 VGDTTEVLSACAEVT
+1919 VGDTTEALPVCTDVEADYPTNSVLDVGTKIVLST
-1934 ANPVPGSVAP
+1934 D
-1944 GKEVTL
+1944 
-1950 QTETAGAVI
+1950 TEGAKI
-1959 YYTLNKTCP
+1959 FYTLDRTCP
-1968 CDLDNEAR
+1968 CDPNNETR

-2078 KLTGLQPSD
+2078 NLTGLQPSD

-2098 SIDLPFT
+2098 SVDLPFT
-2105 DLAEETWYSGAVEYV
+2105 DLAEDAWYSGAVEYV
-2120 YAHGLMRGMSETV
+2120 YAHGLMRGMSETA
-2133 FSPNT
+2133 FAPNT

-2153 DQPVVS
+2153 GQPVVS

-2217 LAAKGNLDAFPDADK
+2217 LTAKGNLDAFPDADK

-2245 GNNLINGHDDGTL
+2245 GNKLINGHDDGTL
-2258 DPGGTTIRAQ
+2258 DPRGITIRAQ

>member
-11 LLSAALLLGILEP
+11 LLSAALLLGVLEP

-49 QSGTCGDNT
+49 QSGTCGDNA

-407 SLRSL
+407 SLRSV
-412 TLPDGTESIGS
+412 TLPEGVERIGS
-423 LAFRGCSVLEA
+423 LAFRGCGALEA
-434 VVIPASVTSIDS
+434 VVLPASVKEIS
-446 GWNNNSVFAY
+446 GGYGNDAAFNS
-456 CGVLTLYVTPDSHA
+456 CGNVTLYVKAGS
-470 EKYAKERGITYEYLA
+470 YAQQYAIDGNLRYELLA
-485 EGKTVW
+485 EGKRVT
-491 LDVVGEDGNPLDE
+491 LDVLDSSGTPLE
-504 EDYSIRWYEN
+504 KGYSVRWYEN

-566 CQLQPLPQVTLTGA
+566 CQLQPLPQVTVIGA
-580 VTDAEGEPLKQAS
+580 VTDAEGKLLPGAS

-598 SAGIYEKTQRE
+598 SAGIYEKTQQE
-609 NLPVDSDGSFSIQLP
+609 NLPVESDGSFSIQLP

-638 TRSRTVPLLDG
+638 TRSRTITPSAAVADLG
-649 EGTSNNVGDI
+649 NI
-659 ALPAIPEA
+659 ALPTIPEA

-673 TVESAVAADEASVTT
+673 TVESAVAADETPVTT

-704 TGKELTNAVFQYPYL
+704 TEKELTNAVFQYPYL

-744 AKPVTVKLT
+744 AEPVTVKLT
-753 DDPWTAAITFTEN
+753 DDPSTAAITFTEN

-782 VFDAGGNLVQTATV
+782 VFDGDGNLVQTATV
-796 DGQLF
+796 EGQLF
-801 TSQPLPAGNYQ
+801 TSQPLPAGSYQ

-829 YLTTLGLVQGEN
+829 YLTTLGLIQGED
-841 YVLRSFSVENGKI
+841 YVLRSITVENGKI
-854 TTLGTVTV
+854 ATLGTVTV
-862 PELEMSYLAAESTSV
+862 PQLEMSYLVVENTSV
-877 SVNKAKA
+877 SVNKAA
-884 PAGQYVT
+884 VPAGQYVT

-905 GQTLVVDLPED
+905 GQTLVVDLPEG
-916 CSLVSGSVTVDG
+916 CELVDGSVTVDG
-928 VSANYS
+928 GRANYS
-934 SPDDGR
+934 SSDDG
-940 TVRIPTSKEKATVLF
+940 TVSIPTNKEKATVLF
-955 YVTPTSSGEFSVT
+955 YVTAQGSGEFSVT

-995 MQLCVLGKTSKK
+995 MELRVLDKTSKK
-1007 TVLVSGKA
+1007 TVRVSGKA

-1029 AAETTANAAGTW
+1029 AETATANAAGTW
-1041 FAEVDLQPRYQFEV
+1041 FAIVDLQPRYQFEV

-1063 AGGTETLSDVARVTY
+1063 TGGTETLSDVARVTY

-1112 KYQGKSFYYRWDPNH
+1112 DYQGKSFYYRWDPNH

-1132 TVEFDENDTERL
+1132 TVKFDENDTERL

-1199 VFGGGEEAVDAMMTA
+1199 VFGGGEEAVNAMMTA

-1241 VTAREG
+1241 VTAEEG

-1252 PLLYDEE
+1252 PLLYYEK
-1259 QIGTYAAEEVNYTQF
+1259 QIGTYAAEEVDYTQF
-1274 DLNAWREQSTVIEYT
+1274 DLNEWREQGTVIEYT
-1289 LEDGSCYYTRREL
+1289 LEDDSCYYTRREL

-1308 VTITQWTAY
+1308 VTISQWTAY
-1317 PADKVLTKE
+1317 PADTVLTKE
-1326 TITLR
+1326 TITLS
-1331 GTVSPVLRLS
+1331 GPTSPVLRLS

-1370 TNTIAQLLPSWAGSL
+1370 TNTIAQCLPGWAGSL
-1385 ASGINTISDLNIIRM
+1385 ASGINTISDVNILRM

-1428 PRVPSEQRASFLKQ
+1428 PRVSSKQRTIFLEQ
-1442 LDELNHMVLDY
+1442 LDELNDTVLEYPGMVFTAY
-1453 PSLVFMAFAM
+1453 AM
-1463 SYFADYMVG
+1463 SYFADYVVG
-1472 KAIGDLVPE
+1472 KTIGDLVPE

-1499 EGFQRLMMKLGKKDS
+1499 EGFQRLMMKLGKKDG

-1528 TTGLVEFDTNFV
+1528 TTGLVEFDTNVV

-1557 AHEYMDRRFQEI
+1557 AQEYMDRRFQEI
-1569 HGDFQDLMKEIQMSY
+1569 HGDFQDLMKQIQLSY
-1584 RQCKDDEEDD
+1584 GECKDDEEED

-1609 GANSLAFDMTAGLDP
+1609 GANSLSFDMTAGLDP

-1651 TEEEWDA
+1651 KEEEWDA

-1674 YAWDVPEG
+1674 YAWDVPKG
-1682 KWKVKFEKEGYET
+1682 KWKVKFEKKGYET
-1695 DCSDWLAVPPPQTNV
+1695 AYSDWLAVPPPQTDV

-1747 KLSVTTNGNKITGS
+1747 ELSVTTNGNAITGS

-1766 AEGSLNNPEIEY
+1766 AEGSLDNPEIKY

-1783 FTFTN
+1783 FTF
-1788 GPESG
+1788 GESVESG
-1793 EVTVSAAGAK
+1793 TVTVSAAGAE
-1803 NYAENIVQE
+1803 NYAENTVQE
-1812 TAGSKTATIEV
+1812 TAESKTATIEV
-1823 EPTGIA
+1823 KPTGIA
-1829 VCETASVGCDGT
+1829 VQETASVGCDGT
-1841 VTLELR
+1841 VTLQLQVQPSE
-1847 VEPPA
+1847 
-1852 AGANKTIQVASST
+1852 AGAHKTIQVASST
-1865 SYLFEVKQN
+1865 SHLFNVPTSVE
-1874 NATVTQVT
+1874 
-1882 TDEEGKA
+1882 TDENGKA

-1894 GKLPGVGQ
+1894 GKLPGAGQ

-1919 VGDTTEVLSACAEVT
+1919 VGDTTKDLPVCEAVT

-2078 KLTGLQPSD
+2078 NLTGLQPSD

-2098 SIDLPFT
+2098 SVDLPFT
-2105 DLAEETWYSGAVEYV
+2105 DLAEEAWYSGAVEYV
-2120 YAHGLMRGMSETV
+2120 YAHGLMRGMSEIV

-2153 DQPVVS
+2153 GQPVVS

-2217 LAAKGNLDAFPDADK
+2217 LTAKGNLDAFPDADK
-2232 MGAWAEPALAWAN
+2232 MGAWAEPSLAWAN
-2245 GNNLINGHDDGTL
+2245 GNKLINGHDDGTL
-2258 DPGGTTIRAQ
+2258 DPGGITIRAQ

>member
-11 LLSAALLLGILEP
+11 LLSATLLLGVLEP
-24 AAIAAGPVTGA
+24 AAIAASPVTGA
-35 NLQTTIQTPRSIEP
+35 NQQTTIQTPRSVEP
-49 QSGTCGDNT
+49 KSGTCGESA

-73 GAIGDYTENDAPW
+73 GAIGDYSENDAPW

-485 EGKTVW
+485 EGKTVR

-580 VTDAEGEPLKQAS
+580 VTDAEGEPLPQAS

-598 SAGIYEKTQRE
+598 SAGIYEKTQQE
-609 NLPVDSDGSFSIQLP
+609 NLPVESDGSFSIQLP

-638 TRSRTVPLLDG
+638 TRSRTITPSAAVADLG
-649 EGTSNNVGDI
+649 NI
-659 ALPAIPEA
+659 ALPTIPEA

-673 TVESAVAADEASVTT
+673 TVESAVAADETPVTT

-704 TGKELTNAVFQYPYL
+704 TEKELTNAVFQYPYL

-744 AKPVTVKLT
+744 AEPVTVKLT
-753 DDPWTAAITFTEN
+753 DDPSTAAITFTEN

-782 VFDAGGNLVQTATV
+782 VFDGDGNLVQTATV
-796 DGQLF
+796 EGQLF
-801 TSQPLPAGNYQ
+801 TSQPLPAGSYQ

-829 YLTTLGLVQGEN
+829 YLTTLGLIQGED
-841 YVLRSFSVENGKI
+841 YVLRSITVENGKI
-854 TTLGTVTV
+854 ATLGTVTV
-862 PELEMSYLAAESTSV
+862 PQLEMSYLVVENTSV
-877 SVNKAKA
+877 SVNKAA
-884 PAGQYVT
+884 VPAGQYVT

-905 GQTLVVDLPED
+905 GQTLVVDLPEG
-916 CSLVSGSVTVDG
+916 CELVDGSVTVDG
-928 VSANYS
+928 GRANYS
-934 SPDDGR
+934 SSDDG
-940 TVRIPTSKEKATVLF
+940 TVSIPTNKEKATVLF
-955 YVTPTSSGEFSVT
+955 YVTAQGSGEFSVT

-995 MQLCVLGKTSKK
+995 MQLHVLDKTSKE
-1007 TVLVSGKA
+1007 TVRVSGKA

-1041 FAEVDLQPRYQFEV
+1041 FAEVGLQPRYQFEV

-1112 KYQGKSFYYRWDPNH
+1112 KYQGKSFYYRWDPNN

-1132 TVEFDENDTERL
+1132 TVKFDENDTERL

-1150 ATNAQGEETLLSCQY
+1150 AANAQGEETLLPCQY
-1165 QESAGAWTTSGTFDT
+1165 QASAGAWTTSGTFDT

-1241 VTAREG
+1241 VTAEEG

-1252 PLLYDEE
+1252 PLLYDEK
-1259 QIGTYAAEEVNYTQF
+1259 QIGTYAAEEVDYTQF
-1274 DLNAWREQSTVIEYT
+1274 DLNEWREQGTVIEYT
-1289 LEDGSCYYTRREL
+1289 LEDDSCYYTRREL

-1326 TITLR
+1326 TITLS

-1528 TTGLVEFDTNFV
+1528 TTGLVEFDTNVV

-1557 AHEYMDRRFQEI
+1557 AQEYMDRRFQEI
-1569 HGDFQDLMKEIQMSY
+1569 HGDFQDLMKQIQLSY
-1584 RQCKDDEEDD
+1584 GECKDDEEED

-1609 GANSLAFDMTAGLDP
+1609 GANSLSFDMTAGLDP

-1639 VTVTLYKMGDGG
+1639 VTVTLYKKDDDKEVQWIA
-1651 TEEEWDA
+1651 TD
-1658 ANYDQT
+1658 YDQT

-1674 YAWDVPEG
+1674 YAWDVPAG
-1682 KWKVKFEKEGYET
+1682 QWKVKFEKEDYKPAET
-1695 DCSDWLAVPPPQTNV
+1695 GWLTVPPPQTDV
-1710 NVSLVSEASPEI
+1710 NVSLVSQESPEI

-1747 KLSVTTNGNKITGS
+1747 KLSVTTNENLITGS

-1894 GKLPGVGQ
+1894 GKLPGAGQ

-1919 VGDTTEVLSACAEVT
+1919 VGDTTEDPPVCEAVT
-1934 ANPVPGSVAP
+1934 ASPG
-1944 GKEVTL
+1944 
-1950 QTETAGAVI
+1950 AGAVPSGTKIVLSTETEGASI
-1959 YYTLNKTCP
+1959 YYTLDKTCP
-1968 CDLDNEAR
+1968 CDESNGAR
-1976 KEYTGPIEITE
+1976 TRYTEPIEITE

-2037 SGTGGTAVAQS
+2037 SGTGGTAIAQS

-2078 KLTGLQPSD
+2078 NLTGLQPSD

-2098 SIDLPFT
+2098 SVDLPFT
-2105 DLAEETWYSGAVEYV
+2105 DLAEEAWYSGAVEYV

-2153 DQPVVS
+2153 GQPVVS

-2217 LAAKGNLDAFPDADK
+2217 LTAKGNLDAFPDADK
-2232 MGAWAEPALAWAN
+2232 MGAWAEPSLAWAN
-2245 GNNLINGHDDGTL
+2245 GNKLINGHDDGTL
-2258 DPGGTTIRAQ
+2258 DPGGITIRAQ

>member
-1 MKKVRRAFAL
+1 MKKAKRGFAFILSIFL
-11 LLSAALLLGILEP
+11 LVGCVEP
-24 AAIAAGPVTGA
+24 AASAAAFSQLKSSGEPVVYGIA
-35 NLQTTIQTPRSIEP
+35 
-49 QSGTCGDNT
+49 QSGTCGET
-58 TWSISAEGVLTISGT
+58 ATWELSDEGVLTISGSGAISDT
-73 GAIGDYTENDAPW
+73 GAHDMPW
-86 QSLRADI
+86 KDLRNDI
-93 TAIVIE
+93 TSIVIDE
-99 KGITRIGNYAFH
+99 GITRIGNWVFH
-111 DCWVATSA
+111 SCTEAISVS
-119 VLPEGLVEI
+119 LPSTLKEI
-128 GENAFRSCGAL
+128 GEQSFLSCSK
-139 EEIDLPP
+139 ITQVMLPSG
-146 ELTTIGIGAFYY
+146 LKSIGGGAFYY
-158 TSALTSITI
+158 CYSLTSLTI
-167 PGSVETFLDAFND
+167 PGGVENFTDAFGF
-180 SGLETVTI
+180 SGLRTLVLEEGI
-188 ENGVDE
+188 DSVD
-194 VDSYAFCNCYH
+194 DYAFCGCYD
-205 LKSVTLPDSI
+205 LKNVTLPSTVKR
-215 QSIGN
+215 IGK
-220 YAFSGCQQLEEL
+220 YAFSNCSSLANLDIPADVTEL
-232 DLPDGI
+232 
-238 TSFGEY
+238 GEAALSY
-244 AFANTAISEFEFP
+244 TALSEFEFP
-257 EGASINAGVLQ
+257 EGVNSVEPYVLSG
-268 NTSITSIV
+268 TDITSIV
-276 IPQGVTTIGQ
+276 IPDRFTEIGD
-286 NAFYG
+286 Y
-291 CENLATVT
+291 
-299 FPSTLTRIEGGA
+299 A
-311 FSYTALTSLHLPDG
+311 FSNCKQLKNITLSKNLTDIGTRAFAYTALTQVDLPDG
-325 VEFIGHSAF
+325 LETLGDSAF
-334 RECNV
+334 YDCNE
-339 LETVTMT
+339 LTSVTMT
-346 DSVTTMDDN
+346 DSVQVMEKGVFSDCDN
-355 AFDHCDILR
+355 LR
-364 SVTLSDQIETI
+364 SVVLSDYITEI
-375 GLQTFSQCK
+375 GHQTFSLCK
-384 KLETIHLPA
+384 KLESVNIPA

-407 SLRSL
+407 SLRSV
-412 TLPDGTESIGS
+412 TLPEGVERIGS
-423 LAFRGCSVLEA
+423 LAFRGCGALEA
-434 VVIPASVTSIDS
+434 VVLPASVKEIS
-446 GWNNNSVFAY
+446 GGYGNDAAFNS
-456 CGVLTLYVTPDSHA
+456 CGNVTLYVKAGS
-470 EKYAKERGITYEYLA
+470 YAQQYAIDGNLRYELLA
-485 EGKTVW
+485 EGKRVT
-491 LDVVGEDGNPLDE
+491 LDVLDSSGTLLE
-504 EDYSIRWYEN
+504 KGYSVRWYQEN
-514 GERLSASGGSI
+514 RLIATGNSVV
-525 GVDGD
+525 VDLD
-530 TQALTYEVALGEE
+530 TQVLTYEVVLDEHM
-543 LAFQYQTPG
+543 LFQYQVPAM
-552 VQTVELTDTVTTLE
+552 QQVELVENITQAD
-566 CQLQPLPQVTLTGA
+566 CQLQALPVVTLTGA
-580 VTDAEGEPLKQAS
+580 VTDAEGKLLPGAS

-598 SAGIYEKTQRE
+598 SAGIYEKTQQE
-609 NLPVDSDGSFSIQLP
+609 NLPVESDGSFSIQLP

-638 TRSRTVPLLDG
+638 TRSRTITPSAAVADLG
-649 EGTSNNVGDI
+649 NI
-659 ALPAIPEA
+659 ALPTIPEA

-673 TVESAVAADEASVTT
+673 TVESAVAADETPVTT

-704 TGKELTNAVFQYPYL
+704 TEKELTNAVFQYPYL

-782 VFDAGGNLVQTATV
+782 VFDGDGNLVQTATV

-905 GQTLVVDLPED
+905 GQTLVVDLPEG
-916 CSLVSGSVTVDG
+916 CELVDGSVTVDG
-928 VSANYS
+928 GRANYS
-934 SPDDGR
+934 SSDDG
-940 TVRIPTSKEKATVLF
+940 TVSIPTNKEKATVLF
-955 YVTPTSSGEFSVT
+955 YVTAQGSGEFSVT
-968 CSLEF
+968 CSLAV

-995 MQLCVLGKTSKK
+995 MQLHVLDKTSKE
-1007 TVLVSGKA
+1007 TVRVSGKA

-1041 FAEVDLQPRYQFEV
+1041 FAIVDLQPRYQFEV

-1112 KYQGKSFYYRWDPNH
+1112 DYQGKSFYYRWDPNH

-1132 TVEFDENDTERL
+1132 TVKFDENDTERL

-1165 QESAGAWTTSGTFDT
+1165 QESAGAWTTSGIFDT

-1199 VFGGGEEAVDAMMTA
+1199 VFGGGEQAVNAMMTA

-1229 MEQESAKLSLGT
+1229 MEQESAKLSLGN
-1241 VTAREG
+1241 VTAGGG

-1252 PLLYDEE
+1252 SLLYDKE
-1259 QIGTYAAEEVNYTQF
+1259 QIGTYAAEEVDYTQF
-1274 DLNAWREQSTVIEYT
+1274 DLDAWREQGTVIEYT
-1289 LEDGSCYYTRREL
+1289 LEDGSCYFTRREL

-1308 VTITQWTAY
+1308 VTISQWTAY
-1317 PADKVLTKE
+1317 PADTVLTKE
-1326 TITLR
+1326 TITLSEP
-1331 GTVSPVLRLS
+1331 TSPVLRLS

-1370 TNTIAQLLPSWAGSL
+1370 TNTIAQCLPGWAGSL
-1385 ASGINTISDLNIIRM
+1385 ASGINTISDVNILRM

-1428 PRVPSEQRASFLKQ
+1428 PRVSSKQRTIFLEQ
-1442 LDELNHMVLDY
+1442 LDELNDTVLEYPGMVFTAY
-1453 PSLVFMAFAM
+1453 AM
-1463 SYFADYMVG
+1463 SYFADYVVG
-1472 KAIGDLVPE
+1472 KTIGDLVPE

-1499 EGFQRLMMKLGKKDS
+1499 EGFQRLMMKLGKKDG

-1528 TTGLVEFDTNFV
+1528 TTGLVEFDTNVV

-1557 AHEYMDRRFQEI
+1557 AQEYMDRRFQEI
-1569 HGDFQDLMKEIQMSY
+1569 HGDFQDLMKQIQLSY
-1584 RQCKDDEEDD
+1584 GECKDDEEED

-1609 GANSLAFDMTAGLDP
+1609 GANSLSFDMTAGLDP

-1651 TEEEWDA
+1651 KEEEWDA

-1674 YAWDVPEG
+1674 YAWDVPKG
-1682 KWKVKFEKEGYET
+1682 KWKVKFEKKGYQTAET
-1695 DCSDWLAVPPPQTNV
+1695 DWLTVPPPQTDV

-1742 ESVKE
+1742 GSVME
-1747 KLSVTTNGNKITGS
+1747 KLSVSSAGQSIAGTVK
-1761 VEAEN
+1761 AEN
-1766 AEGSLNNPEIEY
+1766 AEASLEDPDVQY

-1793 EVTVSAAGAK
+1793 EVTVSATDAK
-1803 NYAENIVQE
+1803 NYAENTVQE
-1812 TAGSKTATIEV
+1812 TVESKTATIEA

-1829 VCETASVGCDGT
+1829 VRETASVGCDGI
-1841 VTLELR
+1841 VTLELQ

-1852 AGANKTIQVASST
+1852 AGANKTIRVASST
-1865 SYLFEVKQN
+1865 SRLFEVKQN

-1894 GKLPGVGQ
+1894 GKLPGAGQ

-2078 KLTGLQPSD
+2078 NLTGLQPSD

>member
-11 LLSAALLLGILEP
+11 LLSAALLLGVLEP

-49 QSGTCGDNT
+49 QSGTCGDNA

-485 EGKTVW
+485 EGKTVR

-514 GERLSASGGSI
+514 GERLGASGGSI
-525 GVDGD
+525 GVDAD
-530 TQALTYEVALGEE
+530 TQALTYEIALGEE

-638 TRSRTVPLLDG
+638 TRSRTITPSAAVADL
-649 EGTSNNVGDI
+649 GDI
-659 ALPAIPEA
+659 ALPTIPEA

-905 GQTLVVDLPED
+905 GQTLVVDLPEG
-916 CSLVSGSVTVDG
+916 CELVEGSVTVDR
-928 VSANYS
+928 VSATYS
-934 SPDDGR
+934 SSDDG
-940 TVRIPTSKEKATVLF
+940 TVNIPTNKEKATVLF

-995 MQLCVLGKTSKK
+995 MQLHVLDKTSKE
-1007 TVLVSGKA
+1007 TVRVSGKA

-1041 FAEVDLQPRYQFEV
+1041 FAEVGLQPRYQFEV

-1112 KYQGKSFYYRWDPNH
+1112 DYQGKSFYYRWDPNH

-1132 TVEFDENDTERL
+1132 TVKFDENDTERL

-1165 QESAGAWTTSGTFDT
+1165 QESAGAWTTSGIFDT

-1199 VFGGGEEAVDAMMTA
+1199 VFGGGEQAVNAMMTA

-1229 MEQESAKLSLGT
+1229 MEQESAKLSLGN
-1241 VTAREG
+1241 VTAGGG

-1252 PLLYDEE
+1252 SLLYDEE
-1259 QIGTYAAEEVNYTQF
+1259 QIGTYAAEEVDYTQF
-1274 DLNAWREQSTVIEYT
+1274 DLNEWREQGTVIEYT
-1289 LEDGSCYYTRREL
+1289 LEDDSCYYTRREL

-1326 TITLR
+1326 TITLS

-1499 EGFQRLMMKLGKKDS
+1499 EGFQRLMMKLGKKDG

-1639 VTVTLYKMGDGG
+1639 VTVTLYKKDDDKEVQWIA
-1651 TEEEWDA
+1651 TD
-1658 ANYDQT
+1658 YDQT

-1674 YAWDVPEG
+1674 YAWDVPAG
-1682 KWKVKFEKEGYET
+1682 QWKVKFEKEDYEPAET
-1695 DCSDWLAVPPPQTNV
+1695 GWLTVPPPQTDV
-1710 NVSLVSEASPEI
+1710 NVSLVSQESPEI

-1742 ESVKE
+1742 KSVE
-1747 KLSVTTNGNKITGS
+1747 DELSVTTNGNPITGS

-1766 AEGSLNNPEIEY
+1766 AEGSLDNPEIKY

-1783 FTFTN
+1783 FTF
-1788 GPESG
+1788 GESVESG
-1793 EVTVSAAGAK
+1793 TVTVSAAGAE
-1803 NYAENIVQE
+1803 NYAENTVQE

-1823 EPTGIA
+1823 KPTGIA
-1829 VCETASVGCDGT
+1829 VQETASVGCDGT

-1852 AGANKTIQVASST
+1852 AGANKTIRVASST
-1865 SYLFEVKQN
+1865 SRLFEVKQN

-1894 GKLPGVGQ
+1894 GKLPGAGQ

-1919 VGDTTEVLSACAEVT
+1919 VGDTTEDPPVCEAVT
-1934 ANPVPGSVAP
+1934 ASPG
-1944 GKEVTL
+1944 
-1950 QTETAGAVI
+1950 AGAVPSGTKVVLSTETEGASI
-1959 YYTLNKTCP
+1959 YYTLDKTCP
-1968 CDLDNEAR
+1968 CDESNGAR
-1976 KEYTGPIEITE
+1976 TRYTGSIEITE

-2078 KLTGLQPSD
+2078 NLTGLQPSD

-2098 SIDLPFT
+2098 SVDLPFT
-2105 DLAEETWYSGAVEYV
+2105 DLAEEAWYSGAVEYV

-2153 DQPVVS
+2153 GQPVVS

-2217 LAAKGNLDAFPDADK
+2217 LTAKGNLDAFPDADK
-2232 MGAWAEPALAWAN
+2232 MGAWAEPSLAWAN
-2245 GNNLINGHDDGTL
+2245 GNKLINGHDDGTL
-2258 DPGGTTIRAQ
+2258 DPGGITIRAQ

>member
-11 LLSAALLLGILEP
+11 LLSAALLLGVLEP

-111 DCWVATSA
+111 DCRVATSA

-167 PGSVETFLDAFND
+167 PGSVETFLDVFYD

-276 IPQGVTTIGQ
+276 IPQGVATIGQ

-311 FSYTALTSLHLPDG
+311 FSYTALTSLNLPDG
-325 VEFIGHSAF
+325 VTHIGHSAF
-334 RECNV
+334 RECNA

-355 AFDHCDILR
+355 AFDDCDILR

-456 CGVLTLYVTPDSHA
+456 CGVLTLYVTPGSHA
-470 EKYAKERGITYEYLA
+470 ETYAKERGITYEYLA
-485 EGKTVW
+485 EGKTVR
-491 LDVVGEDGNPLDE
+491 LDVVDEDGKPLDE
-504 EDYSIRWYEN
+504 VDYSIRWYEN
-514 GERLSASGGSI
+514 GERLNASGGSI
-525 GVDGD
+525 GVDAE

-552 VQTVELTDTVTTLE
+552 AQTVELTDTVTTLE
-566 CQLQPLPQVTLTGA
+566 CQLQPLPQVTVIGA
-580 VTDAEGEPLKQAS
+580 VTDAEGKLLPGAS

-598 SAGIYEKTQRE
+598 SAGIYEKTQQE
-609 NLPVDSDGSFSIQLP
+609 NLPVESDGSFSIQLP

-638 TRSRTVPLLDG
+638 TRSRTITPSAAVADLG
-649 EGTSNNVGDI
+649 NI
-659 ALPAIPEA
+659 ALPTIPEA

-673 TVESAVAADEASVTT
+673 TVESAVAADETPVTT

-704 TGKELTNAVFQYPYL
+704 TEKELTNAVFQYPYL

-744 AKPVTVKLT
+744 AEPVTVKLT

-782 VFDAGGNLVQTATV
+782 VFDGEGNLVQTATV

-968 CSLEF
+968 CSLAF
-973 TPAGTDEKVTQ
+973 TPEGTEQAVTQ

-995 MQLCVLGKTSKK
+995 MELRVLDKTSKK
-1007 TVLVSGKA
+1007 TVRVSGKA

-1029 AAETTANAAGTW
+1029 AETATANAAGTW
-1041 FAEVDLQPRYQFEV
+1041 FAIVDLQPRYQFEV

-1132 TVEFDENDTERL
+1132 TVKFDENDTERL

-1165 QESAGAWTTSGTFDT
+1165 QESAGAWATSGTFDT

-1229 MEQESAKLSLGT
+1229 MEQESAKLSLGD
-1241 VTAREG
+1241 VTAGEG

-1252 PLLYDEE
+1252 PLLYDEK

-1326 TITLR
+1326 TITLS

-1557 AHEYMDRRFQEI
+1557 AQEYMDRRFQEI

-1594 GKEDGGNGDGGDGRN
+1594 GKEDGGSGDGGDGRN

-1639 VTVTLYKMGDGG
+1639 VTVTLYKMDDDKEVQWIA
-1651 TEEEWDA
+1651 TD
-1658 ANYDQT
+1658 YDQT

-1674 YAWDVPEG
+1674 YAWDVPAG
-1682 KWKVKFEKEGYET
+1682 QWKVKFEKEDYESAET
-1695 DCSDWLAVPPPQTNV
+1695 GWLTVPPPRTDV
-1710 NVSLVSEASPEI
+1710 NVSLVSKASPEI

-1742 ESVKE
+1742 KSVKDE
-1747 KLSVTTNGNKITGS
+1747 LSVTTNGNPITGS

-1766 AEGSLNNPEIEY
+1766 AEESLDDPETEY

-1783 FTFTN
+1783 FTFNEPTK
-1788 GPESG
+1788 SG
-1793 EVTVSAAGAK
+1793 KVTVSAAGAE
-1803 NYAENIVQE
+1803 NYARKTVKE

-2078 KLTGLQPSD
+2078 NLTGLQPSD

-2098 SIDLPFT
+2098 SVDLPFT
-2105 DLAEETWYSGAVEYV
+2105 DLAEDAWYSGAVEYV
-2120 YAHGLMRGMSETV
+2120 YAHGLMRGMSEIV

-2153 DQPVVS
+2153 GQPVVS

-2217 LAAKGNLDAFPDADK
+2217 LTAKGNLDAFPDADK
-2232 MGAWAEPALAWAN
+2232 MGAWAEPSLAWAN
-2245 GNNLINGHDDGTL
+2245 GNKLINGHDDGTL
-2258 DPGGTTIRAQ
+2258 DPGGITIRAQ

>member
-11 LLSAALLLGILEP
+11 LLSAALLLGVLEP

-49 QSGTCGDNT
+49 QSGTCGDNA

-407 SLRSL
+407 SLRSV
-412 TLPDGTESIGS
+412 TLPEGVERIGS
-423 LAFRGCSVLEA
+423 LAFRGCGALEA
-434 VVIPASVTSIDS
+434 VVLPASVKEIS
-446 GWNNNSVFAY
+446 GGYGNDAAFNS
-456 CGVLTLYVTPDSHA
+456 CGNVTLYVKAGS
-470 EKYAKERGITYEYLA
+470 YAQQYAIDGNLRYELLA
-485 EGKTVW
+485 EGKRVT
-491 LDVVGEDGNPLDE
+491 LDVLDSSGTPLE
-504 EDYSIRWYEN
+504 KGYSVRWYEN

-566 CQLQPLPQVTLTGA
+566 CQLQPLPQVTVTGA
-580 VTDAEGEPLKQAS
+580 VTDAEGKPLPGAS

-673 TVESAVAADEASVTT
+673 AVKSAVAAGETPATT

-704 TGKELTNAVFQYPYL
+704 TEQNLTDTVFQYPYL
-719 VLGDNNA
+719 MLGDNNA

-782 VFDAGGNLVQTATV
+782 VFDGDGNLVQTATV
-796 DGQLF
+796 EGQLF
-801 TSQPLPAGNYQ
+801 TSQPLPAGSYQ

-905 GQTLVVDLPED
+905 GQTLVVDLPEG
-916 CSLVSGSVTVDG
+916 CSLVKNSVTVDG
-928 VSANYS
+928 DSANYS
-934 SPDDGR
+934 SPDDG
-940 TVRIPTSKEKATVLF
+940 TVRILTNKEKATVLF
-955 YVTPTSSGEFSVT
+955 YVAAQSSGEFSVT

-995 MQLCVLGKTSKK
+995 MELRVLDKTSKK
-1007 TVLVSGKA
+1007 TVRVSGKA

-1029 AAETTANAAGTW
+1029 AETATANAAGTW
-1041 FAEVDLQPRYQFEV
+1041 FAIVDLQPRYQFEV

-1063 AGGTETLSDVARVTY
+1063 TGGTETLSDVARVTY

-1112 KYQGKSFYYRWDPNH
+1112 DYQGKSFYYRWDPNH

-1132 TVEFDENDTERL
+1132 TVEFDENDPERL

-1150 ATNAQGEETLLSCQY
+1150 AANAQGEETLLPCQY
-1165 QESAGAWTTSGTFDT
+1165 QASAGAWTTSGTFDT

-1346 AASRSAQTLS
+1346 AVSRSAQTLS

-1557 AHEYMDRRFQEI
+1557 AQEYMDRRFQEI

-1609 GANSLAFDMTAGLDP
+1609 GANSLSFDMTAGLDP

-1639 VTVTLYKMGDGG
+1639 VTVTLYKMDDDKEVQWIA
-1651 TEEEWDA
+1651 TD
-1658 ANYDQT
+1658 YDQT

-1674 YAWDVPEG
+1674 YAWDVPAG
-1682 KWKVKFEKEGYET
+1682 QWKVKFEKEDYKPAET
-1695 DCSDWLAVPPPQTNV
+1695 GWLTVPPPQTDV
-1710 NVSLVSEASPEI
+1710 NVSLVSQESPEI

-1742 ESVKE
+1742 GSVME
-1747 KLSVTTNGNKITGS
+1747 KLSVSSAGQSIAGTVK
-1761 VEAEN
+1761 AEN
-1766 AEGSLNNPEIEY
+1766 AEASLEDPDVQY

-1793 EVTVSAAGAK
+1793 EVTVSATDAK
-1803 NYAENIVQE
+1803 NYAENTVQE
-1812 TAGSKTATIEV
+1812 TVESKTATIEA

-1829 VCETASVGCDGT
+1829 VRETASVGCDGI
-1841 VTLELR
+1841 VTLELQ

-1852 AGANKTIQVASST
+1852 AGANKTIRVASST
-1865 SYLFEVKQN
+1865 SRLFEVKQN

-1894 GKLPGVGQ
+1894 GKLPGAGQ

-1919 VGDTTEVLSACAEVT
+1919 VGDTTEALPVCTDVEADYPTNSVLDVGTKIVLST
-1934 ANPVPGSVAP
+1934 D
-1944 GKEVTL
+1944 
-1950 QTETAGAVI
+1950 TEGAKI
-1959 YYTLNKTCP
+1959 FYTLDRTCP
-1968 CDLDNEAR
+1968 CDPNNETR
-1976 KEYTGPIEITE
+1976 KEYMGPIEITE

-2048 SGVVVITPATGYKIA
+2048 SGVVVITPATGYRIA

-2098 SIDLPFT
+2098 SVDLPFT
-2105 DLAEETWYSGAVEYV
+2105 DLAEEAWYSGAVEYV

>member
-11 LLSAALLLGILEP
+11 LLSAALLLGVLEP

-49 QSGTCGDNT
+49 QSGTCGDNA

-220 YAFSGCQQLEEL
+220 YAFNGCQQLEEL
-232 DLPDGI
+232 DLPEGI

-566 CQLQPLPQVTLTGA
+566 CQLQPLPQVTVTGA
-580 VTDAEGEPLKQAS
+580 VTDAEGKPLPGAS

-649 EGTSNNVGDI
+649 EGTSNNVGNI
-659 ALPAIPEA
+659 ALPTIPEA

-673 TVESAVAADEASVTT
+673 TVESAVAADETPVTT

-704 TGKELTNAVFQYPYL
+704 TEKELTNAVFQYPYL

-862 PELEMSYLAAESTSV
+862 PELEMSYLVAENTSV

-905 GQTLVVDLPED
+905 GQTLVVDLPEG
-916 CSLVSGSVTVDG
+916 CELVEGSVTVDR
-928 VSANYS
+928 VSATYS
-934 SPDDGR
+934 SSDDG
-940 TVRIPTSKEKATVLF
+940 TVNIPTNKEKATVLF

-968 CSLEF
+968 CSLAF
-973 TPAGTDEKVTQ
+973 TPEGTEQAVTQ

-995 MQLCVLGKTSKK
+995 TELRVLDKTSKK
-1007 TVLVSGKA
+1007 TVRVSGKA

-1029 AAETTANAAGTW
+1029 AETATANAAGTW
-1041 FAEVDLQPRYQFEV
+1041 FAIVDLQPRYQFEV

-1063 AGGTETLSDVARVTY
+1063 TGGTETLSDVARVTY

-1112 KYQGKSFYYRWDPNH
+1112 DYQGKSFYYRWDPNH

-1132 TVEFDENDTERL
+1132 TVEFDENDPERL

-1150 ATNAQGEETLLSCQY
+1150 AANAQGEETLLPCQY
-1165 QESAGAWTTSGTFDT
+1165 QASAGAWTTSGTFDT

-1199 VFGGGEEAVDAMMTA
+1199 VFGGGEEAVNAMMTA

-1229 MEQESAKLSLGT
+1229 MEQESAKLSLGN
-1241 VTAREG
+1241 VTAGGG

-1252 PLLYDEE
+1252 SLLYDEE
-1259 QIGTYAAEEVNYTQF
+1259 QIGTYAAEEVDYTQF
-1274 DLNAWREQSTVIEYT
+1274 DLDAWREQGTVIEYT

-1326 TITLR
+1326 TITLS

-1385 ASGINTISDLNIIRM
+1385 ASGINTISDVNIIRM

-1442 LDELNHMVLDY
+1442 LDELNNMVLDY

-1499 EGFQRLMMKLGKKDS
+1499 EGFQRLMMKLGKKDG

-1557 AHEYMDRRFQEI
+1557 AQEYMDRRFQEI

-1624 SGYVCEAVPSNVLEG
+1624 SGYVCEAVPSNVLES

-1651 TEEEWDA
+1651 KEEEWDA
-1658 ANYDQT
+1658 ADYDQT

-1674 YAWDVPEG
+1674 YAWDVPKG
-1682 KWKVKFEKEGYET
+1682 KWKVKFEKKGYQTAET
-1695 DCSDWLAVPPPQTNV
+1695 DWLTVPPPQTDV

-1742 ESVKE
+1742 GSVME
-1747 KLSVTTNGNKITGS
+1747 KLSVSSAGQSIAGTVK
-1761 VEAEN
+1761 AEN
-1766 AEGSLNNPEIEY
+1766 AEASLEDPDVQY

-2012 KEENP
+2012 IQSKRKIPRWWSQVLEGARLLENP
-2017 PVVEPGPGGST
+2017 
-2028 PSRKPTVTV
+2028 
-2037 SGTGGTAVAQS
+2037 Q
-2048 SGVVVITPATGYKIA
+2048 
-2063 KVLVNGQEVAIPADG
+2063 
-2078 KLTGLQPSD
+2078 
-2087 KVTVTFEKISE
+2087 
-2098 SIDLPFT
+2098 
-2105 DLAEETWYSGAVEYV
+2105 
-2120 YAHGLMRGMSETV
+2120 
-2133 FSPNT
+2133 
-2138 SLTRAQAVQILYNLE
+2138 
-2153 DQPVVS
+2153 
-2159 GAATFT
+2159 
-2165 DAEHWAK
+2165 
-2172 TPIAW
+2172 
-2177 AQQTGV
+2177 
-2183 VDGYEDNSFRP
+2183 
-2194 ENPISRQEFAQMMY
+2194 
-2208 NYAKYKGYD
+2208 
-2217 LAAKGNLDAFPDADK
+2217 
-2232 MGAWAEPALAWAN
+2232 
-2245 GNNLINGHDDGTL
+2245 
-2258 DPGGTTIRAQ
+2258 
-2268 AASILMRF
+2268 
-2276 DLNIVK
+2276 

>member
-11 LLSAALLLGILEP
+11 LLSAALLLGVLEP

-49 QSGTCGDNT
+49 QSGTCGDNA

-456 CGVLTLYVTPDSHA
+456 CGVLTLYVTPGSHA
-470 EKYAKERGITYEYLA
+470 ETYAKERGITYEYLA
-485 EGKTVW
+485 EGKTVR
-491 LDVVGEDGNPLDE
+491 LDVVDEDGKPLDE

-514 GERLSASGGSI
+514 GERLNASGGSI
-525 GVDGD
+525 GVDAE

-552 VQTVELTDTVTTLE
+552 AQTVELTDTVTTLE
-566 CQLQPLPQVTLTGA
+566 CQLQPLPQVTVIGA
-580 VTDAEGEPLKQAS
+580 VTDAEGKLLPGAS

-598 SAGIYEKTQRE
+598 SAGIYEKTQQE
-609 NLPVDSDGSFSIQLP
+609 NLPVESDGSFSIQLP

-638 TRSRTVPLLDG
+638 TRSRTITPSAAVADLG
-649 EGTSNNVGDI
+649 NI
-659 ALPAIPEA
+659 ALPTIPEA

-673 TVESAVAADEASVTT
+673 TVESAVAADETPVTT

-704 TGKELTNAVFQYPYL
+704 TSQNLTGTVFQYPYL

-940 TVRIPTSKEKATVLF
+940 TVRIPTNKEKATVLF

-968 CSLEF
+968 CSLAF
-973 TPAGTDEKVTQ
+973 TPEGTEQAVTQ

-995 MQLCVLGKTSKK
+995 MELRVLDKTSKK
-1007 TVLVSGKA
+1007 TVRVSGKA

-1029 AAETTANAAGTW
+1029 AETATANAAGTW
-1041 FAEVDLQPRYQFEV
+1041 FAIVDLQPRYQFEV

-1063 AGGTETLSDVARVTY
+1063 TGGTETLSDVARVTY

-1112 KYQGKSFYYRWDPNH
+1112 DYQGKSFYYRWDPNH

-1132 TVEFDENDTERL
+1132 TVKFDENDTERL

-1165 QESAGAWTTSGTFDT
+1165 QESAGAWTTSGIFDT

-1199 VFGGGEEAVDAMMTA
+1199 VFGGGEQAVNAMMTA

-1229 MEQESAKLSLGT
+1229 MEQESAKLSLGN
-1241 VTAREG
+1241 VTAGGG

-1252 PLLYDEE
+1252 SLLYDEE
-1259 QIGTYAAEEVNYTQF
+1259 QIGTYAAEEVDYTQF
-1274 DLNAWREQSTVIEYT
+1274 DLDAWREQGTVIEYT
-1289 LEDGSCYYTRREL
+1289 LEDGSCYFTRREL

-1308 VTITQWTAY
+1308 VTISQWTAY
-1317 PADKVLTKE
+1317 PADTVLTKE
-1326 TITLR
+1326 TITLSEP
-1331 GTVSPVLRLS
+1331 TSPVLRLS

-1370 TNTIAQLLPSWAGSL
+1370 TNTIAQCLPGWAGSL
-1385 ASGINTISDLNIIRM
+1385 ASGINTISDVNILRM

-1557 AHEYMDRRFQEI
+1557 AQEYMDRRFQEI
-1569 HGDFQDLMKEIQMSY
+1569 HGDFQDLMKQIQMSY

-1594 GKEDGGNGDGGDGRN
+1594 GKEDGGSGDGGDGRN

-1639 VTVTLYKMGDGG
+1639 VTVTLYKMDDDKEVQWIA
-1651 TEEEWDA
+1651 TD
-1658 ANYDQT
+1658 YDQT

-1674 YAWDVPEG
+1674 YAWDVPAG
-1682 KWKVKFEKEGYET
+1682 QWKVKFEKEGYET

-1742 ESVKE
+1742 KSVE
-1747 KLSVTTNGNKITGS
+1747 DELSVTTNGNPITGS

-1766 AEGSLNNPEIEY
+1766 AEGSLDNPEIKY

-1783 FTFTN
+1783 FTF
-1788 GPESG
+1788 GESVESG
-1793 EVTVSAAGAK
+1793 TVTVSAAGAE
-1803 NYAENIVQE
+1803 NYAENTVQE
-1812 TAGSKTATIEV
+1812 TAESKTATIEV
-1823 EPTGIA
+1823 KPTGIA
-1829 VCETASVGCDGT
+1829 VQETASVGCDGT

-1847 VEPPA
+1847 VEPPS
-1852 AGANKTIQVASST
+1852 AGANKTIRVASST
-1865 SYLFEVKQN
+1865 SRLFEVKQS

-1882 TDEEGKA
+1882 TDEKGKA
-1889 TLTLS
+1889 TITLS

-1908 GTSLTAATQVA
+1908 GTSLTSATQVT
-1919 VGDTTEVLSACAEVT
+1919 VGDTTEALPVCTDVEADYPTNSVLDVGTKIVLST
-1934 ANPVPGSVAP
+1934 D
-1944 GKEVTL
+1944 
-1950 QTETAGAVI
+1950 TEGAKI
-1959 YYTLNKTCP
+1959 FYTLDRTCP
-1968 CDLDNEAR
+1968 CDPNNETR
-1976 KEYTGPIEITE
+1976 KEYMGPIEITE

-2078 KLTGLQPSD
+2078 NLTGLQPSD

-2098 SIDLPFT
+2098 SVDLPFT
-2105 DLAEETWYSGAVEYV
+2105 DLAEEAWYSGAVEYV

-2153 DQPVVS
+2153 GQPVVS

-2217 LAAKGNLDAFPDADK
+2217 LTAKGNLDAFPDADK
-2232 MGAWAEPALAWAN
+2232 MGAWAEPSLAWAN
-2245 GNNLINGHDDGTL
+2245 GNKLINGHDDGTL
-2258 DPGGTTIRAQ
+2258 DPGGITIRAQ

>member
-11 LLSAALLLGILEP
+11 LLSATLLLGVLEP
-24 AAIAAGPVTGA
+24 AAIAASPVTGA
-35 NLQTTIQTPRSIEP
+35 NQQTTIQTPRSVEP
-49 QSGTCGDNT
+49 KSGTCGESA

-73 GAIGDYTENDAPW
+73 GAIGDYSENDAPW

-111 DCWVATSA
+111 DCRVATSA
-119 VLPEGLVEI
+119 ALPEGLVEI

-139 EEIDLPP
+139 EGINLPP

-167 PGSVETFLDAFND
+167 PGSVETFSDAFND

-188 ENGVDE
+188 EHGVDE

-456 CGVLTLYVTPDSHA
+456 CGVLTLYVTPGSHA
-470 EKYAKERGITYEYLA
+470 ETYAKERGITYEYLA
-485 EGKTVW
+485 EGKTVR
-491 LDVVGEDGNPLDE
+491 LDVVDEDGKPLDE
-504 EDYSIRWYEN
+504 VDYSIRWYEN
-514 GERLSASGGSI
+514 GERLNASGGSI
-525 GVDGD
+525 GVDAE

-552 VQTVELTDTVTTLE
+552 AQTVELTDTVTTLE
-566 CQLQPLPQVTLTGA
+566 CQLQPLPQVTVIGA
-580 VTDAEGEPLKQAS
+580 VTDAEGKLLPGAS

-598 SAGIYEKTQRE
+598 SAGIYEKTQQE
-609 NLPVDSDGSFSIQLP
+609 NLPVESDGSFSIQLP

-638 TRSRTVPLLDG
+638 TRSRTITPSAAVADLG
-649 EGTSNNVGDI
+649 NI
-659 ALPAIPEA
+659 ALPTIPEA

-673 TVESAVAADEASVTT
+673 TVESAVAADETPVTT

-704 TGKELTNAVFQYPYL
+704 TEKELTNAVFQYPYL

-905 GQTLVVDLPED
+905 GQTLVVDLPEG
-916 CSLVSGSVTVDG
+916 CELVEGSVTVDR
-928 VSANYS
+928 VSATYS
-934 SPDDGR
+934 SSDDG
-940 TVRIPTSKEKATVLF
+940 TVNIPTNKEKATVLF

-968 CSLEF
+968 CSLAF
-973 TPAGTDEKVTQ
+973 TPEGTEQAVTQ

-995 MQLCVLGKTSKK
+995 MELRVLDKTSKK
-1007 TVLVSGKA
+1007 TVRVSGKA

-1029 AAETTANAAGTW
+1029 AETATANAAGTW
-1041 FAEVDLQPRYQFEV
+1041 FAIVDLQPRYQFEV

-1063 AGGTETLSDVARVTY
+1063 TGGTETLSDVARVTY

-1112 KYQGKSFYYRWDPNH
+1112 DYQGKSFYYRWDPNH

-1132 TVEFDENDTERL
+1132 TVKFDENDTERL

-1199 VFGGGEEAVDAMMTA
+1199 VFGGGEEAVNAMMTA

-1241 VTAREG
+1241 VTAEEG

-1252 PLLYDEE
+1252 PLLYDEK
-1259 QIGTYAAEEVNYTQF
+1259 QIGTYAAEEVDYTQF
-1274 DLNAWREQSTVIEYT
+1274 DLNEWREQGTVIEYT
-1289 LEDGSCYYTRREL
+1289 LEDDSCYYTRREL

-1326 TITLR
+1326 TITLS

-1370 TNTIAQLLPSWAGSL
+1370 TNTIAQCLPGWAGSL
-1385 ASGINTISDLNIIRM
+1385 ASGINTISDVNILRM

-1428 PRVPSEQRASFLKQ
+1428 PRVSSKQRTIFLEQ

-1463 SYFADYMVG
+1463 SYFADYVVG
-1472 KAIGDLVPE
+1472 KTIGDLVPE

-1499 EGFQRLMMKLGKKDS
+1499 EGFQRLMMKLGKKDG

-1528 TTGLVEFDTNFV
+1528 TTGLVEFDTNVV

-1557 AHEYMDRRFQEI
+1557 AQEYMDRRFQEI

-1639 VTVTLYKMGDGG
+1639 VTVTLYKKDDDKEVQWIA
-1651 TEEEWDA
+1651 TD
-1658 ANYDQT
+1658 YDQT

-1674 YAWDVPEG
+1674 YAWDVPAG
-1682 KWKVKFEKEGYET
+1682 QWKVKFEKEDYKPAET
-1695 DCSDWLAVPPPQTNV
+1695 GWLTVPPPQTDV
-1710 NVSLVSEASPEI
+1710 NVSLVSQESPEI

-1742 ESVKE
+1742 ESVNE
-1747 KLSVTTNGNKITGS
+1747 KLSVTTNGNTITGS

-1766 AEGSLNNPEIEY
+1766 AEGSLDDPETEY

-1783 FTFTN
+1783 FTFN
-1788 GPESG
+1788 EPMKSG
-1793 EVTVSAAGAK
+1793 TVTVSAAGAE
-1803 NYAENIVQE
+1803 NYAENTVQE
-1812 TAGSKTATIEV
+1812 TAESKTATIEV
-1823 EPTGIA
+1823 KPTGIA
-1829 VCETASVGCDGT
+1829 VQETASVGCDGT

-1852 AGANKTIQVASST
+1852 AGANKTIRVASST

-1894 GKLPGVGQ
+1894 GKLPGAGQ

-1919 VGDTTEVLSACAEVT
+1919 VRDTTEVLSACAEVT

-2028 PSRKPTVTV
+2028 PSRKPAVTV

-2078 KLTGLQPSD
+2078 NLTGLQPSD

-2098 SIDLPFT
+2098 SVDLPFT
-2105 DLAEETWYSGAVEYV
+2105 DLAEDAWYSGAVEYV
-2120 YAHGLMRGMSETV
+2120 YAHGLMRGMSEIV

-2153 DQPVVS
+2153 GQPVVS
-2159 GAATFT
+2159 GTATFT

-2172 TPIAW
+2172 SPIVW

-2217 LAAKGNLDAFPDADK
+2217 LTAKGNLDAFPDADK

-2245 GNNLINGHDDGTL
+2245 GNKLINGHDDGTL
-2258 DPGGTTIRAQ
+2258 DPGGITIRAQ